1 MKKSRVGK
9 RILAWML
16 VFAMFWQSAGVETLA
31 ASITASDG
39 VETLTEEGE
48 EKASAAEDTNVS
60 EQPADNGAGT
70 DNDTGITDG
79 DTGSSDTAENIGD
92 TGSSDTAGD
101 IGDTGSSDTAGD
113 IGDTGNSDP
122 SEDKQPGSEITADEV
137 ISDLFSVKSV
147 EEVEEPA
154 VILNG
159 IADGTTTQLQTWT
172 ADELN
177 GQNPLEAAESVIAE
191 GKYSSY
197 SVEIEQDLTVPA
209 YTQTEDRSNTT
220 LYLHGHTL
228 TIEAD
233 NRSSFGAYTV
243 NVEGISN
250 DENKTFGTI
259 KFVAKSATA
268 DQNNTVMIG
277 ADFQSSQ
284 DTSDVYLNWQN
295 MNIEVANDGET
306 STSTGSVTVKLGEHN
321 RVTWNE
327 VSYNTSN
334 GIKKKL
340 ETAMNSNLTVND
352 ETEFVTDDVFI
363 TKWSSLTVKNKWKT
377 TNATF
382 DLKQSSVNAK
392 EMEIEN
398 LTMNGDSKLFTQK
411 SCTVNKII
419 SNDADEL
426 LLVAEKTADVTE
438 WPVFHINSEIN
449 NFRIRLQ
456 RDIVDVAGNFE
467 DWGTFSENDQI
478 AILGADLIAQIK
490 SSGKDV
496 NDYFVA
502 DGNAKFALDEAT
514 GSLTVVAKP
523 EDQTKLYWI
532 YQPGEDAESYQTGVD
547 TLAEAKEWIAEQ
559 PENDASYV
567 IRVNTSQV
575 NADKT
580 VSAGKNDLNYRE
592 QGHAVLLDLQEQVLT
607 LTDADTVMTTSA
619 TNGQI
624 RVSKAGSLTVYPD
637 NSAIRWSNLTVN
649 MNNLSE
655 KLIVGEQNVAY
666 SGRLV
671 TENVEWTNTGKLA
684 VTMAANVDLTGQ
696 TLNCASLKVV
706 GESYEV
712 SDGKFEKQEVSIGT
726 LKVIGNLELN
736 GVLTVHFLENVGG
749 TLTAVSGSTMTLT
762 ECGVINNLLVKGSGS
777 ELEATENFELRM
789 VSPDNVSDHTLL
801 INGSVSRSGKMV
813 TPVLCKGMA
822 YNQETGKWEEKPFGW
837 NKSNEIS
844 ERRYEIYMPKVR
856 TALDGFFTSDLYAD
870 SEHKQVITLYAV
882 CEKTGTGYGVR
893 AKEATVLVKH
903 ANMICRFD
911 SFEYAVASIS
921 KLISSGGFGS
931 DKGKYTFVLLT
942 SGQLKNNVTL
952 PSCVTDL
959 EFITYADESK
969 NLETGEAQYLKLDG
983 SGKKVILKTTA
994 STIYIS
1000 PFVDIRN
1007 GTLEAPSA
1015 TGISIDRFSE
1025 YKLEGGYDEQWTGK
1039 GDDLTINA
1047 PNAAFYANA
1056 ITWSEVKHQKTE
1068 NAVFDMS
1075 EATLNVASLVS
1086 RGSTEAGTYISD
1098 DTELEVQFKK
1108 LTLNSGSTTFDG
1120 KVTIPTLVQQGGSVK
1135 VESGAAVDVT
1145 TWNVTKAVAKDAISG
1160 YETIYNDG
1168 GQVKIDTLNMTAG
1181 TLYNGGY
1188 PSEDGMASITVST
1201 VKRLK
1206 KLIND
1211 DQAVFHVH
1219 NYASVNGDAIWLN
1232 DKSLFAVDPQY
1243 MGEGETDQP
1252 GTVVLY
1258 GVRIAGTPVLQ
1269 KSLSDTLT
1277 INGTPVQADE
1287 ESRCTVKINEPDK
1300 TADALLKQVAF
1311 NTSMTSGFPL
1321 EMFNV
1326 IAVLRD
1332 EANPD
1337 AAREYD
1343 EFMLQQNGR
1352 QLLIAKAL
1360 FAVTQIGIKED
1371 PPIGTYANWQQV
1383 VAAINSINDAKN
1395 KYQIQVLDD
1404 TVTIDGTFTIP
1415 SKATSVEFYY
1425 ESAEEHELCTL
1436 TWYGNVSL
1444 PTNVTFQNFWL
1455 MPKATAKE
1463 GAAPASVALN
1473 RNTFYLENSGGVF
1486 TNVTGSANSVWQIA
1500 TGDSTVLPSEASAW
1514 VEARGSVSGIAHL
1527 ILSGKTDNTLTLQ
1540 VTNNVT
1546 ATKLTMNDA
1555 AWLKTVGIR
1564 NTRNHQMTSGKIAVT
1579 NLTTNGE
1586 NNKVSYPGENTA
1598 SMLYVTGKVDSDEKY
1613 GTVEGKYYLS
1623 CAITIDT
1630 EGIYNTKTEDHQL
1643 LSAKNAPASWFVTE
1657 NEKGEKQWT
1666 EKSGEWVI
1674 IAGTAAP
1681 SVALNYGS
1689 YNEDDNEGNIYG
1701 YFGTVKEAFSQ
1712 IQFLNDPTAD
1722 YVISIL
1728 KDSATNVNENLGFP
1742 TKVHRLYV
1750 VNKTESPIKFSFKNL
1765 IELNSNTTFVD
1776 LNLASQVSGGSIK
1789 VKNYELELD
1798 SCYIPTGNKI
1808 TGITGN
1814 GKGQVTVRNSVS
1826 ETGKNED
1833 ETSTI
1838 HNFTVN
1844 GSISGLS
1851 RLKVQGD
1858 YGTGLYVTGNV
1869 TVTNLELA
1877 AKENVQR
1884 DSAVLEVDGK
1894 LTVTDVITEGDCSV
1908 QASVTLT
1915 RNARSTDKE
1924 ITRVTPN
1931 FIINGTVKGDPLKL
1945 SVVEMMKTGT
1955 TLTAQEV
1962 LFKDQPN
1969 KDAPLTGY
1977 VWGSTYKTVN
1987 DNQETVY
1994 KNIPLVLAKKTA
2006 AAKIVLNTTD
2016 SDVQK
2021 GMLYKSGGYINYM
2034 STTDYAIELTYKTT
2048 DSDGTKADQQTS
2060 CLTWADAV
2068 TEINNQAAGNSNAKN
2083 IEYTI
2088 TLKTDL
2094 GSAEAEKTAPISLPL
2109 PGRNAAAN
2117 VIVTSEG
2124 DAKNIYYQGNI
2135 TANTGLTLKNVNL
2148 NSKVRVNGTWT
2159 NVIFDGDPKTFVKP
2173 VTLTVAGAYTLNLGD
2188 NVTFNSPLILKGNNA
2203 ATLKLTAAT
2212 GKTLKTVGNR
2222 SEENTEATEGNL
2234 IYGSVTGFTYV
2245 DLNTDKNTNGEDA
2258 DGKLYV
2264 EKYVTG
2270 KDRKGNWTYTDG
2282 AFTVVKDLTLRN
2294 AQLKAAS
2301 VTVNGNVTMTDSQIE
2316 ADGVFTFNKDLTYTG
2331 SKNALTTIRKS
2342 AADLTPYLTIKGNVA
2357 STGESTIRVKVLNSD
2372 GTIPTLAVMGDTFTA
2387 AQKIACR
2394 RLLVAPKADISLFVP
2409 DSANLKEGNENPYE
2423 TGNEAGYIFFR
2434 DKSGYVNIY
2443 YADEVQ
2449 AAVYVEDEELLG
2461 YYVTWADAV
2470 AAVNAYKSSNLASE
2484 TISIVLCKNLGEA
2497 VQPVN
2502 LTLPSTKATVEI
2514 TACDDDSALIY
2525 YNNNISLRAN
2535 TVFRGIMLAPTAVK
2549 TVKGVKEPYGISRD
2563 IAVGSY
2569 SFTMNDVVVSRV
2581 DDNAS
2586 IGSITGV
2593 GSRTAEYE
2601 FAGENNRYDL
2611 TGKLS
2616 ITNGTIYIDQD
2627 VVVQA
2632 AGAVSV
2638 PTLVLCAGT
2647 NAGAEL
2653 DGKASMKIGDIVYT
2667 TRNGGTNPPTIG
2679 TWRTVEKNGLDNSQF
2694 TLTGGVYAG
2703 FDENG
2708 KPAGADAGTIILTV
2722 HENDSKN
2729 PRLID
2734 ATDYKLIY
2742 NRTDDSNV
2750 KLTVPVT
2757 KKLADIPK
2765 EYLSHFKV
2773 EYADAE
2779 DSTQTYHLVKYAG
2792 GVYLGTKSLDPYE
2805 VELENAYGES
2815 TTCLDLNQ
2823 AATEISNLTAP
2834 TDTYTVEVP
2843 TELTDSCITDAT
2855 AASSLVLPAANKAAK
2870 VIYTNENQTSEVRF
2884 LAAGGVKPAGI
2895 VTFENFV
2902 FDPVV
2907 INNRTNAMNPANPAL
2922 TMSASIM
2929 TVDGKKTS
2937 VSGVT
2942 LENCS
2947 FKNAQTLFASVTG
2960 VRNVS
2965 TLTMDGCKIGV
2976 LGTMQYVNELELF
2989 NGTDLTTL
2997 GTVSVN
3003 AVTME
3008 DTDAKASTWNAWG
3021 TTTISTSLTSE
3032 MQNKG
3037 SYIGTRRVDA
3047 KTGKSAFTV
3056 NGSASTGKDQRIWIK
3071 VMKDTTTQ
3079 ADVLNA
3085 YKTGTLTL
3093 AALYRGGSSADPT
3106 ETYKDISLLAA
3117 PKADAGIFRA
3127 HNYQTASADVLAN
3140 LISYKDLNYNVKNG
3154 DKREMAVEIT
3164 RESDEKSDAT
3174 TYAKTFS
3181 QAVTMINRAGTGVKA
3196 ADYDAYTMTILTAN
3210 AEQENGQPLVKTAQT
3225 SNQAPAYG
3233 ALTLPTYA
3241 KAVTIKS
3248 DSASTIPALK
3258 FTGAVTPRC
3267 DTTFEG
3273 VKLVAGTVSGGKWQT
3288 AKEQAPTISMSNTRW
3303 TLTLPKETD
3312 TYTSIT
3318 APQGQIVIPT
3328 GADVTVN
3335 GAVSAKTLS
3344 LEGELHVKGNLTA
3357 TTLTAA
3363 SNDAAVT
3370 GEKVM
3375 TFTDLTKQADD
3386 AALKLTTYRTARP
3399 ANKISRTQLTING
3412 EITVPTSIQ
3421 MMVYDQKKI
3430 NGKLEDTHA
3439 FGMNDMKDYE
3449 LGVNGKPTE
3458 NVKLAVIPKASLAD
3472 VTLLVEDSDTFYAK
3486 NLPLW
3491 KYEKGMYLA
3500 ESKYAVNNGGLPII
3514 VTAQEDGTSVY
3525 EASFMNW
3532 AQAVKEIDVIAKKAR
3547 TYTITLTENAG
3558 DNGTIGTL
3566 TMPAQAA
3573 KLTVKSN
3580 DDHGRYV
3587 FFTGTA
3593 ITLRCPTEFDRIGLI
3608 GVLRKASGKTVW
3620 YENRA
3625 YTLNAGNYDLTMK
3638 NMLESGNFEYKANQG
3653 NTYAYLS
3660 AIPSRISG
3668 GAKSTLTWEM
3678 TTNWSNRDDFYYVD
3692 NMQTQPAEQITG
3704 FGTVDLKLFDK
3715 FDHKVGSTVVPV
3727 SSKEAILS
3735 VPKGISGISSLKL
3748 NKGVT
3753 LNVTAGN
3760 VAVKDA
3766 QINGCVKTR
3775 NYTSTG
3781 TTTMHLGVIDAGMW
3795 VKNTVTGAVRMNQ
3808 VKLET
3813 MDNQIIGRKNRSNVS
3828 QIVISGAVTKTENFD
3843 KTATSEDVAVHAPI
3857 IICLTEYARN
3867 SKAQLVNGMVLL
3879 QASKVTQEQANEIFA
3894 PKYNRYDDESG
3905 AHISGMG
3912 TVPNGAKVMM
3922 LKPVRTNNLTWNMT
3936 L

>member
-16 VFAMFWQSAGVETLA
+16 VFAMLWQSAGVETLA

-39 VETLTEEGE
+39 VETLTEERE
-48 EKASAAEDTNVS
+48 DKASAAEDTNVS

-79 DTGSSDTAENIGD
+79 DTGSSDTA
-92 TGSSDTAGD
+92 
-101 IGDTGSSDTAGD
+101 GD

-137 ISDLFSVKSV
+137 TSDLFSVKSV

-197 SVEIEQDLTVPA
+197 SVEIEQNLTVHA

-228 TIEAD
+228 TIEGD
-233 NRSSFGAYTV
+233 GYSFGTYTV

-259 KFVAKSATA
+259 KFVAKSVAA
-268 DQNNTVMIG
+268 DQNNTVTIG

-295 MNIEVANDGET
+295 MNIEVANDGNT

-327 VSYNTSN
+327 VSYDTSN

-398 LTMNGDSKLFTQK
+398 LTMNGDSKLFAQK

-426 LLVAEKTADVTE
+426 LLVAEKTADVAE
-438 WPVFHINSEIN
+438 WPVFHINSAIN
-449 NFRIRLQ
+449 GFQIRLQ
-456 RDIVDVAGNFE
+456 RDVVDAAGNFE
-467 DWGTFSENDQI
+467 DWGTFSENDQV
-478 AILGADLIAQIK
+478 AILGAALIAQIK

-502 DGNAKFALDEAT
+502 DGNVAFALDEGT

-532 YQPGEDAESYQTGVD
+532 YQLGEDAESYQTGVD

-726 LKVIGNLELN
+726 LKVTGNLELN

-762 ECGVINNLLVKGSGS
+762 ERGVINNLLVKGSGS

-813 TPVLCKGMA
+813 TPVICKGMA

-844 ERRYEIYMPKVR
+844 ECRYEIYMPKVR

-870 SEHKQVITLYAV
+870 SEYKQVITLYAV

-969 NLETGEAQYLKLDG
+969 NLEMGEAQYLKLDG

-1015 TGISIDRFSE
+1015 TEIHMGRFSE
-1025 YKLEGGYDEQWTGK
+1025 YNMVVDYNKKTGK

-1056 ITWSEVKHQKTE
+1056 ITWSDDQHQKTE

-1181 TLYNGGY
+1181 TLYNGG
-1188 PSEDGMASITVST
+1188 ASITVST

-1206 KLIND
+1206 KLVND

-1219 NYASVNGDAIWLN
+1219 NYASVNGDAVWLN
-1232 DKSLFAVDPQY
+1232 DESLFAVDSQY
-1243 MGEGETDQP
+1243 MGEGETNQP

-1258 GVRIAGTPVLQ
+1258 GVRIAGTPVIQ

-1277 INGTPVQADE
+1277 VNGTPVQADE

-1311 NTSMTSGFPL
+1311 NTNLTSGFPV

-1326 IAVLRD
+1326 TAVLRD
-1332 EANPD
+1332 KDNQD
-1337 AAREYD
+1337 AAIEEN

-1352 QLLIAKAL
+1352 QIQIAKAL
-1360 FAVTQIGIKED
+1360 FAVTQKGIEEGQWIGE
-1371 PPIGTYANWQQV
+1371 YANWQQV
-1383 VAAINSINDAKN
+1383 VAAINNINDVKN
-1395 KYQIQVLDD
+1395 EYEIQVLDD
-1404 TVTIDGTFTIP
+1404 AVTIDGTFTIP
-1415 SKATSVEFYY
+1415 SKAASLDFSY
-1425 ESAEEHELCTL
+1425 EQRSGAELCTL

-1455 MPKATAKE
+1455 TPKATAKE

-1514 VEARGSVSGIAHL
+1514 VEARGSVSGIVHL
-1527 ILSGKTDNTLTLQ
+1527 ILSGKTDNTPTLQ

-1555 AWLKTVGIR
+1555 AWLKTVGVR
-1564 NTRNHQMTSGKIAVT
+1564 NTRNQQMTSGKIAVT

-1586 NNKVSYPGENTA
+1586 NNKISYPGENTA

-1623 CAITIDT
+1623 CAITVDT
-1630 EGIYNTKTEDHQL
+1630 KGIYNTKTADYQL

-1674 IAGTAAP
+1674 IARTAAP

-1689 YNEDDNEGNIYG
+1689 YNEDGNECNIYG

-1728 KDSATNVNENLGFP
+1728 GDSATNVNENLGFP

-1750 VNKTESPIKFSFKNL
+1750 VNETESSIKFSFKNL
-1765 IELNSNTTFVD
+1765 IELNSNTTFVELD
-1776 LNLASQVSGGSIK
+1776 LVPQTSGGSIK

-1851 RLKVQGD
+1851 RLKVQSD

-1869 TVTNLELA
+1869 TATNLELA
-1877 AKENVQR
+1877 NNTEERETAL
-1884 DSAVLEVDGK
+1884 LEVDGK

-1915 RNARSTDKE
+1915 RNTRSTDKE
-1924 ITRVTPN
+1924 ITSVTPN

-1945 SVVEMMKTGT
+1945 SVVEMVKTGT

-1962 LFKDQPN
+1962 LFKDRPN
-1969 KDAPLTGY
+1969 EEAPLTGY

-2048 DSDGTKADQQTS
+2048 DSDGTKADQQTP

-2083 IEYTI
+2083 TEYTI

-2159 NVIFDGDPKTFVKP
+2159 NVIFDGDPKTCVKP

-2270 KDRKGNWTYTDG
+2270 KDRKGNWIYTDG
-2282 AFTVVKDLTLRN
+2282 AFTVVKDLTLKN

-2301 VTVNGNVTMTDSQIE
+2301 VTVSGNVTMTDSQIE
-2316 ADGVFTFNKDLTYTG
+2316 ADGVFTFNKDLAYTG

-2342 AADLTPYLTIKGNVA
+2342 VADLTPYLTIKGNVA
-2357 STGESTIRVKVLNSD
+2357 SKDGSTIRVKVLNSD
-2372 GTIPTLAVMGDTFTA
+2372 GTVPTLAVMGDTFTA
-2387 AQKIACR
+2387 AQKTACR
-2394 RLLVAPKADISLFVP
+2394 RFLVAPKADISLFVP
-2409 DSANLKEGNENPYE
+2409 DSANLKEENTNPYDIDE
-2423 TGNEAGYIFFR
+2423 KTGYIFFR

-2449 AAVYVEDEELLG
+2449 AAVYVEDAASADEELLG

-2470 AAVNAYKSSNLASE
+2470 AAVNAYKSSDLAE
-2484 TISIVLCKNLGEA
+2484 KNISIVLCNNLGSA
-2497 VQPVN
+2497 LQPISM
-2502 LTLPSTKATVEI
+2502 TMPSTKATVEI
-2514 TACDDDSALIY
+2514 TACDGNSDLIY
-2525 YNNNISLRAN
+2525 YNNNISLRSN

-2549 TVKGVKEPYGISRD
+2549 TVKGVKKAYGISRD

-2569 SFTMNDVVVSRV
+2569 SFTMDTVVVSGV
-2581 DDNAS
+2581 DAS
-2586 IGSITGV
+2586 IGSITGA
-2593 GSRTAEYE
+2593 GSKTAEYE
-2601 FAGENNRYDL
+2601 FDGDKNTRYDL
-2611 TGKLS
+2611 TGKLA
-2616 ITNGTIYIDQD
+2616 ITNGTVYIRKN
-2627 VVVQA
+2627 VAVQA
-2632 AGAVSV
+2632 AGALSV
-2638 PTLVLCAGT
+2638 QTLVLH
-2647 NAGAEL
+2647 AGAEL
-2653 DGKASMKIGDIVYT
+2653 DGKAAMKIGDIVYT
-2667 TRNGGTNPPTIG
+2667 DQLTNPPMIG
-2679 TWRTVEKNGLDNSQF
+2679 TWRTVEKKGLDNSQF

-2703 FDENG
+2703 VDENG
-2708 KPAGADAGTIILTV
+2708 KPAGADEGKIILAV
-2722 HENDSKN
+2722 HENDSTEEE

-2734 ATDYKLIY
+2734 ATDYELIY
-2742 NRTDDSNV
+2742 NRTGDSNV
-2750 KLTVPVT
+2750 KLTVPAT

-2765 EYLSHFKV
+2765 EYLSHFEM
-2773 EYADAE
+2773 EYGDAE

-2792 GVYLGTKSLDPYE
+2792 GVYLGTESLDPYE
-2805 VELENAYGES
+2805 VELKNDYGES

-2823 AATEISNLTAP
+2823 AATEISNLAAP

-2870 VIYTNENQTSEVRF
+2870 VVYISEDETSDVRF
-2884 LAAGGVKPAGI
+2884 LAAGGVKPAGT

-2976 LGTMQYVNELELF
+2976 LGTMQYVNDLDLF

-3021 TTTISTSLTSE
+3021 ATTISTSLTSW

-3047 KTGKSAFTV
+3047 KTGKSAFAV
-3056 NGSASTGKDQRIWIK
+3056 NGSASAGEGQRIWIK

-3085 YKTGTLTL
+3085 YKTGTLTS
-3093 AALYRGGSSADPT
+3093 AALYRGGAPGVSTD
-3106 ETYKDISLLAA
+3106 TYKDISLLAA

-3127 HNYQTASADVLAN
+3127 HYYQTASDDVLAN
-3140 LISYKDLNYNVKNG
+3140 LISYKNLNYNVKNG

-3196 ADYDAYTMTILTAN
+3196 ADYEAYTITILTAN

-3248 DSASTIPALK
+3248 DSTSTVPALK

-3267 DTTFEG
+3267 DTTFDG

-3318 APQGQIVIPT
+3318 APQGQIVIPAD
-3328 GADVTVN
+3328 ADVTVN
-3335 GAVSAKTLS
+3335 GAVSAKILNLAGS
-3344 LEGELHVKGNLTA
+3344 LCVKGNLTA
-3357 TTLTAA
+3357 TTLAAA
-3363 SNDAAVT
+3363 SKDAAVT

-3412 EITVPTSIQ
+3412 EIIVPTSIQ

-3439 FGMNDMKDYE
+3439 FGMNDMKNYE

-3472 VTLLVEDSDTFYAK
+3472 VTLLVEDSDTSYAK

-3580 DDHGRYV
+3580 DDYGRYV

-3638 NMLESGNFEYKANQG
+3638 NMLESGSFEYKANQG

-3704 FGTVDLKLFDK
+3704 FGTVDLKLSDK

-3748 NKGVT
+3748 NEGVT

-3766 QINGCVKTR
+3766 QINGYVKTR

-3781 TTTMHLGVIDAGMW
+3781 TTTMHLGVINAGMW

-3843 KTATSEDVAVHAPI
+3843 ETATSENVAVHAPI

-3879 QASKVTQEQANEIFA
+3879 QAPKVTQEQANEIFA
-3894 PKYNRYDDESG
+3894 PKYSRYDDESG
-3905 AHISGMG
+3905 TYISGMG
-3912 TVPNGAKVMM
+3912 TVPDGAKVMM

>member
-1 MKKSRVGK
+1 MKKNRVGK

-16 VFAMFWQSAGVETLA
+16 VFAMLWQSAGVETLA
-31 ASITASDG
+31 ASVTASDG

-48 EKASAAEDTNVS
+48 DKSSAAEDTNVS

-79 DTGSSDTAENIGD
+79 DTGSSDTA
-92 TGSSDTAGD
+92 GD

-122 SEDKQPGSEITADEV
+122 GEDSQPGSEITADEEKQPEPEITQDV
-137 ISDLFSVKSV
+137 TDEVTSDLFSAKSE
-147 EEVEEPA
+147 EEVEKPA
-154 VILNG
+154 VTLNG

-177 GQNPLEAAESVIAE
+177 GQNPLAAAESLIAE

-209 YTQTEDRSNTT
+209 YTQTEDWSNTT

-228 TIEAD
+228 TIEGD
-233 NRSSFGAYTV
+233 GYSFGTYTV

-259 KFVAKSATA
+259 KFVVKSATV
-268 DQNNTVMIG
+268 DQNNTVTIG

-295 MNIEVANDGET
+295 MNIEVANDGDT

-352 ETEFVTDDVFI
+352 ENEFVTDDVFI

-426 LLVAEKTADVTE
+426 LLVAEKTADVAE
-438 WPVFHINSEIN
+438 WPVFYINSEIN
-449 NFRIRLQ
+449 DFQIRLQ
-456 RDIVDVAGNFE
+456 REVVDAAGTFE
-467 DWGTFSENDQI
+467 DWGTFSENDQV

-502 DGNAKFALDEAT
+502 DGNIEFALDEAT
-514 GSLTVVAKP
+514 VSLTVVAKP

-592 QGHAVLLDLQEQVLT
+592 QGHAVLLDLQEHVLT

-637 NSAIRWSNLTVN
+637 NSDIRWSNLTVN

-726 LKVIGNLELN
+726 LKVTGNLELN

-762 ECGVINNLLVKGSGS
+762 ERGVINNLLVKGSGS
-777 ELEATENFELRM
+777 ELEAEENFVLRM
-789 VSPDNVSDHTLL
+789 VSSDNVSDHTLL

-813 TPVLCKGMA
+813 TPVICKGMA
-822 YNQETGKWEEKPFGW
+822 YNHETGKWEEKPFGW
-837 NKSNEIS
+837 NKNNDIS
-844 ERRYEIYMPKVR
+844 ERRYEIYMPKVK

-952 PSCVTDL
+952 PACVTDL
-959 EFITYADESK
+959 SIIAYEDEQK
-969 NLETGEAQYLKLDG
+969 NL
-983 SGKKVILKTTA
+983 GKGYASKFDLGYGGKHTLKTTA

-1007 GTLEAPSA
+1007 GILEAPSA
-1015 TGISIDRFSE
+1015 TEISMDRFSE

-1047 PNAAFYANA
+1047 PNAVFYANA
-1056 ITWSEVKHQKTE
+1056 ITWSEDKHQTTE

-1086 RGSTEAGTYISD
+1086 RGSTEAGTYISG

-1108 LTLNSGSTTFDG
+1108 LTLNSGSTSFDG
-1120 KVTIPTLVQQGGSVK
+1120 KVTIPTLVQQGGSVN

-1181 TLYNGGY
+1181 TLYNGG
-1188 PSEDGMASITVST
+1188 ASITVST

-1206 KLIND
+1206 KLVND

-1219 NYASVNGDAIWLN
+1219 NYASVNGDAVWLN
-1232 DKSLFAVDPQY
+1232 DESLFAVDSQY

-1258 GVRIAGTPVLQ
+1258 GLRIAGTPVIQ

-1326 IAVLRD
+1326 TAVLRD

-1360 FAVTQIGIKED
+1360 FVVTQIGIKED
-1371 PPIGTYANWQQV
+1371 QPIGTYANWQQV
-1383 VAAINSINDAKN
+1383 AAAINSINDAKN

-1415 SKATSVEFYY
+1415 SKATSLEFYY
-1425 ESAEEHELCTL
+1425 GSAEEHELCTL

-1455 MPKATAKE
+1455 TPKATAKE

-1486 TNVTGSANSVWQIA
+1486 TNVTGSANSIWQIA

-1527 ILSGKTDNTLTLQ
+1527 ILSGKMDNTPTLQ
-1540 VTNNVT
+1540 VTNNVI

-1555 AWLKTVGIR
+1555 AWLKTVGVR
-1564 NTRNHQMTSGKIAVT
+1564 NTRNQQMTSGKIAVT

-1586 NNKVSYPGENTA
+1586 NNKISYPGENTA

-1623 CAITIDT
+1623 CAITVDT
-1630 EGIYNTKTEDHQL
+1630 EGIYNTKTADYQL

-1674 IAGTAAP
+1674 IARTDAP

-1689 YNEDDNEGNIYG
+1689 YNEDRNECNIYG

-1750 VNKTESPIKFSFKNL
+1750 VNETESPIKFSFKNL

-1851 RLKVQGD
+1851 RLKIQGD

-1915 RNARSTDKE
+1915 RNARSTDKA

-1945 SVVEMMKTGT
+1945 SVVEMVKTGT

-1969 KDAPLTGY
+1969 EEAPLAGY
-1977 VWGSTYKTVN
+1977 VWGSAYKTVN

-2006 AAKIVLNTTD
+2006 AAKIALNTTD

-2034 STTDYAIELTYKTT
+2034 STKDYAIELTYKTT
-2048 DSDGTKADQQTS
+2048 DSDGTKADQQTP

-2083 IEYTI
+2083 TEYTI
-2088 TLKTDL
+2088 TLKIDL
-2094 GSAEAEKTAPISLPL
+2094 GSAETEKTAPISLPL

-2159 NVIFDGDPKTFVKP
+2159 NVIFDGDPKTCVKP

-2203 ATLKLTAAT
+2203 ATLNLTAVT

-2222 SEENTEATEGNL
+2222 ATKNAGATDVNL
-2234 IYGSVTGFTYV
+2234 IYGSVTGFDYV
-2245 DLNTDKNTNGEDA
+2245 DLNKGAGAN
-2258 DGKLYV
+2258 GKLYV

-2270 KDRKGNWTYTDG
+2270 KDRKGNWIYTDG

-2316 ADGVFTFNKDLTYTG
+2316 AEGVFTFNKDLTYTG

-2357 STGESTIRVKVLNSD
+2357 STDGSTITVKVLNND
-2372 GTIPTLAVMGDTFTA
+2372 GTIPKLATLNDNT
-2387 AQKIACR
+2387 CR

-2409 DSANLKEGNENPYE
+2409 DSANLKEGNKNSYE
-2423 TGNEAGYIFFR
+2423 TGNETGYIFFR

-2449 AAVYVEDEELLG
+2449 AAVYVKDATVADKELLG

-2470 AAVNAYKSSNLASE
+2470 AAVNAYKSSDLAE
-2484 TISIVLCKNLGEA
+2484 KNISIVLCNHLGSA
-2497 VQPVN
+2497 LQPVS

-2514 TACDDDSALIY
+2514 TACDGNSDRIY
-2525 YNNNISLRAN
+2525 YNNNIALRAN

-2569 SFTMNDVVVSRV
+2569 SFTMNDVVVSGV

-2586 IGSITGV
+2586 IGSITGA
-2593 GSRTAEYE
+2593 GSKTAEYE
-2601 FAGENNRYDL
+2601 FSDEYTNRYDL
-2611 TGKLS
+2611 TGRLA
-2616 ITNGTIYIDQD
+2616 ITNGIVRIDEN
-2627 VVVQA
+2627 VAVQA
-2632 AGAVSV
+2632 AGALSV
-2638 PTLVLCAGT
+2638 QTLVLH
-2647 NAGAEL
+2647 AGAEL
-2653 DGKASMKIGDIVYT
+2653 DGKAAMKIGDIVYAT
-2667 TRNGGTNPPTIG
+2667 SNEGTNPPMIG
-2679 TWRTVEKNGLDNSQF
+2679 TWRTVEKKGLDNSQF

-2703 FDENG
+2703 VDENG
-2708 KPAGADAGTIILTV
+2708 KPAGVGEGKIILAV
-2722 HENDSKN
+2722 HENDGTEEDS
-2729 PRLID
+2729 RLID
-2734 ATDYKLIY
+2734 ATDYELIY
-2742 NRTDDSNV
+2742 NRTGDSNV
-2750 KLTVPVT
+2750 KLTVPAT

-2765 EYLSHFKV
+2765 EYLSHFEV
-2773 EYADAE
+2773 EYGDAE

-2805 VELENAYGES
+2805 VELKNDYGES

-2823 AATEISNLTAP
+2823 AAMEISNLAAP

-2843 TELTDSCITDAT
+2843 TELTDTCITDAT

-2870 VIYTNENQTSEVRF
+2870 VVYTSEDETSDVRF

-2922 TMSASIM
+2922 TMSASTM

-2976 LGTMQYVNELELF
+2976 LGTMQYVNDLDLF

-3008 DTDAKASTWNAWG
+3008 DMDAKASIWNAWG
-3021 TTTISTSLTSE
+3021 TTTISTSLASE

-3037 SYIGTRRVDA
+3037 SYIGTHRVDA
-3047 KTGKSAFTV
+3047 KTGKSAFAV
-3056 NGSASTGKDQRIWIK
+3056 NGSASAGEGQRIWIK

-3085 YKTGTLTL
+3085 YKTGTLTS
-3093 AALYRGGSSADPT
+3093 AALYRGGAPSVSTD
-3106 ETYKDISLLAA
+3106 TYKDISLLAA

-3127 HNYQTASADVLAN
+3127 YSYRTASSDELAN

-3181 QAVTMINRAGTGVKA
+3181 QAVTMINRAGTGVKT
-3196 ADYDAYTMTILTAN
+3196 ADYEAYTITILTAN

-3248 DSASTIPALK
+3248 DSTSTIPALK

-3267 DTTFEG
+3267 DTTFDG

-3303 TLTLPKETD
+3303 TLTLPKKND

-3318 APQGQIVIPT
+3318 APQGQIVIPA

-3344 LEGELHVKGNLTA
+3344 LAGELHVKGNLTA

-3363 SNDAAVT
+3363 SKDAAVT

-3412 EITVPTSIQ
+3412 EITVSTSIQ

-3472 VTLLVEDSDTFYAK
+3472 VTLLVEDSDTSYAK

-3547 TYTITLTENAG
+3547 TYTIMLTENAG

-3625 YTLNAGNYDLTMK
+3625 YTLNAGNYDLIMK

-3678 TTNWSNRDDFYYVD
+3678 TTNWSNGDDFYYVD

-3704 FGTVDLKLFDK
+3704 FGTVDLKLSDK

-3727 SSKEAILS
+3727 KSKEAILS

-3748 NKGVT
+3748 NEGVT

-3760 VAVKDA
+3760 VAIKDA
-3766 QINGCVKTR
+3766 QINGYVKTR

-3781 TTTMHLGVIDAGMW
+3781 MTTMHLGVIDAGMW

-3843 KTATSEDVAVHAPI
+3843 KTATSENVAVHAPI

-3879 QASKVTQEQANEIFA
+3879 QAPKVTQEQANEIFA
-3894 PKYNRYDDESG
+3894 PKYSRYDAESSTY
-3905 AHISGMG
+3905 ISGMG

>member
-16 VFAMFWQSAGVETLA
+16 VFAMLWQSAGVETLA

-48 EKASAAEDTNVS
+48 DKASAAEDTNVS

-101 IGDTGSSDTAGD
+101 IGDTE
-113 IGDTGNSDP
+113 NSDP
-122 SEDKQPGSEITADEV
+122 GEDKQPEPEITQDVTDEV
-137 ISDLFSVKSV
+137 TSDLFSAKSE
-147 EEVEEPA
+147 EEVEKPA

-172 ADELN
+172 VDELN
-177 GQNPLEAAESVIAE
+177 GQNPLAAAESLIAE
-191 GKYSSY
+191 GKYSAY

-228 TIEAD
+228 TIEGD
-233 NRSSFGAYTV
+233 GYSFGTYTV

-259 KFVAKSATA
+259 KFVVKSATV
-268 DQNNTVMIG
+268 DQNNTVTIG

-295 MNIEVANDGET
+295 MNIEVANDGDT

-411 SCTVNKII
+411 SCTVNKIT

-426 LLVAEKTADVTE
+426 LLVAEKTADVAE

-449 NFRIRLQ
+449 DFQIRLQ
-456 RDIVDVAGNFE
+456 REVVDAAGTFE
-467 DWGTFSENDQI
+467 DWGTFSENDQV
-478 AILGADLIAQIK
+478 AILGAYLLAQIK

-502 DGNAKFALDEAT
+502 DGNIEFALDEAT

-624 RVSKAGSLTVYPD
+624 RMSKAGSLTVYPD
-637 NSAIRWSNLTVN
+637 NSDIRWSNLTVN

-726 LKVIGNLELN
+726 LKVTGNLELN

-762 ECGVINNLLVKGSGS
+762 ERGVINNLLVKGSGS

-813 TPVLCKGMA
+813 TPVICKGMA

-844 ERRYEIYMPKVR
+844 ERRYEIYMPKVK

-921 KLISSGGFGS
+921 KLISSGGFGN

-1007 GTLEAPSA
+1007 GTLDASNA
-1015 TGISIDRFSE
+1015 TAINMDRFSE
-1025 YKLEGGYDEQWTGK
+1025 YNREGSYDAQWDGK

-1086 RGSTEAGTYISD
+1086 RGSTEAGTYISG

-1120 KVTIPTLVQQGGSVK
+1120 KVTIPTLVQQGGSVN

-1168 GQVKIDTLNMTAG
+1168 GQVKINTLNMTAG

-1188 PSEDGMASITVST
+1188 PSEDGMATITVST

-1206 KLIND
+1206 KLVND

-1219 NYASVNGDAIWLN
+1219 NYASVNGDAVWLN
-1232 DKSLFAVDPQY
+1232 DESLFAVDSQY
-1243 MGEGETDQP
+1243 MGEGETDQS

-1326 IAVLRD
+1326 TAVLRD

-1360 FAVTQIGIKED
+1360 FVVTQKGIEEGQWIGE
-1371 PPIGTYANWQQV
+1371 YANWQQV
-1383 VAAINSINDAKN
+1383 VSAINNINDAKN
-1395 KYQIQVLDD
+1395 EYEIQVLDD
-1404 TVTIDGTFTIP
+1404 AVTIDGTFTIP
-1415 SKATSVEFYY
+1415 SKAASLEFYY

-1436 TWYGNVSL
+1436 TWYGNISL

-1455 MPKATAKE
+1455 TPKATAKE

-1473 RNTFYLENSGGVF
+1473 RNIFHLENSGGVF

-1623 CAITIDT
+1623 CAITINT
-1630 EGIYNTKTEDHQL
+1630 EGIYNTKTADHQL

-1674 IAGTAAP
+1674 IARTAAP

-1689 YNEDDNEGNIYG
+1689 YNEDSNEGNIYG

-1728 KDSATNVNENLGFP
+1728 DDSATNVNENLGFP
-1742 TKVHRLYV
+1742 TKVHQLYV
-1750 VNKTESPIKFSFKNL
+1750 VNETESSIKFSFKNL
-1765 IELNSNTTFVD
+1765 IELNSNTTFVNLD
-1776 LNLASQVSGGSIK
+1776 LASQVSGGSIK

-1869 TVTNLELA
+1869 TAINLELA
-1877 AKENVQR
+1877 NNTEERETAL
-1884 DSAVLEVDGK
+1884 LEVDGK

-1915 RNARSTDKE
+1915 RNTRSTDKE

-1977 VWGSTYKTVN
+1977 VWGSAYKRVN

-2048 DSDGTKADQQTS
+2048 DSDCTKADQQTP

-2083 IEYTI
+2083 TEYTI

-2094 GSAEAEKTAPISLPL
+2094 GSAESEQTVPISLPL

-2148 NSKVRVNGTWT
+2148 NSKVRVNRTWT
-2159 NVIFDGDPKTFVKP
+2159 NVVFDGDPKTCVKP

-2203 ATLKLTAAT
+2203 ATLKLTAVT

-2222 SEENTEATEGNL
+2222 SEENTGATEGNL

-2270 KDRKGNWTYTDG
+2270 KDRKGNWIYTDG

-2301 VTVNGNVTMTDSQIE
+2301 VTVSGNVTMTDSQIE
-2316 ADGVFTFNKDLTYTG
+2316 ADGVFTFNKDLAYTG

-2342 AADLTPYLTIKGNVA
+2342 VADLTPYLTIKGNVA
-2357 STGESTIRVKVLNSD
+2357 SKDGSTIRVKVRNSD
-2372 GTIPTLAVMGDTFTA
+2372 GTVPTLAVMGDTFTA
-2387 AQKIACR
+2387 AQKTACR
-2394 RLLVAPKADISLFVP
+2394 RFLVAPKADISLFVP
-2409 DSANLKEGNENPYE
+2409 DSANLKEENTNPYDIDE
-2423 TGNEAGYIFFR
+2423 KTGYIFFR

-2449 AAVYVEDEELLG
+2449 AAVYVEDATVTDEELIG

-2470 AAVNAYKSSNLASE
+2470 AAVNAYKSSDLAE
-2484 TISIVLCKNLGEA
+2484 KNISIVLCNNLGSA
-2497 VQPVN
+2497 LQPVS
-2502 LTLPSTKATVEI
+2502 LILPSTKATVEI
-2514 TACDDDSALIY
+2514 TACDGNSDLIY
-2525 YNNNISLRAN
+2525 YNNNIALRAN

-2569 SFTMNDVVVSRV
+2569 SFTMNDVVVSGV

-2586 IGSITGV
+2586 IGSITGA
-2593 GSRTAEYE
+2593 GSKTAEYE
-2601 FAGENNRYDL
+2601 FSGEYNNRYSL
-2611 TGKLS
+2611 TGRLA
-2616 ITNGTIYIDQD
+2616 ITNGIVQIDEN
-2627 VVVQA
+2627 VAVQA
-2632 AGAVSV
+2632 AGALSV
-2638 PTLVLCAGT
+2638 QTLVLH
-2647 NAGAEL
+2647 AGAEL
-2653 DGKASMKIGDIVYT
+2653 DGKAAMKIGDIVYT
-2667 TRNGGTNPPTIG
+2667 DQLTNPPMIG
-2679 TWRTVEKNGLDNSQF
+2679 TWRTVEKKGLDNSQF

-2703 FDENG
+2703 VDENG
-2708 KPAGADAGTIILTV
+2708 KPAGADEGKIILAV
-2722 HENDSKN
+2722 HENDSTEEE

-2734 ATDYKLIY
+2734 ATDYELIY
-2742 NRTDDSNV
+2742 NRTGDSNV
-2750 KLTVPVT
+2750 QLPVPDT

-2773 EYADAE
+2773 GYNNTDN
-2779 DSTQTYHLVKYAG
+2779 TKYHLVKYAG
-2792 GVYLGTKSLDPYE
+2792 GVYLGTDSLKSYE
-2805 VELENAYGES
+2805 VELDHADES

-2823 AATEISNLTAP
+2823 AATEIANLAAL
-2834 TDTYTVEVP
+2834 TDTYTVVVP
-2843 TELTDSCITDAT
+2843 TELTDTCITDAT
-2855 AASSLVLPAANKAAK
+2855 AASSLVLPKANKAAS
-2870 VIYTNENQTSEVRF
+2870 VVYTNKIQRSEVRF
-2884 LAAGGVKPAGI
+2884 LAADGMKPAGI

-2907 INNRTNAMNPANPAL
+2907 IKNNKVNVANPEM
-2922 TMSASIM
+2922 TMSAS
-2929 TVDGKKTS
+2929 TVPVNGKKIS

-2942 LENCS
+2942 LKNCS
-2947 FKNAQTLFASVTG
+2947 FKNAQTLFTSVTG
-2960 VRNVS
+2960 VRNVGS
-2965 TLTMDGCKIGV
+2965 TMTMDGCKIGV
-2976 LGTMQYVNELELF
+2976 LGTMQYVNDLDLL

-2997 GTVSVN
+2997 GTVNVN

-3021 TTTISTSLTSE
+3021 ATTINTSLTSW

-3047 KTGKSAFTV
+3047 KPGKSAFTV
-3056 NGSASTGKDQRIWIK
+3056 NGSASTGESQRIWIK

-3079 ADVLNA
+3079 TDVLNA
-3085 YKTGTLTL
+3085 YKGTL
-3093 AALYRGGSSADPT
+3093 ASAKLYRGDSSADPT

-3154 DKREMAVEIT
+3154 YKSEMAVEIT

-3196 ADYDAYTMTILTAN
+3196 ADYEAYTMTILTAN

-3248 DSASTIPALK
+3248 DSTSTVPALK

-3267 DTTFEG
+3267 DTTFDG

-3303 TLTLPKETD
+3303 TLTLPKKND

-3318 APQGQIVIPT
+3318 APQGQIVIPA

-3344 LEGELHVKGNLTA
+3344 LAGELHVKGNLTA

-3421 MMVYDQKKI
+3421 LMVYDQKKI

-3472 VTLLVEDSDTFYAK
+3472 VTLLVEDSDTSYAK

-3678 TTNWSNRDDFYYVD
+3678 TTNWSNGDDFYYVD

-3704 FGTVDLKLFDK
+3704 FGTVDLKLSDK

-3727 SSKEAILS
+3727 SFKEAILS

-3781 TTTMHLGVIDAGMW
+3781 MTTMHLGVIDAGMW

-3843 KTATSEDVAVHAPI
+3843 KTATSENVAVHAPI

-3879 QASKVTQEQANEIFA
+3879 QAPKVTQEQANEIFA
-3894 PKYNRYDDESG
+3894 PKYSRYDAESG
-3905 AHISGMG
+3905 TYISGMG
-3912 TVPNGAKVMM
+3912 TVPNGAKAMM

>member
-122 SEDKQPGSEITADEV
+122 SEDKQPGLEITADEV

-159 IADGTTTQLQTWT
+159 IADGTTTRLQTWT
-172 ADELN
+172 AAELN
-177 GQNPLEAAESVIAE
+177 GQNPLAAAESVIAE

-228 TIEAD
+228 TIEGD
-233 NRSSFGAYTV
+233 GYSFGTYAV

-259 KFVAKSATA
+259 KFVAKSVAA
-268 DQNNTVMIG
+268 DQNNTVTIG
-277 ADFQSSQ
+277 ADVQSSQ

-295 MNIEVANDGET
+295 MNIEVANDGGT

-352 ETEFVTDDVFI
+352 EAEFVTDDVFI

-411 SCTVNKII
+411 SCTVNKIT

-426 LLVAEKTADVTE
+426 LLVAEKTADVVE
-438 WPVFHINSEIN
+438 WPIFHINSEIN

-467 DWGTFSENDQI
+467 DWGTFSENEQI

-502 DGNAKFALDEAT
+502 DGNAKFALNEAT

-547 TLAEAKEWIAEQ
+547 TLAGAKEWIAEQ

-637 NSAIRWSNLTVN
+637 NSDIRWSNLTVN

-671 TENVEWTNTGKLA
+671 TENVKWTNTGKLA

-726 LKVIGNLELN
+726 LKVTGNLELN

-762 ECGVINNLLVKGSGS
+762 ERGVINNLLVKGSGS
-777 ELEATENFELRM
+777 ELEAEETFELRM

-813 TPVLCKGMA
+813 TPVICKGMA

-837 NKSNEIS
+837 NKNNEIS

-870 SEHKQVITLYAV
+870 SEHKQMITLYAV

-903 ANMICRFD
+903 DNMLRRFET
-911 SFEYAVASIS
+911 FEKAAASIS
-921 KLISSGGFGS
+921 KPLTSGGFGN
-931 DKGKYTFVLLT
+931 DKGAYAFVMLGIDELR
-942 SGQLKNNVTL
+942 NNVTL
-952 PSCVTDL
+952 PACVTDL
-959 EFITYADESK
+959 SIIAYEDEQK
-969 NLETGEAQYLKLDG
+969 NLGNGYA
-983 SGKKVILKTTA
+983 GKFDLGYGGKHTLKTTA

-1015 TGISIDRFSE
+1015 TEISIDRFSE

-1056 ITWSEVKHQKTE
+1056 ITWSEDKHQKTE

-1086 RGSTEAGTYISD
+1086 RGSTEAGTYISG

-1108 LTLNSGSTTFDG
+1108 LTLNSGSTSFDG
-1120 KVTIPTLVQQGGSVK
+1120 KVTIPTLVQQGGSVN
-1135 VESGAAVDVT
+1135 VESGATVGVT

-1181 TLYNGGY
+1181 TLYNGG
-1188 PSEDGMASITVST
+1188 ASITVST

-1206 KLIND
+1206 KLVND

-1219 NYASVNGDAIWLN
+1219 NYASVNGDVVWLN
-1232 DKSLFAVDPQY
+1232 DESLFAVDSQY
-1243 MGEGETDQP
+1243 MGEGEIDQP

-1258 GVRIAGTPVLQ
+1258 GLRIAGTPVLQ

-1326 IAVLRD
+1326 TAVLWD

-1343 EFMLQQNGR
+1343 GFMLQQNGR

-1371 PPIGTYANWQQV
+1371 QPIGTYANWQQV
-1383 VAAINSINDAKN
+1383 VAAINNINDSKN

-1404 TVTIDGTFTIP
+1404 TVMIDGTFTIP
-1415 SKATSVEFYY
+1415 SKATSLEFYY
-1425 ESAEEHELCTL
+1425 ESAEGHELCTL

-1455 MPKATAKE
+1455 TPKATAKE

-1555 AWLKTVGIR
+1555 AWLKTVGVR
-1564 NTRNHQMTSGKIAVT
+1564 NTRNQQMTSGKIAVT

-1586 NNKVSYPGENTA
+1586 NNKISYPGENTA

-1623 CAITIDT
+1623 CAITVDT
-1630 EGIYNTKTEDHQL
+1630 EGIYNTKTADYQL
-1643 LSAKNAPASWFVTE
+1643 LSAKNAPTSWFVTE
-1657 NEKGEKQWT
+1657 NEMGEKQWT

-1674 IAGTAAP
+1674 IARTAAP

-1689 YNEDDNEGNIYG
+1689 YNEDGNEGNIYG

-1750 VNKTESPIKFSFKNL
+1750 VNETESPIKFSFKNL

-1776 LNLASQVSGGSIK
+1776 LDLASQVSGGSIK

-1798 SCYIPTGNKI
+1798 SCLIPEGSKI
-1808 TGITGN
+1808 TGISGN

-1826 ETGKNED
+1826 ETGKNENG
-1833 ETSTI
+1833 TNATC
-1838 HNFTVN
+1838 NFTVN
-1844 GSISGLS
+1844 GNISGLS
-1851 RLKVQGD
+1851 VLKVQSD
-1858 YGTGLYVTGNV
+1858 YDDGAGLYVTGNV
-1869 TVTNLELA
+1869 TATTLSLA
-1877 AKENVQR
+1877 SNEKVKRA
-1884 DSAVLEVDGK
+1884 SAVLKVDGK
-1894 LTVTDVITEGDCSV
+1894 LSVTDVVTADKNCSV

-1915 RNARSTDKE
+1915 RNTRSTDKE

-1945 SVVEMMKTGT
+1945 SVVEMVKTGT
-1955 TLTAQEV
+1955 TLTAQKV

-1969 KDAPLTGY
+1969 EEAPLTGY

-2048 DSDGTKADQQTS
+2048 DSDDTKADQQTP

-2083 IEYTI
+2083 TEYTI

-2094 GSAEAEKTAPISLPL
+2094 GSAEAQKTAPISLPL

-2148 NSKVRVNGTWT
+2148 HNKVRVNGIWT
-2159 NVIFDGDPKTFVKP
+2159 NVVFDGDPKTCVKP
-2173 VTLTVAGAYTLNLGD
+2173 VTLTVAGAYTLDLGD
-2188 NVTFNSPLILKGNNA
+2188 NVTFHSPLILKGNNA
-2203 ATLKLTAAT
+2203 ATLKLTAVT

-2222 SEENTEATEGNL
+2222 SEENTGATEGNL

-2245 DLNTDKNTNGEDA
+2245 DLNKDA
-2258 DGKLYV
+2258 GANGKLHV

-2270 KDRKGNWTYTDG
+2270 KDKKGNWIYTDG
-2282 AFTVVKDLTLRN
+2282 AFTVVKDLTLAN

-2301 VTVNGNVTMTDSQIE
+2301 VTVSGNVTMTNSQVE
-2316 ADGVFTFNKDLTYTG
+2316 ADGAFTFNKDLTYTG
-2331 SKNALTTIRKS
+2331 SNALTTIRKS
-2342 AADLTPYLTIKGNVA
+2342 ATELTPYLTIKGNVA
-2357 STGESTIRVKVLNSD
+2357 STDGSTITVKVLSND
-2372 GTIPTLAVMGDTFTA
+2372 GTIPKLATLNDNT
-2387 AQKIACR
+2387 CR

-2409 DSANLKEGNENPYE
+2409 DSANLKEGNENPYK
-2423 TGNEAGYIFFR
+2423 TGNKAGYICFR

-2449 AAVYVEDEELLG
+2449 AAVYVEDAASADEELLG

-2470 AAVNAYKSSNLASE
+2470 AAVNAYKSSDLAE
-2484 TISIVLCKNLGEA
+2484 KNIRIVLCNHLGSA
-2497 VQPVN
+2497 LQPVS

-2514 TACDDDSALIY
+2514 TACDGNSDRIY
-2525 YNNNISLRAN
+2525 YNNNIALRAN
-2535 TVFRGIMLAPTAVK
+2535 TVFRRIILAPTAVK
-2549 TVKGVKEPYGISRD
+2549 TVKGVKESYGISRD

-2569 SFTMNDVVVSRV
+2569 SFTMNDVVVSGV

-2586 IGSITGV
+2586 IGSITGA
-2593 GSRTAEYE
+2593 GSKTAEYE
-2601 FAGENNRYDL
+2601 FTGKNTSYDL
-2611 TGKLS
+2611 TGKLA
-2616 ITNGTIYIDQD
+2616 ITNGTIYIDED
-2627 VVVQA
+2627 VVVQV

-2638 PTLVLCAGT
+2638 PTLVLY
-2647 NAGAEL
+2647 AGAEL
-2653 DGKASMKIGDIVYT
+2653 DGRSAMKIGDIVYAT
-2667 TRNGGTNPPTIG
+2667 SNEGTNPPTIG
-2679 TWRTVEKNGLDNSQF
+2679 TWRTVEKKGLDNSQF

-2703 FDENG
+2703 VDENG
-2708 KPAGADAGTIILTV
+2708 KPAGTGEGKIILAV
-2722 HENDSKN
+2722 HENDSTEEN
-2729 PRLID
+2729 PHLID
-2734 ATDYKLIY
+2734 ASGYELIY
-2742 NRTDDSNV
+2742 NRAGDSNV
-2750 KLTVPVT
+2750 KLTVPAT

-2773 EYADAE
+2773 GYNNTDN
-2779 DSTQTYHLVKYAG
+2779 TKYHLVKYAG

-2805 VELENAYGES
+2805 VELKNGYGEF

-2823 AATEISNLTAP
+2823 AATEIANLAAP
-2834 TDTYTVEVP
+2834 TDVYTVVVP
-2843 TELTDSCITDAT
+2843 TELTDTCITDTT

-2870 VIYTNENQTSEVRF
+2870 VVYTSEDETSDVRF
-2884 LAAGGVKPAGI
+2884 LSAGGVKPAGI

-2942 LENCS
+2942 LKNCS

-3003 AVTME
+3003 AVTVE
-3008 DTDAKASTWNAWG
+3008 DTNAKASIWNAWG
-3021 TTTISTSLTSE
+3021 TTTISTGLASE

-3037 SYIGTRRVDA
+3037 SYIGTRRDA

-3056 NGSASTGKDQRIWIK
+3056 NGSASAGESQRIWIK

-3085 YKTGTLTL
+3085 YKTGTLTS

-3106 ETYKDISLLAA
+3106 DPETYKDISLLAA

-3127 HNYQTASADVLAN
+3127 YSYRTASSDVLAN

-3164 RESDEKSDAT
+3164 RESDGKSDAT

-3196 ADYDAYTMTILTAN
+3196 ADYEAYTITILTAN

-3248 DSASTIPALK
+3248 DSTSTIPALK

-3267 DTTFEG
+3267 DTTFDG

-3288 AKEQAPTISMSNTRW
+3288 AKEQAPTISMGNTRW
-3303 TLTLPKETD
+3303 TLTLPKKND

-3318 APQGQIVIPT
+3318 APQGQIVIPA

-3344 LEGELHVKGNLTA
+3344 LAGELHVKGNLTA

-3375 TFTDLTKQADD
+3375 TFTDLTKQAD
-3386 AALKLTTYRTARP
+3386 AAVLKLTTYRTARP

-3472 VTLLVEDSDTFYAK
+3472 VTLLVEDSETSYAK

-3828 QIVISGAVTKTENFD
+3828 QIVITGAVTKTDAFANA
-3843 KTATSEDVAVHAPI
+3843 ATSEDVAVHAPI
-3857 IICLTEYARN
+3857 VICLTEYARN

-3879 QASKVTQEQANEIFA
+3879 QAPKVTQEQANEIFA
-3894 PKYNRYDDESG
+3894 PKYSRYDAESG
-3905 AHISGMG
+3905 THISGMG
-3912 TVPNGAKVMM
+3912 TVPNGAKVMI

>member
-16 VFAMFWQSAGVETLA
+16 VFAMLWQSAGVETLA

-79 DTGSSDTAENIGD
+79 DTGSSDTAGN
-92 TGSSDTAGD
+92 

-113 IGDTGNSDP
+113 IGDTGNSD
-122 SEDKQPGSEITADEV
+122 SGEDKQPGSEITADEV
-137 ISDLFSVKSV
+137 TSDLFSAKSE
-147 EEVEEPA
+147 EEVKEPA

-177 GQNPLEAAESVIAE
+177 GQNPLAAAESLIAE

-228 TIEAD
+228 TIEGD
-233 NRSSFGAYTV
+233 GYSFGTYTV

-259 KFVAKSATA
+259 KFVVKSATV
-268 DQNNTVMIG
+268 DQNNTVTIG

-295 MNIEVANDGET
+295 MNIEVANDGDT

-340 ETAMNSNLTVND
+340 ETAMNSDLTVNN
-352 ETEFVTDDVFI
+352 EAEFITDDVFI

-411 SCTVNKII
+411 SCTVNKIT
-419 SNDADEL
+419 SNDENEL
-426 LLVAEKTADVTE
+426 LLVAEKTADVAE

-449 NFRIRLQ
+449 EFQIRLQ

-467 DWGTFSENDQI
+467 DWGTFSENDQV

-502 DGNAKFALDEAT
+502 DGNVEFALDEAT
-514 GSLTVVAKP
+514 CSLTVVAKP

-592 QGHAVLLDLQEQVLT
+592 QGHAVLLDLQKQVLT

-696 TLNCASLKVV
+696 TLNCASLKAV

-726 LKVIGNLELN
+726 LKVTGNLELN

-762 ECGVINNLLVKGSGS
+762 ERGVINNLLVKGSGS
-777 ELEATENFELRM
+777 ELEAEENFELRM

-921 KLISSGGFGS
+921 KLLSSGGFGN

-994 STIYIS
+994 SAIYIS

-1015 TGISIDRFSE
+1015 TEISIDRFSE
-1025 YKLEGGYDEQWTGK
+1025 YKLEGGYDEQWTAK

-1056 ITWSEVKHQKTE
+1056 ITWSEDKHQKTE

-1086 RGSTEAGTYISD
+1086 RGSTEAGTYISGD
-1098 DTELEVQFKK
+1098 KLEVQFKK
-1108 LTLNSGSTTFDG
+1108 LTLNSGRTTFDG

-1135 VESGAAVDVT
+1135 VEPDTVVDVT
-1145 TWNVTKAVAKDAISG
+1145 TWNVTKAGAKDAISG
-1160 YETIYNDG
+1160 YETIYNDDS
-1168 GQVKIDTLNMTAG
+1168 QVKIDTLNMTAG
-1181 TLYNGGY
+1181 TLYNGG
-1188 PSEDGMASITVST
+1188 SASVTIST

-1206 KLIND
+1206 KLVNN
-1211 DQAVFHVH
+1211 DQAAFHVH
-1219 NYASVNGDAIWLN
+1219 NYTSVNGDAVWLN
-1232 DKSLFAVDPQY
+1232 DTSVFAIDSQY
-1243 MGEGETDQP
+1243 MSEGENDQP

-1258 GVRIAGTPVLQ
+1258 GLRVAGTPVIR

-1277 INGTPVQADE
+1277 VNGTPIQADD

-1300 TADALLKQVAF
+1300 TADALLKRVAF

-1326 IAVLRD
+1326 TAELRD
-1332 EANPD
+1332 GDNSD
-1337 AAREYD
+1337 AAREEYD
-1343 EFMLQQNGR
+1343 FMLQQNGK

-1360 FAVTQIGIKED
+1360 FAVTQKGIKEGSR
-1371 PPIGTYANWQQV
+1371 IGEYANWQQV
-1383 VAAINSINDAKN
+1383 VAAINNINDAKN
-1395 KYQIQVLDD
+1395 EYEIQVLDD

-1415 SKATSVEFYY
+1415 SKAASLEFCY
-1425 ESAEEHELCTL
+1425 ERRSGAELCTL
-1436 TWYGNVSL
+1436 IWYGNISL
-1444 PTNVTFQNFWL
+1444 PTNVTFRNFWL
-1455 MPKATAKE
+1455 TPKATAKVD
-1463 GAAPASVALN
+1463 AAPANVALN
-1473 RNTFYLENSGGVF
+1473 RNTFHLENSGGVF
-1486 TNVTGSANSVWQIA
+1486 TNVTGSSNSEWQI
-1500 TGDSTVLPSEASAW
+1500 TSGDSEALPSDDSAW

-1527 ILSGKTDNTLTLQ
+1527 ILSGKPKDTPTLR
-1540 VTNNVT
+1540 VTSNVT

-1555 AWLKTVGIR
+1555 AWLKTVGVR
-1564 NTRNHQMTSGKIAVT
+1564 NNNNQMTSGKITLANVI
-1579 NLTTNGE
+1579 TNGE
-1586 NNKVSYPGENTA
+1586 DNKVSYPGENTD
-1598 SMLYVTGKVDSDEKY
+1598 SMLYVTEKVDSDGDYHEAEGEKA
-1613 GTVEGKYYLS
+1613 YYLS
-1623 CAITIDT
+1623 CAITVDT
-1630 EGIYNTKTEDHQL
+1630 TGTYDTKTANHQL

-1674 IAGTAAP
+1674 IARTAAP

-1689 YNEDDNEGNIYG
+1689 YNEEGNIYG

-1728 KDSATNVNENLGFP
+1728 GDSATNVNESLTFP

-1750 VNKTESPIKFSFKNL
+1750 VNDTNQHQKLSSKNS
-1765 IELNSNTTFVD
+1765 IELNSNTSFVGLD
-1776 LNLASQVSGGSIK
+1776 LVSQTSGGSIK

-1798 SCYIPTGNKI
+1798 SCLIPEGSKI

-1814 GKGQVTVRNSVS
+1814 GKGQVTVQNSAS
-1826 ETGKNED
+1826 ENGKNENG
-1833 ETSTI
+1833 TNATC
-1838 HNFTVN
+1838 NFTVN
-1844 GSISGLS
+1844 GNISGLS
-1851 RLKVQGD
+1851 VLKVQSD
-1858 YGTGLYVTGNV
+1858 YGDGAGLYVTGNV
-1869 TVTNLELA
+1869 TATNLELA
-1877 AKENVQR
+1877 NNAEER
-1884 DSAVLEVDGK
+1884 ETALLEVDGK
-1894 LTVTDVITEGDCSV
+1894 LTVTDVVTADKNCSV

-1915 RNARSTDKE
+1915 RANTENKE

-1945 SVVEMMKTGT
+1945 SVVEMVKTGT

-1969 KDAPLTGY
+1969 KDAPLAGY
-1977 VWGSTYKTVN
+1977 VWGTAYKTVN

-2034 STTDYAIELTYKTT
+2034 STKDYAIELTYKTT
-2048 DSDGTKADQQTS
+2048 DGTKADQQTP

-2083 IEYTI
+2083 TEYTI

-2094 GSAEAEKTAPISLPL
+2094 GSAEAEQTAPISLPL
-2109 PGRNAAAN
+2109 PKKNAAAN
-2117 VIVTSEG
+2117 VIVTSKG
-2124 DAKNIYYQGNI
+2124 DATKNIYYQGNI

-2148 NSKVRVNGTWT
+2148 NSKVKVNGSWT
-2159 NVIFDGDPKTFVKP
+2159 NVVFDKEQNTYTKP
-2173 VTLTVAGAYTLNLGD
+2173 VTLTVAGAYILNLGD
-2188 NVTFNSPLILKGNNA
+2188 NVTFNTPLILKGNNA

-2222 SEENTEATEGNL
+2222 ATENAGATDVNL
-2234 IYGSVTGFTYV
+2234 IYGSVTGFAYV
-2245 DLNTDKNTNGEDA
+2245 DLNTDADA
-2258 DGKLYV
+2258 NGKLYV
-2264 EKYVTG
+2264 EKYVT
-2270 KDRKGNWTYTDG
+2270 KDKKENWVYTDG

-2301 VTVNGNVTMTDSQIE
+2301 ITVSGNVTMTDSQVE
-2316 ADGVFTFNKDLTYTG
+2316 ADGTFTFNKDLTYTG
-2331 SKNALTTIRKS
+2331 TKNALTTIRKS
-2342 AADLTPYLTIKGNVA
+2342 ATDLTPYLTVKGNVA
-2357 STGESTIRVKVLNSD
+2357 STDGSTITVKVLENN
-2372 GTIPTLAVMGDTFTA
+2372 GINVPKLATLKDNNT
-2387 AQKIACR
+2387 CR

-2409 DSANLKEGNENPYE
+2409 DSENLKAGNENPYE
-2423 TGNEAGYIFFR
+2423 TGKKTGYIFFR

-2449 AAVYVEDEELLG
+2449 AAVYADYDLLG

-2470 AAVNAYKSSNLASE
+2470 AAVNAYKSNNLASE
-2484 TISIVLCKNLGEA
+2484 TIRIVLCKDLGEA
-2497 VQPVN
+2497 LQPAN
-2502 LTLPSTKATVEI
+2502 LTLPSTKATVEV
-2514 TACDDDSALIY
+2514 AAYGDSTQIY

-2535 TVFRGIMLAPTAVK
+2535 TVFRGITLAPTVVK
-2549 TVKGVKEPYGISRD
+2549 TVNSTKEKVAYGISKD

-2569 SFTMNDVVVSRV
+2569 SLTMNDVVVSGV

-2586 IGSITGV
+2586 IGSITGA
-2593 GSRTAEYE
+2593 GSKTAEYE
-2601 FAGENNRYDL
+2601 FTGKNTSYDL
-2611 TGKLS
+2611 TGKLT
-2616 ITNGTIYIDQD
+2616 ITNGTIYIDED

-2647 NAGAEL
+2647 DAGAEL
-2653 DGKASMKIGDIVYT
+2653 DGKSAMKIGDIVYAT
-2667 TRNGGTNPPTIG
+2667 SNEGTNPPTIG
-2679 TWRTVEKNGLDNSQF
+2679 TWRTVEQEGRDQSQF

-2703 FDENG
+2703 FDETG
-2708 KPAGADAGTIILTV
+2708 KPAGTTKGTITLAV

-2729 PRLID
+2729 PRLIN
-2734 ATDYKLIY
+2734 AGDYELIY
-2742 NRTDDSNV
+2742 ERTGDSNV
-2750 KLTVPVT
+2750 QLPVPDT

-2773 EYADAE
+2773 GYNNTDN
-2779 DSTQTYHLVKYAG
+2779 TKYHLVKYAG
-2792 GVYLGTKSLDPYE
+2792 GVYLGTDSLRSYE
-2805 VELENAYGES
+2805 VELDHADES

-2823 AATEISNLTAP
+2823 AATEIANLAAL
-2834 TDTYTVEVP
+2834 TDTYTVVVP
-2843 TELTDSCITDAT
+2843 TELTDTCITDAT
-2855 AASSLVLPAANKAAK
+2855 AASSLVLPKANKAAS
-2870 VIYTNENQTSEVRF
+2870 VVYTNKIQRSEVRF
-2884 LAAGGVKPAGI
+2884 LAADGMKPAGI

-2907 INNRTNAMNPANPAL
+2907 IKNNKVNVANPEM
-2922 TMSASIM
+2922 TMSAS
-2929 TVDGKKTS
+2929 TVPVNGKKTS

-2976 LGTMQYVNELELF
+2976 LGTMQYVNDLDLF

-3021 TTTISTSLTSE
+3021 ATTISTSLASE

-3037 SYIGTRRVDA
+3037 SYIGTRRDA
-3047 KTGKSAFTV
+3047 KTGKSIFTV
-3056 NGSASTGKDQRIWIK
+3056 NGSASTGEGQRIWIK
-3071 VMKDTTTQ
+3071 VMRDTTTQ

-3085 YKTGTLTL
+3085 YKTGTLTS
-3093 AALYRGGSSADPT
+3093 AALYRGGAPSVSTD
-3106 ETYKDISLLAA
+3106 TYKDISLLAA

-3127 HNYQTASADVLAN
+3127 HYYQTASDDVLAN

-3164 RESDEKSDAT
+3164 RESNEKFDAT

-3210 AEQENGQPLVKTAQT
+3210 AERENGQPLVKTAQDG
-3225 SNQAPAYG
+3225 NQAPAYG
-3233 ALTLPTYA
+3233 SLTLPTYA

-3248 DSASTIPALK
+3248 DSTSAVPTLK

-3267 DTTFEG
+3267 DTTFDG

-3288 AKEQAPTISMSNTRW
+3288 AKEQAPTISMSSTRW

-3318 APQGQIVIPT
+3318 APQGQIVIPAD
-3328 GADVTVN
+3328 ADVTVN
-3335 GAVSAKTLS
+3335 GAVSAKILNLAGS
-3344 LEGELHVKGNLTA
+3344 LCVKGNLTA
-3357 TTLTAA
+3357 TTLAAA
-3363 SNDAAVT
+3363 SKDAAVT
-3370 GEKVM
+3370 CEKVM
-3375 TFTDLTKQADD
+3375 TFTDLTKQAED

-3421 MMVYDQKKI
+3421 MMVYDPSKI
-3430 NGKLEDTHA
+3430 NGKLEDTHK
-3439 FGMNDMKDYE
+3439 FGWGDVWTYA
-3449 LGVNGKPTE
+3449 LGVDDKPSE
-3458 NVKLAVIPKASLAD
+3458 DAKLAVIPKASLAD
-3472 VTLLVEDSDTFYAK
+3472 VTLLMDGHDSG
-3486 NLPLW
+3486 LSLW

-3500 ESKYAVNNGGLPII
+3500 SERYASYRGGLPIT
-3514 VTAQEDGTSVY
+3514 VTAQEDGTTVY
-3525 EASFMNW
+3525 ETSFMNW
-3532 AQAVKEIDVIAKKAR
+3532 AQAVKEINAIAKKTR

-3566 TMPAQAA
+3566 DMPTQAA
-3573 KLTVKSN
+3573 KLTVQSN
-3580 DDHGRYV
+3580 DDHGRYI
-3587 FFTGTA
+3587 FFTGTT
-3593 ITLRCPTEFDRIGLI
+3593 ITLRCPTEFNRIGLI
-3608 GVLRKASGKTVW
+3608 GVVKKTSGKTVW
-3620 YENRA
+3620 YEKMA

-3668 GAKSTLTWEM
+3668 GAKSTLIWEM
-3678 TTNWSNRDDFYYVD
+3678 TTNWSSKDDSYYVD

-3704 FGTVDLKLFDK
+3704 FGNVALKLSDNFDYTDK
-3715 FDHKVGSTVVPV
+3715 KVVA
-3727 SSKEAILS
+3727 KEAILA
-3735 VPKGISGISSLKL
+3735 VPKGISGVSSLKL
-3748 NKGVT
+3748 NEGVT
-3753 LNVTAGN
+3753 LNATAGD

-3766 QINGCVKTR
+3766 QINGYMKTR

-3843 KTATSEDVAVHAPI
+3843 KTATSENVAVHAPI

-3879 QASKVTQEQANEIFA
+3879 QAPKVTQDQANKIFA
-3894 PKYNRYDDESG
+3894 PKYSRYDDESG
-3905 AHISGMG
+3905 THISGMG
-3912 TVPNGAKVMM
+3912 TVPDGAKVVI

>member
-16 VFAMFWQSAGVETLA
+16 VFAMLWQSAGVETLA

-79 DTGSSDTAENIGD
+79 DTGSSDTAGN
-92 TGSSDTAGD
+92 

-113 IGDTGNSDP
+113 IGDTGNSD
-122 SEDKQPGSEITADEV
+122 SGEDKQPGSEITADEV
-137 ISDLFSVKSV
+137 TSDLFSAKSE
-147 EEVEEPA
+147 EEVKEPA

-177 GQNPLEAAESVIAE
+177 GQNPLAAAESLIAE

-228 TIEAD
+228 TIEGD
-233 NRSSFGAYTV
+233 GYSFGTYTV

-259 KFVAKSATA
+259 KFVVKSATV
-268 DQNNTVMIG
+268 DQNNTVTIG

-295 MNIEVANDGET
+295 MNIEVANDGDT

-340 ETAMNSNLTVND
+340 ETAMNSDLTVNN
-352 ETEFVTDDVFI
+352 EAEFITDDVFI

-411 SCTVNKII
+411 SCTVNKIT
-419 SNDADEL
+419 SNDENEL
-426 LLVAEKTADVTE
+426 LLVAEKTADVAE

-449 NFRIRLQ
+449 EFQIRLQ

-467 DWGTFSENDQI
+467 DWGTFSENDQV

-502 DGNAKFALDEAT
+502 DGNVEFALDEAT
-514 GSLTVVAKP
+514 CSLTVVAKP

-559 PENDASYV
+559 LENDASYV

-671 TENVEWTNTGKLA
+671 TENVKWTNTGKLA

-726 LKVIGNLELN
+726 LKVTGNLELN

-762 ECGVINNLLVKGSGS
+762 ERGVINNLLVKGSGS
-777 ELEATENFELRM
+777 ELEAEENFELRM

-921 KLISSGGFGS
+921 KLLSSGGFGS
-931 DKGKYTFVLLT
+931 DKGKYTFVLLA

-952 PSCVTDL
+952 PSCVMDL

-1015 TGISIDRFSE
+1015 TEISMDRFSK
-1025 YKLEGGYDEQWTGK
+1025 YKLEGGYDEQWTRK

-1056 ITWSEVKHQKTE
+1056 ITWSEVEHQKTE
-1068 NAVFDMS
+1068 NAVFDMP

-1086 RGSTEAGTYISD
+1086 RGSTEAGTYISG

-1120 KVTIPTLVQQGGSVK
+1120 KVTIPTLVQQGGSVN

-1145 TWNVTKAVAKDAISG
+1145 TWNVTKAAAKDAISG

-1168 GQVKIDTLNMTAG
+1168 GQVKINTLNMTAG

-1188 PSEDGMASITVST
+1188 PSEDGMATITIST

-1206 KLIND
+1206 KLVND

-1219 NYASVNGDAIWLN
+1219 NYASVNGDAVWLN
-1232 DKSLFAVDPQY
+1232 DESLFAVDSQY

-1287 ESRCTVKINEPDK
+1287 ESRCTMKINEPDK

-1326 IAVLRD
+1326 TAVLRD

-1337 AAREYD
+1337 AAREYN

-1371 PPIGTYANWQQV
+1371 QPIGTYANWQQV
-1383 VAAINSINDAKN
+1383 ATAINNINDSKN

-1415 SKATSVEFYY
+1415 SKATSLEFYY
-1425 ESAEEHELCTL
+1425 ESAKEQNLCTL
-1436 TWYGNVSL
+1436 TWYGNISL

-1473 RNTFYLENSGGVF
+1473 RNTFHLENSGGVF
-1486 TNVTGSANSVWQIA
+1486 TNVTGSTNSEWQIA
-1500 TGDSTVLPSEASAW
+1500 TGDSTALPSDASAW
-1514 VEARGSVSGIAHL
+1514 VDVRGSVSGIAHL
-1527 ILSGKTDNTLTLQ
+1527 ILSGKTNNTPTLQ

-1546 ATKLTMNDA
+1546 ATKLTMNAA
-1555 AWLKTVGIR
+1555 AWLKTVGVR

-1586 NNKVSYPGENTA
+1586 NNKISYPGENTA
-1598 SMLYVTGKVDSDEKY
+1598 SMLYVTGKVDSDQQY
-1613 GTVEGKYYLS
+1613 GNGEGNYYLS
-1623 CAITIDT
+1623 CAIIVDT
-1630 EGIYNTKTEDHQL
+1630 EGIYNTKTADHQL

-1657 NEKGEKQWT
+1657 NEVGKKQWT

-1674 IAGTAAP
+1674 IARTAAP

-1689 YNEDDNEGNIYG
+1689 YNEEGNIYG

-1728 KDSATNVNENLGFP
+1728 GDSATNVNENLGFP

-1750 VNKTESPIKFSFKNL
+1750 VNKTESSIKFSFKNL
-1765 IELNSNTTFVD
+1765 IELNSNTSFVGLD
-1776 LNLASQVSGGSIK
+1776 LVSQTSGGSIK
-1789 VKNYELELD
+1789 VKNYDLELD
-1798 SCYIPTGNKI
+1798 RCLIPEGSKI
-1808 TGITGN
+1808 TGISGN
-1814 GKGQVTVRNSVS
+1814 GKGQVTVQNTAS
-1826 ETGKNED
+1826 EIGKNENG
-1833 ETSTI
+1833 TNATCS
-1838 HNFTVN
+1838 FTVN
-1844 GSISGLS
+1844 GNISGLS
-1851 RLKVQGD
+1851 VLKVQSD
-1858 YGTGLYVTGNV
+1858 YGDGAGLYVTGNV
-1869 TVTNLELA
+1869 TATTLSLA
-1877 AKENVQR
+1877 SNEKVKRA
-1884 DSAVLEVDGK
+1884 SAVLKVDGK
-1894 LTVTDVITEGDCSV
+1894 LSVTDVVTADKNCSV

-1915 RNARSTDKE
+1915 RNTRSTDKE

-1945 SVVEMMKTGT
+1945 SVVEMVKTGT

-1977 VWGSTYKTVN
+1977 VWGTAYKTVN

-2006 AAKIVLNTTD
+2006 ADKIVLNTAD
-2016 SDVQK
+2016 NENQK

-2034 STTDYAIELTYKTT
+2034 STKDYAIELTYKTT
-2048 DSDGTKADQQTS
+2048 DSDGTKADQQTP

-2083 IEYTI
+2083 TEYTI

-2094 GSAEAEKTAPISLPL
+2094 GSAEAEQTAPISLPL
-2109 PGRNAAAN
+2109 PKKNAAAN
-2117 VIVTSEG
+2117 VIVTSKG
-2124 DAKNIYYQGNI
+2124 DATKNIYYQGNI

-2148 NSKVRVNGTWT
+2148 NSKVKVNGSWT
-2159 NVIFDGDPKTFVKP
+2159 NVVFDKEQNTYTKP
-2173 VTLTVAGAYTLNLGD
+2173 VTLTVAGAYILNLGD
-2188 NVTFNSPLILKGNNA
+2188 NVTFNTPLILKGNNA

-2222 SEENTEATEGNL
+2222 ATENAGATDVNL
-2234 IYGSVTGFTYV
+2234 IYGSVTGFAYV
-2245 DLNTDKNTNGEDA
+2245 DLNTDADA
-2258 DGKLYV
+2258 NGKLYV
-2264 EKYVTG
+2264 EKYVT
-2270 KDRKGNWTYTDG
+2270 KDKKENWVYTDG
-2282 AFTVVKDLTLRN
+2282 AFTVVKDLTLAN

-2301 VTVNGNVTMTDSQIE
+2301 ITVSGNVTMTDSQVE
-2316 ADGVFTFNKDLTYTG
+2316 ADGTFTFNKDLTYTG
-2331 SKNALTTIRKS
+2331 TKNALTTIRKS
-2342 AADLTPYLTIKGNVA
+2342 ATDLTPYLTVKGNVA
-2357 STGESTIRVKVLNSD
+2357 STDGSTITVKVLENN
-2372 GTIPTLAVMGDTFTA
+2372 GINVPKLATLKDNNT
-2387 AQKIACR
+2387 CR

-2409 DSANLKEGNENPYE
+2409 DSENLKAGNENPYE
-2423 TGNEAGYIFFR
+2423 TGKKTGYIFFR

-2449 AAVYVEDEELLG
+2449 AAVYVEDAASADEELLG

-2470 AAVNAYKSSNLASE
+2470 AAVNAYKSSDLAE
-2484 TISIVLCKNLGEA
+2484 KNIRIVLCNHLGSA
-2497 VQPVN
+2497 LQPVS

-2514 TACDDDSALIY
+2514 TACDGNSDRIY
-2525 YNNNISLRAN
+2525 YNNNIALRAN
-2535 TVFRGIMLAPTAVK
+2535 TVFRRIILAPTAVK
-2549 TVKGVKEPYGISRD
+2549 TVKGVKESYGISRD

-2569 SFTMNDVVVSRV
+2569 SFTMNDVVVSGV

-2586 IGSITGV
+2586 IGSITGA
-2593 GSRTAEYE
+2593 GSKTAEYE
-2601 FAGENNRYDL
+2601 FTGKNTSYDL
-2611 TGKLS
+2611 TGRLA
-2616 ITNGTIYIDQD
+2616 ITNGIVQIDED
-2627 VVVQA
+2627 VVVQV

-2638 PTLVLCAGT
+2638 PTLVLY
-2647 NAGAEL
+2647 AGAEL
-2653 DGKASMKIGDIVYT
+2653 DGRSAMKIGDIVYAT
-2667 TRNGGTNPPTIG
+2667 SNEGTNLPTIG
-2679 TWRTVEKNGLDNSQF
+2679 TWRTVEKKGLDNSQF

-2703 FDENG
+2703 VDENG
-2708 KPAGADAGTIILTV
+2708 KPAGTGEGKIILAV
-2722 HENDSKN
+2722 HENDSTEEN
-2729 PRLID
+2729 PHLID
-2734 ATDYKLIY
+2734 ASGYELIY
-2742 NRTDDSNV
+2742 NRAGDSNV
-2750 KLTVPVT
+2750 KLTVPAT

-2773 EYADAE
+2773 GYNNTDN
-2779 DSTQTYHLVKYAG
+2779 TKYHLVKYAG

-2805 VELENAYGES
+2805 VELKNGYGES

-2855 AASSLVLPAANKAAK
+2855 AASSLVLPAANKAEK
-2870 VIYTNENQTSEVRF
+2870 VVYTSEDETSDVRF
-2884 LAAGGVKPAGI
+2884 LAAGGVKAAGI

-2922 TMSASIM
+2922 TMSASTM

-2976 LGTMQYVNELELF
+2976 LGTMQYVNDLDLF

-3008 DTDAKASTWNAWG
+3008 DTDAKASIWNAWG
-3021 TTTISTSLTSE
+3021 TTTISTSLASE

-3037 SYIGTRRVDA
+3037 SYIGTRRDA
-3047 KTGKSAFTV
+3047 KTGKSIFTV
-3056 NGSASTGKDQRIWIK
+3056 NGSASTGEGQRIWIK
-3071 VMKDTTTQ
+3071 VMKDTTMQ

-3085 YKTGTLTL
+3085 YKGTLVVSN
-3093 AALYRGGSSADPT
+3093 LYRGGASSVSTD
-3106 ETYKDISLLAA
+3106 TYKDISLLAA

-3127 HNYQTASADVLAN
+3127 HSYQTASSDELAN

-3164 RESDEKSDAT
+3164 RESDGKSDAT

-3196 ADYDAYTMTILTAN
+3196 ADYEAYTMTILTAN

-3248 DSASTIPALK
+3248 DSTSTIPALK

-3267 DTTFEG
+3267 DTTFDG

-3318 APQGQIVIPT
+3318 APQGQIVIPA

-3344 LEGELHVKGNLTA
+3344 LAGELHVKGNLTA

-3363 SNDAAVT
+3363 SNDAAVA

-3375 TFTDLTKQADD
+3375 TFTDLTKQAD
-3386 AALKLTTYRTARP
+3386 AAVLKLTTYRTARP

-3472 VTLLVEDSDTFYAK
+3472 VTLLVEDSYTSYAK

-3638 NMLESGNFEYKANQG
+3638 NMLKSGNFEYKANQG

-3678 TTNWSNRDDFYYVD
+3678 TTNWSNGDDFYYVD

-3715 FDHKVGSTVVPV
+3715 FDHKVGSTFVPV

-3748 NKGVT
+3748 NEGVT

-3766 QINGCVKTR
+3766 QINGYVKTR

-3828 QIVISGAVTKTENFD
+3828 QIVISGAVTKTDAFD
-3843 KTATSEDVAVHAPI
+3843 ETATSEDVAVHVPI

-3879 QASKVTQEQANEIFA
+3879 QAPKVTQEQANEIFA
-3894 PKYNRYDDESG
+3894 PKYSRYDDESDI
-3905 AHISGMG
+3905 HISGMG

>member
-16 VFAMFWQSAGVETLA
+16 VFAMLWQSAGVETLA

-79 DTGSSDTAENIGD
+79 DTGSSDTAGN
-92 TGSSDTAGD
+92 

-113 IGDTGNSDP
+113 IGDTGNSD
-122 SEDKQPGSEITADEV
+122 SGEDKQPGSEITADEV
-137 ISDLFSVKSV
+137 TSDLFSAKSE
-147 EEVEEPA
+147 EEVKEPA

-172 ADELN
+172 KADMA
-177 GQNPLEAAESVIAE
+177 GRNPLEAAEKEIKKGE
-191 GKYSSY
+191 YSSY

-220 LYLHGHTL
+220 LYLHGHML
-228 TIEAD
+228 TIEED
-233 NRSSFGAYTV
+233 GYSFGTYTV

-259 KFVAKSATA
+259 KFVVKSATV
-268 DQNNTVMIG
+268 DQNNTVTIG

-295 MNIEVANDGET
+295 MNIEVANDGGT

-411 SCTVNKII
+411 NCKVNKIT

-426 LLVAEKTADVTE
+426 LLVAEKTADVAK

-449 NFRIRLQ
+449 EFQIRLQ

-502 DGNAKFALDEAT
+502 DGNIEFALDEET

-559 PENDASYV
+559 PENNASYV

-592 QGHAVLLDLQEQVLT
+592 QGHAVLLDLQKQVLT

-726 LKVIGNLELN
+726 LKVTGNLELN

-762 ECGVINNLLVKGSGS
+762 ARGVINNLLVKGSGS
-777 ELEATENFELRM
+777 ELEAEENFELRM

-921 KLISSGGFGS
+921 KLISSGGFGN

-1015 TGISIDRFSE
+1015 AEISIDRFSE
-1025 YKLEGGYDEQWTGK
+1025 YKLEGGYDEQWTRK

-1086 RGSTEAGTYISD
+1086 RGSTEAGTYISGD
-1098 DTELEVQFKK
+1098 KLEVQFKK
-1108 LTLNSGSTTFDG
+1108 LTLNSGSTSFDG
-1120 KVTIPTLVQQGGSVK
+1120 KVTIPTLVQQGGSVN
-1135 VESGAAVDVT
+1135 VESGATVGVT

-1181 TLYNGGY
+1181 TLYNGG
-1188 PSEDGMASITVST
+1188 ASITVST

-1206 KLIND
+1206 KLVND

-1219 NYASVNGDAIWLN
+1219 NYASVNGDAVWLN
-1232 DKSLFAVDPQY
+1232 DESLFAVDSQY

-1258 GVRIAGTPVLQ
+1258 GVRIAGTPVIQ

-1326 IAVLRD
+1326 TAVLRD

-1371 PPIGTYANWQQV
+1371 QPIGTYANWQQV
-1383 VAAINSINDAKN
+1383 VAAINNINDSKN

-1415 SKATSVEFYY
+1415 SKATSLEFYY
-1425 ESAEEHELCTL
+1425 ESAEEHKLCTL
-1436 TWYGNVSL
+1436 TWYGNISL

-1455 MPKATAKE
+1455 TPKAAAKE

-1486 TNVTGSANSVWQIA
+1486 TNVTGSANSVWQIV

-1527 ILSGKTDNTLTLQ
+1527 ELSGKPNEAPTMQ
-1540 VTNNVT
+1540 VTNNVI

-1586 NNKVSYPGENTA
+1586 NNKISYPGENTA

-1623 CAITIDT
+1623 CAITINT
-1630 EGIYNTKTEDHQL
+1630 EGIYNTKTADHQL

-1657 NEKGEKQWT
+1657 NEMGEKQWT

-1674 IAGTAAP
+1674 IARTAAP
-1681 SVALNYGS
+1681 SVALKYGS
-1689 YNEDDNEGNIYG
+1689 YNEDGNEGNIYG
-1701 YFGTVKEAFSQ
+1701 YFGTVKEAFGQ

-1728 KDSATNVNENLGFP
+1728 GDSATNVNENLGFP

-1750 VNKTESPIKFSFKNL
+1750 VNETESSIKFSFKNL

-1776 LNLASQVSGGSIK
+1776 LDLASQVSGGSIK

-1798 SCYIPTGNKI
+1798 SCLIPEGSKI
-1808 TGITGN
+1808 TGISGN

-1826 ETGKNED
+1826 ETGKNENG
-1833 ETSTI
+1833 TNATC
-1838 HNFTVN
+1838 NFTVN
-1844 GSISGLS
+1844 GNISGLS
-1851 RLKVQGD
+1851 VLKVQSD
-1858 YGTGLYVTGNV
+1858 YDDGAGLYVTGNV
-1869 TVTNLELA
+1869 TATTLSLA
-1877 AKENVQR
+1877 SNEKVKRA
-1884 DSAVLEVDGK
+1884 SAVLKVDGK
-1894 LTVTDVITEGDCSV
+1894 LSVTDVVTADKNCSV

-1915 RNARSTDKE
+1915 RNTRSTDKE

-1945 SVVEMMKTGT
+1945 SVVEMVKTGT

-1969 KDAPLTGY
+1969 EEAPLAGY
-1977 VWGSTYKTVN
+1977 VWGSAYKTVN

-2006 AAKIVLNTTD
+2006 AAKIALNTTD

-2034 STTDYAIELTYKTT
+2034 STKDYAIELTYKTT
-2048 DSDGTKADQQTS
+2048 DSDVTKADQQTP

-2083 IEYTI
+2083 TEYTI

-2094 GSAEAEKTAPISLPL
+2094 GSAKAEKTTPISLPL
-2109 PGRNAAAN
+2109 PKKNAAAN

-2159 NVIFDGDPKTFVKP
+2159 NVVFDGDPKTCVKP
-2173 VTLTVAGAYTLNLGD
+2173 VTLTVAGEYTLNLGD
-2188 NVTFNSPLILKGNNA
+2188 NVTFNSPLLLKGNNA

-2222 SEENTEATEGNL
+2222 NEENTGATDDGNL
-2234 IYGSVTGFTYV
+2234 IYGSVTGFASV

-2258 DGKLYV
+2258 NGEDANGKLYV

-2270 KDRKGNWTYTDG
+2270 KDRKGNWIYTDG
-2282 AFTVVKDLTLRN
+2282 AFTVVKDLTLAN

-2301 VTVNGNVTMTDSQIE
+2301 VTVSGNVTMTNSQVE
-2316 ADGVFTFNKDLTYTG
+2316 ADGAFTFNKDLTYTG
-2331 SKNALTTIRKS
+2331 SNALTTIRKS

-2357 STGESTIRVKVLNSD
+2357 STDESTITVKVLNSD
-2372 GTIPTLAVMGDTFTA
+2372 GTIPMLAVMGDTFTA
-2387 AQKIACR
+2387 TQKIACR

-2409 DSANLKEGNENPYE
+2409 DSANLKEGNKNSYE
-2423 TGNEAGYIFFR
+2423 TGNETGYIFFR

-2449 AAVYVEDEELLG
+2449 AAVYVEDAASADEELLG

-2470 AAVNAYKSSNLASE
+2470 AAVNAYKSSDLAE
-2484 TISIVLCKNLGEA
+2484 KNIRIVLCNHLGSA
-2497 VQPVN
+2497 LQPVS

-2514 TACDDDSALIY
+2514 TACDGNSDRIY
-2525 YNNNISLRAN
+2525 YNNNIALRAN
-2535 TVFRGIMLAPTAVK
+2535 TVFRRIILAPTAVK
-2549 TVKGVKEPYGISRD
+2549 TVKGVKESYGISRD

-2569 SFTMNDVVVSRV
+2569 SFTMNDVVVSGV

-2586 IGSITGV
+2586 IGSITGA
-2593 GSRTAEYE
+2593 GSKTAEYE
-2601 FAGENNRYDL
+2601 FTGKNTSYDL
-2611 TGKLS
+2611 TGRLA
-2616 ITNGTIYIDQD
+2616 ITNGIVQIDED
-2627 VVVQA
+2627 VVVQV

-2638 PTLVLCAGT
+2638 PTLVLY
-2647 NAGAEL
+2647 AGAEL
-2653 DGKASMKIGDIVYT
+2653 DGRSAMKIGDIVYAT
-2667 TRNGGTNPPTIG
+2667 SNEGTNLPTIG
-2679 TWRTVEKNGLDNSQF
+2679 TWRTVEKKGLDNSQF

-2703 FDENG
+2703 VDENG
-2708 KPAGADAGTIILTV
+2708 KPAGTGEGKIILAV
-2722 HENDSKN
+2722 HENDSTEEN
-2729 PRLID
+2729 PHLID
-2734 ATDYKLIY
+2734 ASGYELIY
-2742 NRTDDSNV
+2742 NRAGDSNV
-2750 KLTVPVT
+2750 KLTVPAT

-2773 EYADAE
+2773 GYNNTDN
-2779 DSTQTYHLVKYAG
+2779 TKYHLVKYAG

-2805 VELENAYGES
+2805 VELKNGYGES

-2855 AASSLVLPAANKAAK
+2855 AASSLVLPAANKAEK
-2870 VIYTNENQTSEVRF
+2870 VVYTSEDETSDVRF
-2884 LAAGGVKPAGI
+2884 LAAGGVKAAGI

-2922 TMSASIM
+2922 TMSASTM

-2976 LGTMQYVNELELF
+2976 LGTMQYVNDLDLF

-3008 DTDAKASTWNAWG
+3008 DTDAKASIWNAWG
-3021 TTTISTSLTSE
+3021 TTTISTSLASE

-3037 SYIGTRRVDA
+3037 SYIGTRRDA
-3047 KTGKSAFTV
+3047 KTGKSIFTV
-3056 NGSASTGKDQRIWIK
+3056 NGSASTGEGQRIWIK
-3071 VMKDTTTQ
+3071 VMKDTTMQ

-3085 YKTGTLTL
+3085 YKGTLVVSN
-3093 AALYRGGSSADPT
+3093 LYRGGASSVSTD
-3106 ETYKDISLLAA
+3106 TYKDISLLAA

-3127 HNYQTASADVLAN
+3127 HSYQTASSDELAN

-3164 RESDEKSDAT
+3164 RESDGKSDAT

-3196 ADYDAYTMTILTAN
+3196 ADYEAYTMTILTAN

-3248 DSASTIPALK
+3248 DSTSTIPALK

-3267 DTTFEG
+3267 DTTFDG

-3318 APQGQIVIPT
+3318 APQGQIVIPA

-3344 LEGELHVKGNLTA
+3344 LAGELHVKGNLTA

-3363 SNDAAVT
+3363 SNDAAVA

-3375 TFTDLTKQADD
+3375 TFTDLTKQAD
-3386 AALKLTTYRTARP
+3386 AAVLKLTTYRTARP

-3472 VTLLVEDSDTFYAK
+3472 VTLLVEDSYTSYAK

-3638 NMLESGNFEYKANQG
+3638 NMLKSGNFEYKANQG

-3678 TTNWSNRDDFYYVD
+3678 TTNWSNGDDFYYVD

-3715 FDHKVGSTVVPV
+3715 FDHKVGSTFVPV

-3766 QINGCVKTR
+3766 QINGYVKTR

-3828 QIVISGAVTKTENFD
+3828 QIVITGAVSKTDSFD
-3843 KTATSEDVAVHAPI
+3843 KTATSENVAVHAPI

-3879 QASKVTQEQANEIFA
+3879 QAPKVTQEQANEIFA
-3894 PKYNRYDDESG
+3894 PKYSRYDAESG

-3912 TVPNGAKVMM
+3912 TVPDGAKVMM

>member
-16 VFAMFWQSAGVETLA
+16 VFAMLWQSAGVETLA

-48 EKASAAEDTNVS
+48 DKASAAEDTNVS

-101 IGDTGSSDTAGD
+101 IGDTE
-113 IGDTGNSDP
+113 NSDP
-122 SEDKQPGSEITADEV
+122 GEDKQPEPEITQDVTDEV
-137 ISDLFSVKSV
+137 TSDLFSAKSE
-147 EEVEEPA
+147 EEVEKPA

-172 ADELN
+172 VDELN
-177 GQNPLEAAESVIAE
+177 GQNPLAAAESLIAE
-191 GKYSSY
+191 GKYSAY

-228 TIEAD
+228 TIEGHGY
-233 NRSSFGAYTV
+233 SFGTYTV

-259 KFVAKSATA
+259 KFVVKSATV
-268 DQNNTVMIG
+268 DQNNTVTIG

-295 MNIEVANDGET
+295 MNIEVANDGDT

-352 ETEFVTDDVFI
+352 ENEFVTDDVFI

-411 SCTVNKII
+411 SCTVNKIT

-426 LLVAEKTADVTE
+426 LLVAEKTADVAE

-449 NFRIRLQ
+449 DFQIRLQ
-456 RDIVDVAGNFE
+456 REVVDVAGNFE
-467 DWGTFSENDQI
+467 DWGTFSENDQV
-478 AILGADLIAQIK
+478 AILDADLIAQIK

-502 DGNAKFALDEAT
+502 DGNVEFALDEAA

-637 NSAIRWSNLTVN
+637 NSDIRWSNLTVN

-671 TENVEWTNTGKLA
+671 TENVEWINTGKLA
-684 VTMAANVDLTGQ
+684 VTMAANVNLTGQ
-696 TLNCASLKVV
+696 TLSCASLKVV

-726 LKVIGNLELN
+726 LKVTGNLELN

-762 ECGVINNLLVKGSGS
+762 ERGVINNLLVKGSGS
-777 ELEATENFELRM
+777 ELEESETFYLQLATPKDISFYA
-789 VSPDNVSDHTLL
+789 LL
-801 INGSVSRSGKMV
+801 INGTVSRSGKMISPV
-813 TPVLCKGMA
+813 TWRNVK
-822 YNQETGKWEEKPFGW
+822 YTEETGEWSLKPFGW
-837 NKSNEIS
+837 ENTGSS
-844 ERRYEIYMPKVR
+844 YQIYMPKVKS
-856 TALDGFFTSDLYAD
+856 ALDGFFTSDLYDD
-870 SEHKQVITLYAV
+870 SYDTYMCIV
-882 CEKTGTGYGVR
+882 CDKVKSGTGYGV
-893 AKEATVLVKH
+893 AATMSCVWVEH
-903 ANMICRFD
+903 DNMLRRFE
-911 SFEYAVASIS
+911 SFEKAAASIS
-921 KLISSGGFGS
+921 KPLTSGGFGN
-931 DKGKYTFVLLT
+931 DKGAYTFVMLRAEWLW
-942 SGQLKNNVTL
+942 NNVTL
-952 PSCVTDL
+952 PACVTDL
-959 EFITYADESK
+959 SIIAYEDEQK
-969 NLETGEAQYLKLDG
+969 NL
-983 SGKKVILKTTA
+983 GKGTASLFNLGYGGKHTLKTTA

-1007 GTLEAPSA
+1007 GILEAPSA
-1015 TGISIDRFSE
+1015 TEISMDRFSE

-1056 ITWSEVKHQKTE
+1056 ITWSEDKHQKTE

-1086 RGSTEAGTYISD
+1086 RGSTEAGTYISGA
-1098 DTELEVQFKK
+1098 ELEVQFKK
-1108 LTLNSGSTTFDG
+1108 LTLNSGSTSFDG
-1120 KVTIPTLVQQGGSVK
+1120 KVTIPTLVQQGGSVN

-1181 TLYNGGY
+1181 TLYNGG
-1188 PSEDGMASITVST
+1188 ASITVST

-1206 KLIND
+1206 KLVND

-1219 NYASVNGDAIWLN
+1219 NYASVNGDAVWLN
-1232 DKSLFAVDPQY
+1232 DESLFAVDSQY

-1258 GVRIAGTPVLQ
+1258 GLRITGTPVIQ

-1300 TADALLKQVAF
+1300 TADALLKQVAV

-1326 IAVLRD
+1326 TAVLRD

-1360 FAVTQIGIKED
+1360 FVVTQKGIEEGQWIGE
-1371 PPIGTYANWQQV
+1371 YANWQQV
-1383 VAAINSINDAKN
+1383 VSAINNINDAKN
-1395 KYQIQVLDD
+1395 EYEIQVLDD
-1404 TVTIDGTFTIP
+1404 TVTIDGIFTIP
-1415 SKATSVEFYY
+1415 SKAASLEFYY

-1436 TWYGNVSL
+1436 TWYGNISL

-1455 MPKATAKE
+1455 TPKATAKE

-1473 RNTFYLENSGGVF
+1473 RNIFHLENSGGVF
-1486 TNVTGSANSVWQIA
+1486 TNVTGSANSVWQITA
-1500 TGDSTVLPSEASAW
+1500 DGAALPSETSAW
-1514 VEARGSVSGIAHL
+1514 VEARGSVSGITHL
-1527 ILSGKTDNTLTLQ
+1527 ILSGKPDHTPTLQ

-1555 AWLKTVGIR
+1555 WLKTVGVR
-1564 NTRNHQMTSGKIAVT
+1564 NTSKKMTSGKITVT
-1579 NLTTNGE
+1579 NAITNGE
-1586 NNKVSYPGENTA
+1586 NNKISYPGENA
-1598 SMLYVTGKVDSDEKY
+1598 DSMLYVTGKVNSDEDY
-1613 GTVEGKYYLS
+1613 YDVEEEYYLS
-1623 CAITIDT
+1623 CAIIVDT
-1630 EGIYNTKTEDHQL
+1630 TGIYNTKTANHQL

-1657 NEKGEKQWT
+1657 NEMGEKQWT

-1674 IAGTAAP
+1674 IARTAAP

-1689 YNEDDNEGNIYG
+1689 YNEDGNEGNIYG

-1722 YVISIL
+1722 YVIFIL
-1728 KDSATNVNENLGFP
+1728 DDSATNVNENLGFP

-1750 VNKTESPIKFSFKNL
+1750 VNETESSIKFSFKNQ

-1776 LNLASQVSGGSIK
+1776 LDLASQISGGSIK

-1833 ETSTI
+1833 ETSATR
-1838 HNFTVN
+1838 NFTVN

-1851 RLKVQGD
+1851 VLKVQSD
-1858 YGTGLYVTGNV
+1858 HGTGLYVTGNV
-1869 TVTNLELA
+1869 TATNLELA
-1877 AKENVQR
+1877 NNAEER
-1884 DSAVLEVDGK
+1884 ETALLEVDGK

-1915 RNARSTDKE
+1915 RNTRSTDKE

-1945 SVVEMMKTGT
+1945 SVVEMVKTGT

-1962 LFKDQPN
+1962 LFKDRLN
-1969 KDAPLTGY
+1969 EEAPLAGY

-2034 STTDYAIELTYKTT
+2034 STKDYAIELTYKTA
-2048 DSDGTKADQQTS
+2048 DSDGTKADQQTP

-2083 IEYTI
+2083 TEYTI

-2094 GSAEAEKTAPISLPL
+2094 GSAEAEKTAPISLTF

-2117 VIVTSEG
+2117 VIVTSKG

-2135 TANTGLTLKNVNL
+2135 TVNTGFTLKNINL
-2148 NSKVRVNGTWT
+2148 NNKVRVNGIWT
-2159 NVIFDGDPKTFVKP
+2159 NVVFGGDPKTCVKP

-2203 ATLKLTAAT
+2203 ATLKLTAVT

-2222 SEENTEATEGNL
+2222 SAENTGAIDDGNL
-2234 IYGSVTGFTYV
+2234 IYGSVTGFAYV

-2258 DGKLYV
+2258 NGKLYV

-2270 KDRKGNWTYTDG
+2270 KDRKGNWIYTDG
-2282 AFTVVKDLTLRN
+2282 AFTVVKDVTLRN

-2342 AADLTPYLTIKGNVA
+2342 AADLTPYLTIKGNAA
-2357 STGESTIRVKVLNSD
+2357 STDESTITVKVLNSD
-2372 GTIPTLAVMGDTFTA
+2372 GTIPMLAVMGDTFTA
-2387 AQKIACR
+2387 AQKTTCR

-2409 DSANLKEGNENPYE
+2409 DSANLKEENTNPYDIDE
-2423 TGNEAGYIFFR
+2423 KTGYIFFR

-2449 AAVYVEDEELLG
+2449 AAVYVEDAASADEELLG

-2470 AAVNAYKSSNLASE
+2470 AAVNAYKSSDLAE
-2484 TISIVLCKNLGEA
+2484 KNISIVLCNNLGSA
-2497 VQPVN
+2497 LQPIS
-2502 LTLPSTKATVEI
+2502 LTMPSTKATVEI
-2514 TACDDDSALIY
+2514 TACDGNSDLIY
-2525 YNNNISLRAN
+2525 YNNNISLRSN

-2549 TVKGVKEPYGISRD
+2549 TVKGVKKAYGISRD

-2569 SFTMNDVVVSRV
+2569 SFTMDTVVVSGV
-2581 DDNAS
+2581 DAS
-2586 IGSITGV
+2586 IGSITGA
-2593 GSRTAEYE
+2593 GSKTAEYE
-2601 FAGENNRYDL
+2601 FDGDKNTRYDL
-2611 TGKLS
+2611 TGKLA
-2616 ITNGTIYIDQD
+2616 ITNGTVYIRKN
-2627 VVVQA
+2627 VAVQA
-2632 AGAVSV
+2632 AGALSV
-2638 PTLVLCAGT
+2638 QTLVLH
-2647 NAGAEL
+2647 AGAEL
-2653 DGKASMKIGDIVYT
+2653 DGKAAMKIGDIVYT
-2667 TRNGGTNPPTIG
+2667 DQLTNPPMIG
-2679 TWRTVEKNGLDNSQF
+2679 TWRTVEKKGLDNSQF

-2708 KPAGADAGTIILTV
+2708 KPAGAGEGKIILAV
-2722 HENDSKN
+2722 HENNSTEEN
-2729 PRLID
+2729 PHLID
-2734 ATDYKLIY
+2734 ASGYELIY
-2742 NRTDDSNV
+2742 NRAGDSNV
-2750 KLTVPVT
+2750 KLTVPAT

-2765 EYLSHFKV
+2765 EYLSHFEV
-2773 EYADAE
+2773 EYGDAE
-2779 DSTQTYHLVKYAG
+2779 DPTQTYHLVKYAG
-2792 GVYLGTKSLDPYE
+2792 GVYLGTDSLDPYE

-2823 AATEISNLTAP
+2823 VATEIANLAAP
-2834 TDTYTVEVP
+2834 TEEYTVVVP
-2843 TELTDSCITDAT
+2843 TELTDTCITDAT
-2855 AASSLVLPAANKAAK
+2855 AASSLVLPAANKAEK
-2870 VIYTNENQTSEVRF
+2870 VVYTNEKQNSEVRF

-2922 TMSASIM
+2922 TMSASTM

-2965 TLTMDGCKIGV
+2965 ALTMDGCKIGV
-2976 LGTMQYVNELELF
+2976 LGTMQYVNDLDLF

-2997 GTVSVN
+2997 GTVNVN

-3021 TTTISTSLTSE
+3021 ATTISTSLTSW

-3047 KTGKSAFTV
+3047 KTGKSAFAV
-3056 NGSASTGKDQRIWIK
+3056 NGSASAGEGQRIWIK

-3085 YKTGTLTL
+3085 YKTGTLTS
-3093 AALYRGGSSADPT
+3093 AKLYRGGSSADLTDPT

-3196 ADYDAYTMTILTAN
+3196 ADYDAYTITILTAN
-3210 AEQENGQPLVKTAQT
+3210 AEQENGQLLVKTAQT
-3225 SNQAPAYG
+3225 SKQAPAYG

-3248 DSASTIPALK
+3248 DSTSTVPALK

-3267 DTTFEG
+3267 DTTFDG

-3318 APQGQIVIPT
+3318 APQGQIVIPA

-3344 LEGELHVKGNLTA
+3344 LAGELHVKGNLTA

-3430 NGKLEDTHA
+3430 NGKLEDTHV

-3472 VTLLVEDSDTFYAK
+3472 VTLLVEDSDTSYAK

-3625 YTLNAGNYDLTMK
+3625 YTLNAGNYDLIMK

-3678 TTNWSNRDDFYYVD
+3678 TTNWSNGDDFYYVD

-3704 FGTVDLKLFDK
+3704 FGTVDLKLSDK

-3727 SSKEAILS
+3727 KSKEAILS

-3828 QIVISGAVTKTENFD
+3828 QIVITGAVTKTENFD

-3879 QASKVTQEQANEIFA
+3879 QAPKVTQEQANEIFA
-3894 PKYNRYDDESG
+3894 PKYSRYDDESG

-3912 TVPNGAKVMM
+3912 TVPDGAKVMI

>member
-16 VFAMFWQSAGVETLA
+16 VFAMLWQSAGVETLA

-101 IGDTGSSDTAGD
+101 IGDTG
-113 IGDTGNSDP
+113 NSD
-122 SEDKQPGSEITADEV
+122 SGEDKQPGSEITADEV
-137 ISDLFSVKSV
+137 TSDLFSAKSE
-147 EEVEEPA
+147 EEVKEPA

-172 ADELN
+172 AADIE
-177 GQNPLEAAESVIAE
+177 GRNPLEAAEEEIKKGE
-191 GKYSSY
+191 YSSY

-228 TIEAD
+228 TIEGD
-233 NRSSFGAYTV
+233 GYSFGTYTV

-259 KFVAKSATA
+259 KFVVKSATV
-268 DQNNTVMIG
+268 DQNNTVTIG

-295 MNIEVANDGET
+295 MNIEVANDGDT
-306 STSTGSVTVKLGEHN
+306 STSTDSVTVKLGEHN

-398 LTMNGDSKLFTQK
+398 LTMKGDSKLFTQK

-419 SNDADEL
+419 SNDANEL
-426 LLVAEKTADVTE
+426 LLVAEKTADVVE
-438 WPVFHINSEIN
+438 WPIFHINSEIN
-449 NFRIRLQ
+449 DFQIRLQ
-456 RDIVDVAGNFE
+456 RDVVDVAGTFE
-467 DWGTFSENDQI
+467 DWGTFSENDQV

-502 DGNAKFALDEAT
+502 DGNVEFALDEAT
-514 GSLTVVAKP
+514 CSLTVVAKP

-559 PENDASYV
+559 PENDVSYV

-637 NSAIRWSNLTVN
+637 NSDIRWSNLTVN

-762 ECGVINNLLVKGSGS
+762 ERGVINNLLVKGSGS
-777 ELEATENFELRM
+777 ELEAEENFELRM

-921 KLISSGGFGS
+921 KLISSGGFGN
-931 DKGKYTFVLLT
+931 DKGKYTFVLLA

-959 EFITYADESK
+959 EFITYADEPK
-969 NLETGEAQYLKLDG
+969 NLETGKVQYLKLDG

-1015 TGISIDRFSE
+1015 TEIHMGRFSE
-1025 YKLEGGYDEQWTGK
+1025 YKLEGGYDEQWTAK

-1056 ITWSEVKHQKTE
+1056 ITWSEDKHQKTE

-1086 RGSTEAGTYISD
+1086 RGSTEAGTYISGD
-1098 DTELEVQFKK
+1098 KLEVQFKK
-1108 LTLNSGSTTFDG
+1108 LTLNSGSTSFDG

-1188 PSEDGMASITVST
+1188 PTKDGTASVTIST

-1206 KLIND
+1206 KLVND

-1219 NYASVNGDAIWLN
+1219 NYASVNGDAVWLN
-1232 DKSLFAVDPQY
+1232 DESLFVVDSQY

-1258 GVRIAGTPVLQ
+1258 GLRIAGTPVIQ

-1287 ESRCTVKINEPDK
+1287 ESRCTVKIHEPDK

-1326 IAVLRD
+1326 TAELRD
-1332 EANPD
+1332 GDNSD
-1337 AAREYD
+1337 AAREEYD
-1343 EFMLQQNGR
+1343 FMLQQNGK

-1360 FAVTQIGIKED
+1360 FAVTQKGIKEGSR
-1371 PPIGTYANWQQV
+1371 IGEYANWQQV
-1383 VAAINSINDAKN
+1383 VAAINNINDAKN
-1395 KYQIQVLDD
+1395 EYEIQVLDD

-1415 SKATSVEFYY
+1415 SKAASLDFSY
-1425 ESAEEHELCTL
+1425 EQRSGAELCTL

-1455 MPKATAKE
+1455 TPKATAKE

-1486 TNVTGSANSVWQIA
+1486 TNVTGSANSVWQIV

-1527 ILSGKTDNTLTLQ
+1527 ILSGKPDHTPTLQ
-1540 VTNNVT
+1540 VTSNVT

-1555 AWLKTVGIR
+1555 AWLKTVGVR
-1564 NTRNHQMTSGKIAVT
+1564 NNNNQMTSGKITLANVI
-1579 NLTTNGE
+1579 TNGE
-1586 NNKVSYPGENTA
+1586 DNKVSYPGENTD
-1598 SMLYVTGKVDSDEKY
+1598 SMLYVTEKVDSDGDYHEAEGEKA
-1613 GTVEGKYYLS
+1613 YYLS
-1623 CAITIDT
+1623 CAITVDT
-1630 EGIYNTKTEDHQL
+1630 EGIYNTKTADHQL

-1674 IAGTAAP
+1674 IARTAAP

-1689 YNEDDNEGNIYG
+1689 YNEKGNIYG
-1701 YFGTVKEAFSQ
+1701 YFGTVKEAFGQ

-1750 VNKTESPIKFSFKNL
+1750 VNETESSIKFSFKNL
-1765 IELNSNTTFVD
+1765 IELNSNTTFVELD
-1776 LNLASQVSGGSIK
+1776 LVPQTSGGSIK

-1826 ETGKNED
+1826 KTGKNED
-1833 ETSTI
+1833 ETSTTC
-1838 HNFTVN
+1838 NFTVN

-1851 RLKVQGD
+1851 VLKVQSD
-1858 YGTGLYVTGNV
+1858 HSAGLYVTGNV
-1869 TVTNLELA
+1869 TATNLELA
-1877 AKENVQR
+1877 NNVKER
-1884 DSAVLEVDGK
+1884 ETALLEVDGK
-1894 LTVTDVITEGDCSV
+1894 LTVTDVITKGDCSV

-1915 RNARSTDKE
+1915 RNTRSTDKE

-1945 SVVEMMKTGT
+1945 SVVEMVKTGT

-1962 LFKDQPN
+1962 LFKDRSN
-1969 KDAPLTGY
+1969 EEAPLAGY

-2048 DSDGTKADQQTS
+2048 DSDGTKADQQTP

-2083 IEYTI
+2083 TEYTI

-2094 GSAEAEKTAPISLPL
+2094 GSAKAEKTAPISLLL

-2159 NVIFDGDPKTFVKP
+2159 NVIFDGDPKTCVKP
-2173 VTLTVAGAYTLNLGD
+2173 ITLTVAGAYTLNLGD

-2203 ATLKLTAAT
+2203 ATLKLTAVT

-2222 SEENTEATEGNL
+2222 SEENTGATEGNL

-2245 DLNTDKNTNGEDA
+2245 DLNTDKNTNDEDA
-2258 DGKLYV
+2258 NGKLYV

-2270 KDRKGNWTYTDG
+2270 KDRKGNWIYTDG

-2301 VTVNGNVTMTDSQIE
+2301 VTVNGNVTMTDSQVE
-2316 ADGVFTFNKDLTYTG
+2316 ADGVFTFNKDLAYTG

-2357 STGESTIRVKVLNSD
+2357 SKDGSTIRVKVLNSD
-2372 GTIPTLAVMGDTFTA
+2372 GTVPTLAVMGDTFTA
-2387 AQKIACR
+2387 AQKTACR
-2394 RLLVAPKADISLFVP
+2394 RFLVAPKADISLFVP
-2409 DSANLKEGNENPYE
+2409 DSENLKAGNENPYE
-2423 TGNEAGYIFFR
+2423 TGKKTGYIFFR

-2514 TACDDDSALIY
+2514 TACDVNSDRIY
-2525 YNNNISLRAN
+2525 YNNNISLRSN

-2549 TVKGVKEPYGISRD
+2549 TVKGVKKAYGISRD

-2569 SFTMNDVVVSRV
+2569 SFTMDTVVVSGV
-2581 DDNAS
+2581 DAS
-2586 IGSITGV
+2586 IGSITGA
-2593 GSRTAEYE
+2593 GSKTAEYE
-2601 FAGENNRYDL
+2601 FDGDENTRYDL
-2611 TGKLS
+2611 TGKLA
-2616 ITNGTIYIDQD
+2616 ITNGTVYIRKN
-2627 VVVQA
+2627 VAVQA
-2632 AGAVSV
+2632 AGALSV
-2638 PTLVLCAGT
+2638 QTLVLH
-2647 NAGAEL
+2647 AGAEL
-2653 DGKASMKIGDIVYT
+2653 YGKAAMKIGDIVYT
-2667 TRNGGTNPPTIG
+2667 NQLTNPPMIG
-2679 TWRTVEKNGLDNSQF
+2679 TWRTVEKKGLDNSQF

-2703 FDENG
+2703 VDENG
-2708 KPAGADAGTIILTV
+2708 KPAGADEGKIILAV
-2722 HENDSKN
+2722 HENDSTEED

-2734 ATDYKLIY
+2734 ATDYELIY
-2742 NRTDDSNV
+2742 NRTGDSNV
-2750 KLTVPVT
+2750 KLTVPAT

-2773 EYADAE
+2773 GYNNTDN
-2779 DSTQTYHLVKYAG
+2779 TKYHLVKYAG
-2792 GVYLGTKSLDPYE
+2792 GVYLGTDSLKSYE
-2805 VELENAYGES
+2805 VELDHADES

-2823 AATEISNLTAP
+2823 AATEIANLAAL
-2834 TDTYTVEVP
+2834 TDTYTVKVP
-2843 TELTDSCITDAT
+2843 TELTDTCITDAT
-2855 AASSLVLPAANKAAK
+2855 AASSLVLPKANKAAS
-2870 VIYTNENQTSEVRF
+2870 VVYTNKIQRSEVRF
-2884 LAAGGVKPAGI
+2884 LAADGMKPAGI

-2907 INNRTNAMNPANPAL
+2907 IKNNKVNVANPAL
-2922 TMSASIM
+2922 TMSASTM

-2937 VSGVT
+2937 VSRVT

-2976 LGTMQYVNELELF
+2976 LGTMQYVNDLDLL
-2989 NGTDLTTL
+2989 NGTDLATL

-3003 AVTME
+3003 AVTMK

-3021 TTTISTSLTSE
+3021 ATTISTSLTSW
-3032 MQNKG
+3032 MKNKG

-3056 NGSASTGKDQRIWIK
+3056 NGSASTGKDRRIWIK

-3085 YKTGTLTL
+3085 YKIGTLTS

-3127 HNYQTASADVLAN
+3127 HYYQTASDDVLAN

-3210 AEQENGQPLVKTAQT
+3210 AERENGQPLVKTAQDG
-3225 SNQAPAYG
+3225 NQAPAYG
-3233 ALTLPTYA
+3233 SLTLPTYA

-3248 DSASTIPALK
+3248 DSTSAVPTLK

-3267 DTTFEG
+3267 DTTFDG

-3303 TLTLPKETD
+3303 TLTLPKKSD

-3318 APQGQIVIPT
+3318 APQGQIVIPA

-3344 LEGELHVKGNLTA
+3344 LAGELHVKGNLTA

-3375 TFTDLTKQADD
+3375 TFTDLTKHADD

-3399 ANKISRTQLTING
+3399 ANKISRTQLVING

-3472 VTLLVEDSDTFYAK
+3472 VTLLVEDSDTSYAK

-3547 TYTITLTENAG
+3547 TYTIMLTENAG

-3668 GAKSTLTWEM
+3668 GTKSILTWEM
-3678 TTNWSNRDDFYYVD
+3678 TTNWSNGDNFYYVN

-3704 FGTVDLKLFDK
+3704 FGTVDLKLSDK
-3715 FDHKVGSTVVPV
+3715 FDHKVGSTVVQV
-3727 SSKEAILS
+3727 RSKEAILS

-3748 NKGVT
+3748 NEGVT

-3766 QINGCVKTR
+3766 QINGYVKTR

-3828 QIVISGAVTKTENFD
+3828 QIVITGAVSKTDSFD
-3843 KTATSEDVAVHAPI
+3843 KTATSENVAVHAPI

-3879 QASKVTQEQANEIFA
+3879 QAPKVTQEQANEIFA
-3894 PKYNRYDDESG
+3894 PKYSRYDAESG

-3912 TVPNGAKVMM
+3912 TVPDGAKVMM
-3922 LKPVRTNNLTWNMT
+3922 LKPARTNNLTWNMI

>member
-16 VFAMFWQSAGVETLA
+16 VFAMLWQSAGVETLA
-31 ASITASDG
+31 ASITVSDG

-48 EKASAAEDTNVS
+48 DKASAAEDTNVS

-92 TGSSDTAGD
+92 TG
-101 IGDTGSSDTAGD
+101 
-113 IGDTGNSDP
+113 NSDP
-122 SEDKQPGSEITADEV
+122 GEASQPGSEITADEEKQPEPEITQDV
-137 ISDLFSVKSV
+137 TDEVTSDLFSAKSE
-147 EEVEEPA
+147 EEVEKPA

-177 GQNPLEAAESVIAE
+177 GQNPLAAAESLIAE

-250 DENKTFGTI
+250 DEKRTPGTL
-259 KFVAKSATA
+259 KFVP
-268 DQNNTVMIG
+268 G
-277 ADFQSSQ
+277 AS
-284 DTSDVYLNWQN
+284 
-295 MNIEVANDGET
+295 EC
-306 STSTGSVTVKLGEHN
+306 SVTVGYYSPDSEVLSWNDVNIAVVKSDSSSSRGTTFTVTTERN
-321 RVTWNE
+321 YNVTWNTVQF
-327 VSYNTSN
+327 VSSENV
-334 GIKKKL
+334 K
-340 ETAMNSNLTVND
+340 TAIRVMGSSTLTVNNELLVVD
-352 ETEFVTDDVFI
+352 SAFVG
-363 TKWSSLTVKNKWKT
+363 KYGQLTVHGRLQASDVEVGT
-377 TNATF
+377 
-382 DLKQSSVNAK
+382 QGCSV
-392 EMEIEN
+392 
-398 LTMNGDSKLFTQK
+398 
-411 SCTVNKII
+411 
-419 SNDADEL
+419 DADEL
-426 LLVAEKTADVTE
+426 VITDQLITSCDNLDWLTSGVSVHKDATIPNIIGSPRDDGEALYLRAVKTEEETS
-438 WPVFHINSEIN
+438 WPVYTIEKMASYMQVKF
-449 NFRIRLQ
+449 Q
-456 RDIVDVAGNFE
+456 RHIVDADGNKVSDGEYKAG
-467 DWGTFSENDQI
+467 DQV
-478 AILGADLIAQIK
+478 AILGTELIAQIK

-502 DGNAKFALDEAT
+502 DGNVEFALNEAT
-514 GSLTVVAKP
+514 GGLTVVAKP

-592 QGHAVLLDLQEQVLT
+592 QEHAVLLDLQEQVLT

-637 NSAIRWSNLTVN
+637 NSDIRWSNLTVN

-726 LKVIGNLELN
+726 LKVTGNLELN

-762 ECGVINNLLVKGSGS
+762 ERGVINNLLVKGSGS
-777 ELEATENFELRM
+777 ELEAEETFYLQLATPYWEGTP
-789 VSPDNVSDHTLL
+789 VHALL
-801 INGSVSRSGKMV
+801 INGTVSRSGKMISPV
-813 TPVLCKGMA
+813 TWRNVK
-822 YNQETGKWEEKPFGW
+822 YTEKTGEWTLKPFGGE
-837 NKSNEIS
+837 NSGGF
-844 ERRYEIYMPKVR
+844 YEIYMPNVKS
-856 TALDGFFTSDLYAD
+856 ALDGFFTSDLYDD
-870 SEHKQVITLYAV
+870 SFNAV
-882 CEKTGTGYGVR
+882 CIVCDKVKSGTGYGV
-893 AKEATVLVKH
+893 AAAISHVWVEH
-903 ANMICRFD
+903 DNMLRRFE
-911 SFEYAVASIS
+911 SFEKAAASIS
-921 KLISSGGFGS
+921 KPLTSGGFGNA
-931 DKGKYTFVLLT
+931 KGAYTFVILGIDRLW
-942 SGQLKNNVTL
+942 NNVTL
-952 PSCVTDL
+952 PACVTDL
-959 EFITYADESK
+959 SIITYEDEQE
-969 NLETGEAQYLKLDG
+969 NLQEGTASLFDLGYG
-983 SGKKVILKTTA
+983 GKHTLKTTA

-1015 TGISIDRFSE
+1015 TEIHMGRFSE
-1025 YKLEGGYDEQWTGK
+1025 YNMVVDYNKKTGK
-1039 GDDLTINA
+1039 GDNLTINA

-1056 ITWSEVKHQKTE
+1056 ITWSEDKHQKTE

-1086 RGSTEAGTYISD
+1086 RGSTEAGTYISG

-1120 KVTIPTLVQQGGSVK
+1120 KVTIPTLVQQGGSVN

-1188 PSEDGMASITVST
+1188 SSEDGTATITIST

-1206 KLIND
+1206 KLVND

-1219 NYASVNGDAIWLN
+1219 NYASANGDAVWLN
-1232 DKSLFAVDPQY
+1232 DESLFAVDSQY

-1326 IAVLRD
+1326 IAVLRN

-1473 RNTFYLENSGGVF
+1473 RNTFHLENSGGVF
-1486 TNVTGSANSVWQIA
+1486 TNVTGSTNSEWQIA
-1500 TGDSTVLPSEASAW
+1500 TGDSTVLSSDDSAW
-1514 VEARGSVSGIAHL
+1514 VEVRGSVSGIAHL
-1527 ILSGKTDNTLTLQ
+1527 ELSGKTDNTPTLQ

-1630 EGIYNTKTEDHQL
+1630 EGIYNTKTADHQL

-1674 IAGTAAP
+1674 IARTAAP

-1689 YNEDDNEGNIYG
+1689 YNEDDNECNIYG

-1750 VNKTESPIKFSFKNL
+1750 VNETESSIKFSFKNL
-1765 IELNSNTTFVD
+1765 IELNSNTTFVELD
-1776 LNLASQVSGGSIK
+1776 LVPQTSGGSIK

-1962 LFKDQPN
+1962 FFKDQPN

-1977 VWGSTYKTVN
+1977 VWGSAYKTVN

-2034 STTDYAIELTYKTT
+2034 STKDYAIELTYKTT
-2048 DSDGTKADQQTS
+2048 DSDGTKADQQTP

-2083 IEYTI
+2083 TEYTI

-2094 GSAEAEKTAPISLPL
+2094 GSAAAQKTAPISLPL
-2109 PGRNAAAN
+2109 PKKNAAAN

-2148 NSKVRVNGTWT
+2148 NNKVRVNRTWT
-2159 NVIFDGDPKTFVKP
+2159 NVVFDGDPKTCVKP

-2203 ATLKLTAAT
+2203 ATLKLTAVT

-2222 SEENTEATEGNL
+2222 SEENAGATEGNL

-2245 DLNTDKNTNGEDA
+2245 DLNTDKNTNSEDA
-2258 DGKLYV
+2258 NGKLYV

-2270 KDRKGNWTYTDG
+2270 KDRKGNWIYTDG
-2282 AFTVVKDLTLRN
+2282 TFTVVKNLTLSN

-2301 VTVNGNVTMTDSQIE
+2301 VTVNGNVIMTDSQIE
-2316 ADGVFTFNKDLTYTG
+2316 ADGAFTFNKDLTYTG

-2357 STGESTIRVKVLNSD
+2357 RTDQSTITVKVLNSD

-2387 AQKIACR
+2387 TQKIACR

-2409 DSANLKEGNENPYE
+2409 DSANLKEENTNPYDIDKK
-2423 TGNEAGYIFFR
+2423 TGYIFFR

-2449 AAVYVEDEELLG
+2449 AAVYVEDAASADEELLG

-2470 AAVNAYKSSNLASE
+2470 AAVNAYKSSDLAE
-2484 TISIVLCKNLGEA
+2484 KNISIVLCNNLGSA
-2497 VQPVN
+2497 LQPVS

-2514 TACDDDSALIY
+2514 TACDGNSDLIY
-2525 YNNNISLRAN
+2525 YNNNIALRAN
-2535 TVFRGIMLAPTAVK
+2535 TVFRGIMLAPTVVK
-2549 TVKGVKEPYGISRD
+2549 TVKGVKKSYGISRD

-2569 SFTMNDVVVSRV
+2569 SFTMDTVVVSGV
-2581 DDNAS
+2581 DAS
-2586 IGSITGV
+2586 IGSITGA
-2593 GSRTAEYE
+2593 GSKTAEYE
-2601 FAGENNRYDL
+2601 FDGDKNTSYDL
-2611 TGKLS
+2611 TGKLA
-2616 ITNGTIYIDQD
+2616 ITNGTVYIRKN
-2627 VVVQA
+2627 VAVQA
-2632 AGAVSV
+2632 AGALSV
-2638 PTLVLCAGT
+2638 QTLVLH
-2647 NAGAEL
+2647 AGAEL
-2653 DGKASMKIGDIVYT
+2653 YGKAAMKIGDIVYT
-2667 TRNGGTNPPTIG
+2667 DRLTKPPMIG
-2679 TWRTVEKNGLDNSQF
+2679 TWRTVEKKGLDNSQF
-2694 TLTGGVYAG
+2694 TLTGGVYSG

-2722 HENDSKN
+2722 HENDSTEEE

-2734 ATDYKLIY
+2734 ATDYELIY
-2742 NRTDDSNV
+2742 NRTGDSNV
-2750 KLTVPVT
+2750 KLTVPAT

-2765 EYLSHFKV
+2765 EYLSHFEV
-2773 EYADAE
+2773 EYGDAE

-2805 VELENAYGES
+2805 VELKNDYGES

-2823 AATEISNLTAP
+2823 AATEISNLAAP

-2870 VIYTNENQTSEVRF
+2870 VVYISEDETSDVRF
-2884 LAAGGVKPAGI
+2884 LAAGGVKPAGT
-2895 VTFENFV
+2895 VTFEHVV

-2976 LGTMQYVNELELF
+2976 LGTMQYVNDLDLF

-3008 DTDAKASTWNAWG
+3008 DTDAKASIWNAWG
-3021 TTTISTSLTSE
+3021 ATTISTSLTSW

-3047 KTGKSAFTV
+3047 KTGKSAFAV
-3056 NGSASTGKDQRIWIK
+3056 NGSASAGEGQRIWIK

-3085 YKTGTLTL
+3085 YKIGTLTS

-3127 HNYQTASADVLAN
+3127 HYYQTASADVLAN

-3164 RESDEKSDAT
+3164 RESDGKSDAT

-3196 ADYDAYTMTILTAN
+3196 ADYDAYTITILTAN

-3248 DSASTIPALK
+3248 DSTSTIPALK

-3267 DTTFEG
+3267 DTTFDG

-3318 APQGQIVIPT
+3318 APQGQIVIPA

-3344 LEGELHVKGNLTA
+3344 LAGELHVKGNLTA

-3375 TFTDLTKQADD
+3375 TFIDLTKQADD

-3421 MMVYDQKKI
+3421 LMVYDQKKI

-3472 VTLLVEDSDTFYAK
+3472 VTLLVEDSDTSYAK

-3525 EASFMNW
+3525 KASFMNW
-3532 AQAVKEIDVIAKKAR
+3532 VQAVKEIDVIAKKAR

-3558 DNGTIGTL
+3558 DNGTIGIL

-3678 TTNWSNRDDFYYVD
+3678 TTNWSNGDDFYYVD

-3704 FGTVDLKLFDK
+3704 FGTVDLKLSYK

-3748 NKGVT
+3748 NEGVT

-3766 QINGCVKTR
+3766 QINGYVKTR

-3828 QIVISGAVTKTENFD
+3828 QIVITGAVTKTDAFANA
-3843 KTATSEDVAVHAPI
+3843 ATSEDVAVHAPI
-3857 IICLTEYARN
+3857 VICLTEYARN

-3879 QASKVTQEQANEIFA
+3879 QAPKVTQEQANEIFA
-3894 PKYNRYDDESG
+3894 PKYSRYDAESG
-3905 AHISGMG
+3905 THISGMG
-3912 TVPNGAKVMM
+3912 TVPNGAKVMI

>member
-16 VFAMFWQSAGVETLA
+16 VFAMLWQSAGMETLA

-79 DTGSSDTAENIGD
+79 DTGSSDTAGNIGD

-137 ISDLFSVKSV
+137 TSDLFSAKSE
-147 EEVEEPA
+147 EEVKEPA

-172 ADELN
+172 AAELN
-177 GQNPLEAAESVIAE
+177 GQNPLEAAENVIAE

-438 WPVFHINSEIN
+438 WPVFHINSAIN
-449 NFRIRLQ
+449 DFQIRLQ
-456 RDIVDVAGNFE
+456 RDVVDAAGNFE
-467 DWGTFSENDQI
+467 DWGTFSENDQV
-478 AILGADLIAQIK
+478 AILGAALIAQIK

-502 DGNAKFALDEAT
+502 DGNIAFALDEGT

-607 LTDADTVMTTSA
+607 LADADTVMTTSA

-637 NSAIRWSNLTVN
+637 NSDIQWSNLTVN

-696 TLNCASLKVV
+696 TMNCASLKVV

-726 LKVIGNLELN
+726 LKVTGNLELN

-762 ECGVINNLLVKGSGS
+762 ERGVINNLLVKGSGS
-777 ELEATENFELRM
+777 ELEAEETFELRM

-813 TPVLCKGMA
+813 TPVICKGMA

-837 NKSNEIS
+837 NKNNEIS
-844 ERRYEIYMPKVR
+844 EHRYEIYMPKVR

-870 SEHKQVITLYAV
+870 SEHKQMITLYAV

-903 ANMICRFD
+903 DNMLRRFET
-911 SFEYAVASIS
+911 FEKAAASIS
-921 KLISSGGFGS
+921 KPLTSGGFGN
-931 DKGKYTFVLLT
+931 DKGAYAFVMLGIDELR
-942 SGQLKNNVTL
+942 NNVTL
-952 PSCVTDL
+952 PACVTDL
-959 EFITYADESK
+959 SIIAYEDEQK
-969 NLETGEAQYLKLDG
+969 NLGNGYA
-983 SGKKVILKTTA
+983 GKFDLGYGGKHTLKTTA

-1015 TGISIDRFSE
+1015 TEISIDRFSE

-1056 ITWSEVKHQKTE
+1056 IIWSEVKHQKTE

-1086 RGSTEAGTYISD
+1086 RGSTEAGTYISG

-1120 KVTIPTLVQQGGSVK
+1120 KVTIPTLVQQGGSVN

-1181 TLYNGGY
+1181 TLYNGG
-1188 PSEDGMASITVST
+1188 ASITVST

-1206 KLIND
+1206 KLVND

-1219 NYASVNGDAIWLN
+1219 NYASVNGDAVWLN
-1232 DKSLFAVDPQY
+1232 DESLFAVDSQY
-1243 MGEGETDQP
+1243 MGEGETDQS

-1311 NTSMTSGFPL
+1311 NTSMISGFPL

-1326 IAVLRD
+1326 TAVLLD

-1360 FAVTQIGIKED
+1360 FVVTQIGIKED
-1371 PPIGTYANWQQV
+1371 QPIGTYANWQQV

-1404 TVTIDGTFTIP
+1404 TVTIDGTFTVP
-1415 SKATSVEFYY
+1415 SKATSLEFYY

-1455 MPKATAKE
+1455 TPKATAKE

-1514 VEARGSVSGIAHL
+1514 VEARGSVSGIVHL
-1527 ILSGKTDNTLTLQ
+1527 ILSGKTDNTPTLQ

-1555 AWLKTVGIR
+1555 AWLKTVGVR
-1564 NTRNHQMTSGKIAVT
+1564 NTRNQQMTSGKIAVT

-1586 NNKVSYPGENTA
+1586 NNKISYPGENTA
-1598 SMLYVTGKVDSDEKY
+1598 SMLYVTGKVDSDERY
-1613 GTVEGKYYLS
+1613 GTVEDKYYLS
-1623 CAITIDT
+1623 CAITVDT
-1630 EGIYNTKTEDHQL
+1630 KGIYNTKTADHQL

-1674 IAGTAAP
+1674 IARTAAP

-1689 YNEDDNEGNIYG
+1689 YNEDGNECNIYG

-1722 YVISIL
+1722 YVIYIL
-1728 KDSATNVNENLGFP
+1728 DDSATNVNENLGFP

-1750 VNKTESPIKFSFKNL
+1750 VNETESSIKFSFKNL

-1776 LNLASQVSGGSIK
+1776 LELVPQTSGGSIK
-1789 VKNYELELD
+1789 VKNYDLGLD
-1798 SCYIPTGNKI
+1798 SCLIPEGSKI
-1808 TGITGN
+1808 TGISGN
-1814 GKGQVTVRNSVS
+1814 GKGQVTVQNSVS

-1833 ETSTI
+1833 ETSATR
-1838 HNFTVN
+1838 NFTVN

-1977 VWGSTYKTVN
+1977 VWGSAYKRVN

-2006 AAKIVLNTTD
+2006 AAKIILNTTD
-2016 SDVQK
+2016 SDVQN

-2048 DSDGTKADQQTS
+2048 DSDGTKADQQTP

-2083 IEYTI
+2083 TEYTI

-2094 GSAEAEKTAPISLPL
+2094 GSAKAEKTTPISLPL
-2109 PGRNAAAN
+2109 PKKNAAAN

-2148 NSKVRVNGTWT
+2148 NNKVRVNRTWT
-2159 NVIFDGDPKTFVKP
+2159 NVVFDGDPKTCVKP

-2203 ATLKLTAAT
+2203 ATLKLTAVT

-2222 SEENTEATEGNL
+2222 SEENAGATEGNL

-2245 DLNTDKNTNGEDA
+2245 DLNTDKNKNGEDA
-2258 DGKLYV
+2258 NGKLYV

-2270 KDRKGNWTYTDG
+2270 KDRKGNWIYTDG
-2282 AFTVVKDLTLRN
+2282 TFTVVKNLTLSN

-2301 VTVNGNVTMTDSQIE
+2301 VTVNGNVIMTDSQIE
-2316 ADGVFTFNKDLTYTG
+2316 ADGAFTFNKDLTYTG

-2357 STGESTIRVKVLNSD
+2357 RTDQSTITVKVLNSD

-2387 AQKIACR
+2387 TQKIACR

-2409 DSANLKEGNENPYE
+2409 DSANLKEENTNPYDIDKK
-2423 TGNEAGYIFFR
+2423 TGYIFFR

-2638 PTLVLCAGT
+2638 PILVLCAGT

-2779 DSTQTYHLVKYAG
+2779 DSTQPYHLVKYAG

-2805 VELENAYGES
+2805 VELKNDYGES

-2823 AATEISNLTAP
+2823 AATEISNLAAP

-2843 TELTDSCITDAT
+2843 TELTDTCITDAT

-2870 VIYTNENQTSEVRF
+2870 VAYTNENKNRTSEVRF
-2884 LAAGGVKPAGI
+2884 LAAGRVKPAGI

-2907 INNRTNAMNPANPAL
+2907 IKDSKTNAMNPANPAL

-2976 LGTMQYVNELELF
+2976 LGTMQYVNDLDLL

-3003 AVTME
+3003 AVTMK

-3021 TTTISTSLTSE
+3021 ATTISTSLTSW

-3047 KTGKSAFTV
+3047 KTGKSAFAV
-3056 NGSASTGKDQRIWIK
+3056 NGSASAGEGQRIWIK
-3071 VMKDTTTQ
+3071 VMRDTTTQ
-3079 ADVLNA
+3079 ADVLNV
-3085 YKTGTLTL
+3085 YKTGILTS
-3093 AALYRGGSSADPT
+3093 AALYRGGAPSVSTD
-3106 ETYKDISLLAA
+3106 TYKDISLLAA

-3127 HNYQTASADVLAN
+3127 HYYQTASDDVLAN

-3248 DSASTIPALK
+3248 DSTSTVPALK
-3258 FTGAVTPRC
+3258 FIGAVTPRC
-3267 DTTFEG
+3267 DTTFDG
-3273 VKLVAGTVSGGKWQT
+3273 VKLVAGTVRGGKWQT

-3318 APQGQIVIPT
+3318 APQGQIVIPAD
-3328 GADVTVN
+3328 ADVTVN
-3335 GAVSAKTLS
+3335 GAVSAKILNLAGS
-3344 LEGELHVKGNLTA
+3344 LCVKGNLTA
-3357 TTLTAA
+3357 TTLAAA
-3363 SNDAAVT
+3363 SKDAAVT

-3525 EASFMNW
+3525 KASFMNW

-3678 TTNWSNRDDFYYVD
+3678 TTNWSNGDDFYYVD

-3704 FGTVDLKLFDK
+3704 FGTVDLKLSAK
-3715 FDHKVGSTVVPV
+3715 FDHKVGSTIVSV

-3748 NKGVT
+3748 NEGVT

-3766 QINGCVKTR
+3766 QINGYVKTR

-3813 MDNQIIGRKNRSNVS
+3813 MDNQIICRKNRSNVS
-3828 QIVISGAVTKTENFD
+3828 QIVITGAVTKTENFD
-3843 KTATSEDVAVHAPI
+3843 KNATSEDVAVHAPI

-3879 QASKVTQEQANEIFA
+3879 QAPKVTQEQANEIFA
-3894 PKYNRYDDESG
+3894 PKYSRYDAESG

-3912 TVPNGAKVMM
+3912 TVPDGAKVMM

>member
-16 VFAMFWQSAGVETLA
+16 VFAMLWQSAGVETLA

-70 DNDTGITDG
+70 DNDTDITD
-79 DTGSSDTAENIGD
+79 
-92 TGSSDTAGD
+92 
-101 IGDTGSSDTAGD
+101 GDTGSSDTAGD

-122 SEDKQPGSEITADEV
+122 SEDKQPGSEVTADEEKQPEPEITQDV
-137 ISDLFSVKSV
+137 TDEVTSDLFSAKSE

-172 ADELN
+172 AADIE
-177 GQNPLEAAESVIAE
+177 GRNPLEAAEEEIKKGE
-191 GKYSSY
+191 YSSY

-250 DENKTFGTI
+250 DDKRTPGTLR
-259 KFVAKSATA
+259 FVPGAFEYSL
-268 DQNNTVMIG
+268 TVG
-277 ADFQSSQ
+277 YYSS
-284 DTSDVYLNWQN
+284 DSEVLSWNDV
-295 MNIEVANDGET
+295 NIEVAKSDSSS
-306 STSTGSVTVKLGEHN
+306 STEPTFNVTTARN
-321 RVTWNE
+321 YNVTWNTVQF
-327 VSYNTSN
+327 VSSEDV
-334 GIKKKL
+334 K
-340 ETAMNSNLTVND
+340 TAIRVMGGSTLTVND
-352 ETEFVTDDVFI
+352 ELLVVDTA
-363 TKWSSLTVKNKWKT
+363 L
-377 TNATF
+377 A
-382 DLKQSSVNAK
+382 AK
-392 EMEIEN
+392 EGQ
-398 LTMNGDSKLFTQK
+398 LTIHGRLQASDVEVGMQASRV
-411 SCTVNKII
+411 S
-419 SNDADEL
+419 ADEL
-426 LLVAEKTADVTE
+426 VITDQLVTSGDQSWWNSGVSVHKDATIPNIIGSPRDDGEALYLRAVKTGEETS
-438 WPVFHINSEIN
+438 WPVYTIEKMASYMNVKF
-449 NFRIRLQ
+449 Q
-456 RDIVDVAGNFE
+456 RHIVDADGNKVSDGEYKAG
-467 DWGTFSENDQI
+467 DQV
-478 AILGADLIAQIK
+478 AILGTDLIAQIK

-502 DGNAKFALDEAT
+502 DGNIEFALDEGT

-559 PENDASYV
+559 PENEASYV

-580 VSAGKNDLNYRE
+580 VSAGKNDLNYWE

-637 NSAIRWSNLTVN
+637 NSDIRWSNLTVN

-726 LKVIGNLELN
+726 LKVTGNLELN

-762 ECGVINNLLVKGSGS
+762 ERGVINNLLVKGSGS
-777 ELEATENFELRM
+777 ELEAEETFYLQLA
-789 VSPDNVSDHTLL
+789 SPDWWGTPVYALL
-801 INGSVSRSGKMV
+801 INGTVSRSGKMISPV
-813 TPVLCKGMA
+813 TWRNVK
-822 YNQETGKWEEKPFGW
+822 YTEKTGEWSLKPFGW
-837 NKSNEIS
+837 ENTGSS
-844 ERRYEIYMPKVR
+844 YQIYMPKVKS
-856 TALDGFFTSDLYAD
+856 ALDGFFTSDLYDD
-870 SEHKQVITLYAV
+870 SYDTYMCIV
-882 CEKTGTGYGVR
+882 CDKVKSGTGYGV
-893 AKEATVLVKH
+893 AATMSCVWVEH
-903 ANMICRFD
+903 DNMLRRFET
-911 SFEYAVASIS
+911 FEKAAASIS
-921 KLISSGGFGS
+921 KPLTSGGFGN
-931 DKGKYTFVLLT
+931 DKGAYTFVMLSVDKLW
-942 SGQLKNNVTL
+942 NNVTL
-952 PSCVTDL
+952 PACVTDL
-959 EFITYADESK
+959 SIIAYEDEQK
-969 NLETGEAQYLKLDG
+969 NLGNGYA
-983 SGKKVILKTTA
+983 GKFDLGYGGKHTLKTTA

-1015 TGISIDRFSE
+1015 TEISIDRFSE

-1086 RGSTEAGTYISD
+1086 RGSTEAGTYISGD
-1098 DTELEVQFKK
+1098 KLEVQFKK
-1108 LTLNSGSTTFDG
+1108 LTLNSGSTSFDG
-1120 KVTIPTLVQQGGSVK
+1120 KVTIPTLVQQGGSVN
-1135 VESGAAVDVT
+1135 VESGATVDVT

-1181 TLYNGGY
+1181 TLYNGGV
-1188 PSEDGMASITVST
+1188 SITVST

-1206 KLIND
+1206 KLVND

-1219 NYASVNGDAIWLN
+1219 NYASVNGDAVWLN
-1232 DKSLFAVDPQY
+1232 DESLFAVDSQY

-1258 GVRIAGTPVLQ
+1258 GMRIAGTPVLQ

-1287 ESRCTVKINEPDK
+1287 ESCCTVKIHEPDK

-1326 IAVLRD
+1326 TAVLRD

-1360 FAVTQIGIKED
+1360 FVVTQIGIKED

-1404 TVTIDGTFTIP
+1404 AVTIDGTFTIP
-1415 SKATSVEFYY
+1415 SKAASLDFSY
-1425 ESAEEHELCTL
+1425 EQRSGAELCTL

-1455 MPKATAKE
+1455 TPKAAAKE

-1486 TNVTGSANSVWQIA
+1486 TNVTGSANSVWQIV

-1527 ILSGKTDNTLTLQ
+1527 ILSGKTDNTPTLQ

-1555 AWLKTVGIR
+1555 AWLKTVGVR
-1564 NTRNHQMTSGKIAVT
+1564 NTRNQQMTSGKIAVT

-1586 NNKVSYPGENTA
+1586 NNKISYPGENTA
-1598 SMLYVTGKVDSDEKY
+1598 SMLYATGKVDSDEKY

-1623 CAITIDT
+1623 CAITVDT
-1630 EGIYNTKTEDHQL
+1630 KGIYNTKTADYQL

-1657 NEKGEKQWT
+1657 NEMGEKQWT

-1674 IAGTAAP
+1674 IARTAAP

-1689 YNEDDNEGNIYG
+1689 YNEDGNEGNIYG

-1728 KDSATNVNENLGFP
+1728 GGSATNVNENLGFP

-1750 VNKTESPIKFSFKNL
+1750 VNETESSIKFSFKNL

-1776 LNLASQVSGGSIK
+1776 LDFASQVSGGSIK

-1798 SCYIPTGNKI
+1798 SCLIPEGSKI
-1808 TGITGN
+1808 TGISGN

-1826 ETGKNED
+1826 ETGKNENG
-1833 ETSTI
+1833 TNATC
-1838 HNFTVN
+1838 NFTVN
-1844 GSISGLS
+1844 GNISGLS
-1851 RLKVQGD
+1851 VLKVQSD
-1858 YGTGLYVTGNV
+1858 YDDGAGLYVTGNV
-1869 TVTNLELA
+1869 TATTLSLA
-1877 AKENVQR
+1877 SNEKVKRA
-1884 DSAVLEVDGK
+1884 SAVLKVDGK
-1894 LTVTDVITEGDCSV
+1894 LSVTDVVTADKNCSV

-1915 RNARSTDKE
+1915 RNTRSTDKE

-1945 SVVEMMKTGT
+1945 SVVEMVKTGT

-1962 LFKDQPN
+1962 LFKDQLN
-1969 KDAPLTGY
+1969 EEAPLTGY

-2048 DSDGTKADQQTS
+2048 DSDGTKADQQTP

-2083 IEYTI
+2083 TEYTI
-2088 TLKTDL
+2088 ILKTDL
-2094 GSAEAEKTAPISLPL
+2094 GSAEAEKTAPISLLL

-2148 NSKVRVNGTWT
+2148 NSKVRVNGIWT
-2159 NVIFDGDPKTFVKP
+2159 NVVFDGDPKTCVKP
-2173 VTLTVAGAYTLNLGD
+2173 VTLTVAGAYTLDLGD
-2188 NVTFNSPLILKGNNA
+2188 NVTFHSPLILKGNNA
-2203 ATLKLTAAT
+2203 ATLKLTAVT

-2222 SEENTEATEGNL
+2222 SEENTGATEGNL
-2234 IYGSVTGFTYV
+2234 IYGSVTGFTSV
-2245 DLNTDKNTNGEDA
+2245 DLNTDKNKNGENA

-2270 KDRKGNWTYTDG
+2270 KDRKGNWIYTDG
-2282 AFTVVKDLTLRN
+2282 AFTVVKDLTLSN

-2316 ADGVFTFNKDLTYTG
+2316 ADGAFTFNKDLTYTG

-2342 AADLTPYLTIKGNVA
+2342 AADLTPYLTIKGNVVND
-2357 STGESTIRVKVLNSD
+2357 TNTTITVKVLNSD

-2394 RLLVAPKADISLFVP
+2394 RLLVAPKTDISLFVP

-2449 AAVYVEDEELLG
+2449 VAVYVEDAASADEELLG

-2470 AAVNAYKSSNLASE
+2470 AAVNAYKSSDLAE
-2484 TISIVLCKNLGEA
+2484 KNISIVLCNNLGSA
-2497 VQPVN
+2497 LQPVS

-2514 TACDDDSALIY
+2514 TACDGNSGLIY
-2525 YNNNISLRAN
+2525 YNNNIALRAN

-2569 SFTMNDVVVSRV
+2569 SFTMDTVVVSRV

-2586 IGSITGV
+2586 IGSITGA
-2593 GSRTAEYE
+2593 GSKTAEYE
-2601 FAGENNRYDL
+2601 FSGEYNNRYDL
-2611 TGKLS
+2611 TGRLA
-2616 ITNGTIYIDQD
+2616 ITNGIVQIDEN
-2627 VVVQA
+2627 VAVQA
-2632 AGAVSV
+2632 AGALSV
-2638 PTLVLCAGT
+2638 QTLVLH
-2647 NAGAEL
+2647 AGAEL
-2653 DGKASMKIGDIVYT
+2653 DGKAAMKIGDIVYT
-2667 TRNGGTNPPTIG
+2667 DQLTNPPMIG
-2679 TWRTVEKNGLDNSQF
+2679 TWRTVEKKGLDNSQF

-2703 FDENG
+2703 VDENG
-2708 KPAGADAGTIILTV
+2708 KPAGAGEGKIILAV
-2722 HENDSKN
+2722 HENDSTEKN
-2729 PRLID
+2729 PHLID
-2734 ATDYKLIY
+2734 ASDYELIY
-2742 NRTDDSNV
+2742 NRAGDSNV
-2750 KLTVPVT
+2750 KLTVPAT

-2773 EYADAE
+2773 GYNNTDN
-2779 DSTQTYHLVKYAG
+2779 TKYHLVKYAG

-2805 VELENAYGES
+2805 VELKNDYGES

-2823 AATEISNLTAP
+2823 VATEIANLAAP
-2834 TDTYTVEVP
+2834 TDVYTVVVP
-2843 TELTDSCITDAT
+2843 AELTDTCVTDTT
-2855 AASSLVLPAANKAAK
+2855 AASSLVLPAANKAAS
-2870 VIYTNENQTSEVRF
+2870 VVYTNKNQRSEVRF

-2976 LGTMQYVNELELF
+2976 LGTMQYVNDLDLF

-3032 MQNKG
+3032 MQNMG

-3085 YKTGTLTL
+3085 YKTGTLTS
-3093 AALYRGGSSADPT
+3093 AELYRRGASSVSTD
-3106 ETYKDISLLAA
+3106 TYKDISLLAA

-3127 HNYQTASADVLAN
+3127 HYYQTAPTDVLAN

-3164 RESDEKSDAT
+3164 RESGGESDAT

-3196 ADYDAYTMTILTAN
+3196 ADYDAYTITILTAN

-3267 DTTFEG
+3267 DTTFDG
-3273 VKLVAGTVSGGKWQT
+3273 VKLVAGTVRGGKWQT

-3318 APQGQIVIPT
+3318 APQGQIVIPA

-3344 LEGELHVKGNLTA
+3344 LAGDLHVKSNLAAA
-3357 TTLTAA
+3357 TLAAA
-3363 SNDAAVT
+3363 SNEAAVT

-3386 AALKLTTYRTARP
+3386 AALKLTTYRTTRP

-3472 VTLLVEDSDTFYAK
+3472 VTLLVEDSDTSYAK

-3514 VTAQEDGTSVY
+3514 MTAQEDGTLVY
-3525 EASFMNW
+3525 KASFMNW

-3704 FGTVDLKLFDK
+3704 FGTVDLKLSDK

-3748 NKGVT
+3748 NEGVT

-3766 QINGCVKTR
+3766 QINGYVKTR

-3795 VKNTVTGAVRMNQ
+3795 VKNTVAGAVRMNQ

-3828 QIVISGAVTKTENFD
+3828 QIVISGAVTKTDAFD
-3843 KTATSEDVAVHAPI
+3843 ETATSEDVAVHSPI
-3857 IICLTEYARN
+3857 VICLTEYARN

-3879 QASKVTQEQANEIFA
+3879 QALKVTQEQANEIFA
-3894 PKYNRYDDESG
+3894 PKYSRYDAESG
-3905 AHISGMG
+3905 TNISGMG
-3912 TVPNGAKVMM
+3912 TVPDGAKVMM
-3922 LKPVRTNNLTWNMT
+3922 LKPVRTNNLTWNMS

>member
-1 MKKSRVGK
+1 MKKNRVGK

-16 VFAMFWQSAGVETLA
+16 VFAMLWQSAGVETLA
-31 ASITASDG
+31 ASVTASDG

-48 EKASAAEDTNVS
+48 DKSSVAEDTKVS

-70 DNDTGITDG
+70 DNDTGITD
-79 DTGSSDTAENIGD
+79 
-92 TGSSDTAGD
+92 
-101 IGDTGSSDTAGD
+101 GDTGSSDTAGD

-137 ISDLFSVKSV
+137 TSDLFSVKSV

-159 IADGTTTQLQTWT
+159 IADGTTTRLKTWT

-197 SVEIEQDLTVPA
+197 SVEIEQNLTVHA

-228 TIEAD
+228 TIEGD
-233 NRSSFGAYTV
+233 GYSFGTYTV
-243 NVEGISN
+243 NMEGISN

-259 KFVAKSATA
+259 KFVAKSVAA
-268 DQNNTVMIG
+268 DQNNTVTIG

-295 MNIEVANDGET
+295 MNIEVANDGDT

-398 LTMNGDSKLFTQK
+398 LTMNGDSKLFAQK

-426 LLVAEKTADVTE
+426 LLVAEKTADVAE
-438 WPVFHINSEIN
+438 WPAFHINSAIN
-449 NFRIRLQ
+449 DFQIRLQ
-456 RDIVDVAGNFE
+456 RDVVDAAGNFE
-467 DWGTFSENDQI
+467 DWGTFSENDQV
-478 AILGADLIAQIK
+478 AILGAALIAQIK

-502 DGNAKFALDEAT
+502 DGNVAFALDEAT
-514 GSLTVVAKP
+514 GSLTVVANP

-712 SDGKFEKQEVSIGT
+712 SDGKFEKQEVSIET
-726 LKVIGNLELN
+726 LKVTGNLELN

-762 ECGVINNLLVKGSGS
+762 ERGVINNLLVKGSGS
-777 ELEATENFELRM
+777 ELEAEENFELRM

-813 TPVLCKGMA
+813 TPVICKGMA

-969 NLETGEAQYLKLDG
+969 SLETGEAQYLKLDG

-1015 TGISIDRFSE
+1015 AEISIDRFSE

-1056 ITWSEVKHQKTE
+1056 ITWSEDKHQKTE

-1086 RGSTEAGTYISD
+1086 RGSTEAGTYISGD
-1098 DTELEVQFKK
+1098 KLEVQFKK
-1108 LTLNSGSTTFDG
+1108 LTLNSGSTSFDG
-1120 KVTIPTLVQQGGSVK
+1120 KVTIPTLVQQGGSVN
-1135 VESGAAVDVT
+1135 VESGATVDVT
-1145 TWNVTKAVAKDAISG
+1145 TWNVTKAFAKDAISG
-1160 YETIYNDG
+1160 YETVYNDG

-1188 PSEDGMASITVST
+1188 PSEDGMATITVST

-1206 KLIND
+1206 KLVND

-1219 NYASVNGDAIWLN
+1219 NYASVNGDAVWLN
-1232 DKSLFAVDPQY
+1232 DESLFAIDSQY
-1243 MGEGETDQP
+1243 MGEGENDQP

-1258 GVRIAGTPVLQ
+1258 GVRISGTPVLQ

-1287 ESRCTVKINEPDK
+1287 ESRCTVKIHEPDK
-1300 TADALLKQVAF
+1300 TADALLKKVAF

-1326 IAVLRD
+1326 TAVLRD

-1352 QLLIAKAL
+1352 QLQIAKAL
-1360 FAVTQIGIKED
+1360 FVVTQIGIKED
-1371 PPIGTYANWQQV
+1371 QPIGTYANWQQV
-1383 VAAINSINDAKN
+1383 AAAINSINDAKN

-1415 SKATSVEFYY
+1415 SKATSLEFYY

-1455 MPKATAKE
+1455 TPKATAKE

-1486 TNVTGSANSVWQIA
+1486 TNVTGSANSVWQIV

-1527 ILSGKTDNTLTLQ
+1527 ILSGKTDNTPTLQ

-1623 CAITIDT
+1623 CAITVDT
-1630 EGIYNTKTEDHQL
+1630 KGIYNTKTADYQL

-1674 IAGTAAP
+1674 IARTAAP

-1689 YNEDDNEGNIYG
+1689 YNEDGNEGNIYG

-1728 KDSATNVNENLGFP
+1728 GDSATNVNENLGFP

-1750 VNKTESPIKFSFKNL
+1750 VKETESSIKFSFKNL

-1776 LNLASQVSGGSIK
+1776 LDLASQVSGGSIK

-1798 SCYIPTGNKI
+1798 SCLIPEGSKI
-1808 TGITGN
+1808 TGISGN

-1826 ETGKNED
+1826 ETGKNENG
-1833 ETSTI
+1833 TNATC
-1838 HNFTVN
+1838 NFTVN
-1844 GSISGLS
+1844 GNISGLS
-1851 RLKVQGD
+1851 VLKVQSD
-1858 YGTGLYVTGNV
+1858 YDDGAGLYVTGNV
-1869 TVTNLELA
+1869 TATTLSLA
-1877 AKENVQR
+1877 SNEKVKRA
-1884 DSAVLEVDGK
+1884 SAVLKVDGK
-1894 LTVTDVITEGDCSV
+1894 LSVTDVVTADKNCSV

-1955 TLTAQEV
+1955 TLTAQKV

-1977 VWGSTYKTVN
+1977 VWGSAYKTVN

-2006 AAKIVLNTTD
+2006 AAKIILNTTD

-2048 DSDGTKADQQTS
+2048 DSDGTKADQQTP

-2083 IEYTI
+2083 TEYTI

-2094 GSAEAEKTAPISLPL
+2094 GNSEAQKTAPISLPL
-2109 PGRNAAAN
+2109 PRRNAAAN

-2159 NVIFDGDPKTFVKP
+2159 NVIFDGDPKTCVKP

-2270 KDRKGNWTYTDG
+2270 KDRKGNWIYTDG

-2301 VTVNGNVTMTDSQIE
+2301 VTVNGNVTMTDSQVE

-2342 AADLTPYLTIKGNVA
+2342 VTDLTPYLTIKGNVVNN
-2357 STGESTIRVKVLNSD
+2357 TNTTITVKVLNSD

-2387 AQKIACR
+2387 AQKTTCR
-2394 RLLVAPKADISLFVP
+2394 RLLVAPKADTSLFVP

-2449 AAVYVEDEELLG
+2449 AAVYVEDAASADEELLG
-2461 YYVTWADAV
+2461 YYVTWTDAV
-2470 AAVNAYKSSNLASE
+2470 AAVNAYKSSDLAE
-2484 TISIVLCKNLGEA
+2484 KNISIVLCNNLGSA
-2497 VQPVN
+2497 LQPVS
-2502 LTLPSTKATVEI
+2502 LTMPSTKATVEI
-2514 TACDDDSALIY
+2514 TACDGNSDLIY
-2525 YNNNISLRAN
+2525 YNNNISLRSN

-2549 TVKGVKEPYGISRD
+2549 TVKGVKKAYGISRD

-2569 SFTMNDVVVSRV
+2569 SFTMDTVVVSGV
-2581 DDNAS
+2581 DAS
-2586 IGSITGV
+2586 IGSITGA
-2593 GSRTAEYE
+2593 GSKTAEYE
-2601 FAGENNRYDL
+2601 FDGDKNTRYDL
-2611 TGKLS
+2611 TGKLA
-2616 ITNGTIYIDQD
+2616 ITNGTVYIRKN
-2627 VVVQA
+2627 VAVQA
-2632 AGAVSV
+2632 AGALSV
-2638 PTLVLCAGT
+2638 QTLVLH
-2647 NAGAEL
+2647 AGAEL
-2653 DGKASMKIGDIVYT
+2653 DGKAAMKIGDIVYT
-2667 TRNGGTNPPTIG
+2667 DQLTNPPMIG
-2679 TWRTVEKNGLDNSQF
+2679 TWRTVEKKGLDNSQF
-2694 TLTGGVYAG
+2694 TLTGGVYSG
-2703 FDENG
+2703 FDKNG
-2708 KPAGADAGTIILTV
+2708 KPAGTDAGKIILAV
-2722 HENDSKN
+2722 HETEEDS
-2729 PRLID
+2729 RLID
-2734 ATDYKLIY
+2734 ATDYELIY
-2742 NRTDDSNV
+2742 NRTGDSNV
-2750 KLTVPVT
+2750 KLTVPAT

-2765 EYLSHFKV
+2765 EYLSHFEV
-2773 EYADAE
+2773 EYGDAE

-2792 GVYLGTKSLDPYE
+2792 GVYLGTDNLALYE
-2805 VELENAYGES
+2805 VELANADGES

-2823 AATEISNLTAP
+2823 AATEIANLAAP
-2834 TDTYTVEVP
+2834 TDTYTVVVP
-2843 TELTDSCITDAT
+2843 TELTDTCVTDTT
-2855 AASSLVLPAANKAAK
+2855 AASSLVLPKANKAAS
-2870 VIYTNENQTSEVRF
+2870 VVYTNKTQRSEVRF
-2884 LAAGGVKPAGI
+2884 LAADGVKPAGI

-2907 INNRTNAMNPANPAL
+2907 IKNNKVNVANPAL
-2922 TMSASIM
+2922 TMSASTM

-2947 FKNAQTLFASVTG
+2947 LKNAQTLFASVTG

-2965 TLTMDGCKIGV
+2965 ALTMDGCKIGV
-2976 LGTMQYVNELELF
+2976 LGTMQYVNDLDLF
-2989 NGTDLTTL
+2989 KGTDLTTL
-2997 GTVSVN
+2997 GTVNVN

-3021 TTTISTSLTSE
+3021 ATTINTSLASD
-3032 MQNKG
+3032 MRNKD

-3047 KTGKSAFTV
+3047 KTGKSAFAV
-3056 NGSASTGKDQRIWIK
+3056 NGSASAGEGQRIWIK

-3085 YKTGTLTL
+3085 YKTGTLTS

-3164 RESDEKSDAT
+3164 HESDGKSDAT

-3196 ADYDAYTMTILTAN
+3196 ADYEAYTMTILTAN
-3210 AEQENGQPLVKTAQT
+3210 AEQENGQPLVKTAQDG
-3225 SNQAPAYG
+3225 NQAPAYG

-3248 DSASTIPALK
+3248 DSTSTVPALK

-3267 DTTFEG
+3267 DTTFDG
-3273 VKLVAGTVSGGKWQT
+3273 VKLVAGTVRGGKWQT

-3318 APQGQIVIPT
+3318 APQGQIVIPA

-3344 LEGELHVKGNLTA
+3344 LAGELHVKGNLTA

-3363 SNDAAVT
+3363 SNDAAVA

-3375 TFTDLTKQADD
+3375 TFTDLTKQADA

-3704 FGTVDLKLFDK
+3704 FGTVDLKLSDK

-3727 SSKEAILS
+3727 SFKEAILS

-3766 QINGCVKTR
+3766 QINGYVKTR

-3828 QIVISGAVTKTENFD
+3828 QIVITGAVSKTDSFD
-3843 KTATSEDVAVHAPI
+3843 KTATSENVAVHAPI

-3879 QASKVTQEQANEIFA
+3879 QAPKVTQEQANEIFA
-3894 PKYNRYDDESG
+3894 PKYSRYDAESG

-3912 TVPNGAKVMM
+3912 TVPDGAKVMM

>member
-1 MKKSRVGK
+1 
-9 RILAWML
+9 
-16 VFAMFWQSAGVETLA
+16 
-31 ASITASDG
+31 
-39 VETLTEEGE
+39 
-48 EKASAAEDTNVS
+48 
-60 EQPADNGAGT
+60 
-70 DNDTGITDG
+70 
-79 DTGSSDTAENIGD
+79 
-92 TGSSDTAGD
+92 
-101 IGDTGSSDTAGD
+101 
-113 IGDTGNSDP
+113 
-122 SEDKQPGSEITADEV
+122 
-137 ISDLFSVKSV
+137 
-147 EEVEEPA
+147 
-154 VILNG
+154 
-159 IADGTTTQLQTWT
+159 
-172 ADELN
+172 
-177 GQNPLEAAESVIAE
+177 
-191 GKYSSY
+191 
-197 SVEIEQDLTVPA
+197 
-209 YTQTEDRSNTT
+209 
-220 LYLHGHTL
+220 
-228 TIEAD
+228 
-233 NRSSFGAYTV
+233 
-243 NVEGISN
+243 
-250 DENKTFGTI
+250 
-259 KFVAKSATA
+259 
-268 DQNNTVMIG
+268 
-277 ADFQSSQ
+277 
-284 DTSDVYLNWQN
+284 
-295 MNIEVANDGET
+295 
-306 STSTGSVTVKLGEHN
+306 
-321 RVTWNE
+321 
-327 VSYNTSN
+327 
-334 GIKKKL
+334 
-340 ETAMNSNLTVND
+340 
-352 ETEFVTDDVFI
+352 
-363 TKWSSLTVKNKWKT
+363 
-377 TNATF
+377 
-382 DLKQSSVNAK
+382 
-392 EMEIEN
+392 
-398 LTMNGDSKLFTQK
+398 
-411 SCTVNKII
+411 
-419 SNDADEL
+419 
-426 LLVAEKTADVTE
+426 
-438 WPVFHINSEIN
+438 
-449 NFRIRLQ
+449 
-456 RDIVDVAGNFE
+456 
-467 DWGTFSENDQI
+467 
-478 AILGADLIAQIK
+478 
-490 SSGKDV
+490 
-496 NDYFVA
+496 
-502 DGNAKFALDEAT
+502 
-514 GSLTVVAKP
+514 
-523 EDQTKLYWI
+523 
-532 YQPGEDAESYQTGVD
+532 
-547 TLAEAKEWIAEQ
+547 
-559 PENDASYV
+559 
-567 IRVNTSQV
+567 
-575 NADKT
+575 
-580 VSAGKNDLNYRE
+580 
-592 QGHAVLLDLQEQVLT
+592 
-607 LTDADTVMTTSA
+607 
-619 TNGQI
+619 
-624 RVSKAGSLTVYPD
+624 
-637 NSAIRWSNLTVN
+637 
-649 MNNLSE
+649 
-655 KLIVGEQNVAY
+655 
-666 SGRLV
+666 
-671 TENVEWTNTGKLA
+671 
-684 VTMAANVDLTGQ
+684 
-696 TLNCASLKVV
+696 
-706 GESYEV
+706 
-712 SDGKFEKQEVSIGT
+712 
-726 LKVIGNLELN
+726 
-736 GVLTVHFLENVGG
+736 
-749 TLTAVSGSTMTLT
+749 
-762 ECGVINNLLVKGSGS
+762 
-777 ELEATENFELRM
+777 
-789 VSPDNVSDHTLL
+789 
-801 INGSVSRSGKMV
+801 
-813 TPVLCKGMA
+813 
-822 YNQETGKWEEKPFGW
+822 
-837 NKSNEIS
+837 
-844 ERRYEIYMPKVR
+844 
-856 TALDGFFTSDLYAD
+856 
-870 SEHKQVITLYAV
+870 
-882 CEKTGTGYGVR
+882 
-893 AKEATVLVKH
+893 
-903 ANMICRFD
+903 
-911 SFEYAVASIS
+911 
-921 KLISSGGFGS
+921 
-931 DKGKYTFVLLT
+931 
-942 SGQLKNNVTL
+942 
-952 PSCVTDL
+952 
-959 EFITYADESK
+959 
-969 NLETGEAQYLKLDG
+969 
-983 SGKKVILKTTA
+983 
-994 STIYIS
+994 
-1000 PFVDIRN
+1000 
-1007 GTLEAPSA
+1007 
-1015 TGISIDRFSE
+1015 
-1025 YKLEGGYDEQWTGK
+1025 
-1039 GDDLTINA
+1039 
-1047 PNAAFYANA
+1047 
-1056 ITWSEVKHQKTE
+1056 
-1068 NAVFDMS
+1068 
-1075 EATLNVASLVS
+1075 
-1086 RGSTEAGTYISD
+1086 
-1098 DTELEVQFKK
+1098 
-1108 LTLNSGSTTFDG
+1108 
-1120 KVTIPTLVQQGGSVK
+1120 
-1135 VESGAAVDVT
+1135 
-1145 TWNVTKAVAKDAISG
+1145 
-1160 YETIYNDG
+1160 
-1168 GQVKIDTLNMTAG
+1168 MTA
-1181 TLYNGGY
+1181 
-1188 PSEDGMASITVST
+1188 I
-1201 VKRLK
+1201 
-1206 KLIND
+1206 
-1211 DQAVFHVH
+1211 
-1219 NYASVNGDAIWLN
+1219 
-1232 DKSLFAVDPQY
+1232 
-1243 MGEGETDQP
+1243 
-1252 GTVVLY
+1252 
-1258 GVRIAGTPVLQ
+1258 
-1269 KSLSDTLT
+1269 
-1277 INGTPVQADE
+1277 
-1287 ESRCTVKINEPDK
+1287 
-1300 TADALLKQVAF
+1300 
-1311 NTSMTSGFPL
+1311 
-1321 EMFNV
+1321 
-1326 IAVLRD
+1326 
-1332 EANPD
+1332 
-1337 AAREYD
+1337 
-1343 EFMLQQNGR
+1343 
-1352 QLLIAKAL
+1352 
-1360 FAVTQIGIKED
+1360 
-1371 PPIGTYANWQQV
+1371 
-1383 VAAINSINDAKN
+1383 
-1395 KYQIQVLDD
+1395 
-1404 TVTIDGTFTIP
+1404 
-1415 SKATSVEFYY
+1415 
-1425 ESAEEHELCTL
+1425 
-1436 TWYGNVSL
+1436 
-1444 PTNVTFQNFWL
+1444 
-1455 MPKATAKE
+1455 
-1463 GAAPASVALN
+1463 
-1473 RNTFYLENSGGVF
+1473 
-1486 TNVTGSANSVWQIA
+1486 
-1500 TGDSTVLPSEASAW
+1500 
-1514 VEARGSVSGIAHL
+1514 
-1527 ILSGKTDNTLTLQ
+1527 
-1540 VTNNVT
+1540 
-1546 ATKLTMNDA
+1546 
-1555 AWLKTVGIR
+1555 
-1564 NTRNHQMTSGKIAVT
+1564 
-1579 NLTTNGE
+1579 
-1586 NNKVSYPGENTA
+1586 
-1598 SMLYVTGKVDSDEKY
+1598 
-1613 GTVEGKYYLS
+1613 
-1623 CAITIDT
+1623 
-1630 EGIYNTKTEDHQL
+1630 
-1643 LSAKNAPASWFVTE
+1643 
-1657 NEKGEKQWT
+1657 
-1666 EKSGEWVI
+1666 
-1674 IAGTAAP
+1674 
-1681 SVALNYGS
+1681 
-1689 YNEDDNEGNIYG
+1689 
-1701 YFGTVKEAFSQ
+1701 
-1712 IQFLNDPTAD
+1712 
-1722 YVISIL
+1722 
-1728 KDSATNVNENLGFP
+1728 
-1742 TKVHRLYV
+1742 
-1750 VNKTESPIKFSFKNL
+1750 
-1765 IELNSNTTFVD
+1765 
-1776 LNLASQVSGGSIK
+1776 
-1789 VKNYELELD
+1789 
-1798 SCYIPTGNKI
+1798 
-1808 TGITGN
+1808 
-1814 GKGQVTVRNSVS
+1814 
-1826 ETGKNED
+1826 
-1833 ETSTI
+1833 
-1838 HNFTVN
+1838 
-1844 GSISGLS
+1844 
-1851 RLKVQGD
+1851 
-1858 YGTGLYVTGNV
+1858 
-1869 TVTNLELA
+1869 NLELA
-1877 AKENVQR
+1877 NNTEERETAL
-1884 DSAVLEVDGK
+1884 LEVDGK

-1915 RNARSTDKE
+1915 RNTRSTDKE

-1969 KDAPLTGY
+1969 EEAPLTGY
-1977 VWGSTYKTVN
+1977 VWGSAYKRVN

-2048 DSDGTKADQQTS
+2048 DSDCTKADQQTP

-2083 IEYTI
+2083 TEYTI

-2094 GSAEAEKTAPISLPL
+2094 GSAESEQTVPISLPL

-2135 TANTGLTLKNVNL
+2135 TANTGLTLENVNL

-2159 NVIFDGDPKTFVKP
+2159 NVIFDGDPKTCVKP

-2188 NVTFNSPLILKGNNA
+2188 NVTFNSSLILKGNNA

-2270 KDRKGNWTYTDG
+2270 KDRKGNWIYTDG

-2409 DSANLKEGNENPYE
+2409 DSANLKEENTNPYDIDE
-2423 TGNEAGYIFFR
+2423 KTGYIFFR

-2449 AAVYVEDEELLG
+2449 AAVYVEDATVTDEELIG

-2470 AAVNAYKSSNLASE
+2470 AAVNAYKSSDLVEKN
-2484 TISIVLCKNLGEA
+2484 ISIVLCNNLGSA
-2497 VQPVN
+2497 LQPVS
-2502 LTLPSTKATVEI
+2502 LILPSTKATVEI
-2514 TACDDDSALIY
+2514 TACDGNSDLIY
-2525 YNNNISLRAN
+2525 YNNNIALRAN

-2569 SFTMNDVVVSRV
+2569 SFTMNDVVVSGV

-2586 IGSITGV
+2586 IGSITGA
-2593 GSRTAEYE
+2593 GSKTAEYE
-2601 FAGENNRYDL
+2601 FSGEYNNRYDL
-2611 TGKLS
+2611 TGRLA
-2616 ITNGTIYIDQD
+2616 ITNGIVQIDEN
-2627 VVVQA
+2627 VAVQA
-2632 AGAVSV
+2632 AGALSV
-2638 PTLVLCAGT
+2638 QTLVLH
-2647 NAGAEL
+2647 AGAEL
-2653 DGKASMKIGDIVYT
+2653 DGKAAMKIGDIVYT
-2667 TRNGGTNPPTIG
+2667 DQLTNPPMIG
-2679 TWRTVEKNGLDNSQF
+2679 TWRTVEKKGLDNSQF

-2703 FDENG
+2703 VDENG
-2708 KPAGADAGTIILTV
+2708 KPAGADEGKIILAV
-2722 HENDSKN
+2722 HENDSTEEE

-2734 ATDYKLIY
+2734 ATDYELIY
-2742 NRTDDSNV
+2742 NRTGDSNV
-2750 KLTVPVT
+2750 KLTVPAT

-2765 EYLSHFKV
+2765 EYLSHFEV
-2773 EYADAE
+2773 EYGDAE

-2805 VELENAYGES
+2805 VELKNDYGES

-2823 AATEISNLTAP
+2823 VATEIANLAAP
-2834 TDTYTVEVP
+2834 TDVYTVVVP
-2843 TELTDSCITDAT
+2843 AELTDTCVTDTT

-2870 VIYTNENQTSEVRF
+2870 VVYTSEDETSDVRF

-2922 TMSASIM
+2922 TMSASTM

-2942 LENCS
+2942 LDNCS
-2947 FKNAQTLFASVTG
+2947 FENAQTLFASVTG

-2965 TLTMDGCKIGV
+2965 TLTMDECKIGI
-2976 LGTMQYVNELELF
+2976 LGTMQYVNDLDLL

-3021 TTTISTSLTSE
+3021 ATTISTSLTSW

-3047 KTGKSAFTV
+3047 KTGKSAFAV
-3056 NGSASTGKDQRIWIK
+3056 NGSASAGEGQRIWIK

-3085 YKTGTLTL
+3085 YKTGTLTS
-3093 AALYRGGSSADPT
+3093 AALYRGGAPGVSTD
-3106 ETYKDISLLAA
+3106 TYKDISLLAA

-3127 HNYQTASADVLAN
+3127 HYYQTASADVLAN

-3225 SNQAPAYG
+3225 SKQAPAYG

-3267 DTTFEG
+3267 DTTFDG
-3273 VKLVAGTVSGGKWQT
+3273 VKLVTGTVSGGKWQT

-3335 GAVSAKTLS
+3335 GAVSAKTLNLAGS
-3344 LEGELHVKGNLTA
+3344 LCVKGNLTA

-3430 NGKLEDTHA
+3430 NGKLEDTHT

-3472 VTLLVEDSDTFYAK
+3472 VILLVEDSDTSYAK

-3580 DDHGRYV
+3580 DDYGRYV

-3704 FGTVDLKLFDK
+3704 FGTVDLKLSDK

-3766 QINGCVKTR
+3766 QINGYVKTR

-3828 QIVISGAVTKTENFD
+3828 QIVITGAVSKTDSFD
-3843 KTATSEDVAVHAPI
+3843 KTATSENVAVHAPI

-3879 QASKVTQEQANEIFA
+3879 QAPKVTQEQANEIFA
-3894 PKYNRYDDESG
+3894 PKYSRYDAESG

-3912 TVPNGAKVMM
+3912 TVPDGAKVMM

>member
-16 VFAMFWQSAGVETLA
+16 VFAMLWQSAGVETLA

-48 EKASAAEDTNVS
+48 DKASAAEDKNVS

-79 DTGSSDTAENIGD
+79 DTGSSDTAGNIGD
-92 TGSSDTAGD
+92 IGSSDTAGD

-137 ISDLFSVKSV
+137 TSDLFSVKSV

-197 SVEIEQDLTVPA
+197 SVEIEQNLTVPA

-228 TIEAD
+228 TIEGD
-233 NRSSFGAYTV
+233 GYSFGTYTV

-259 KFVAKSATA
+259 KFVVKSATV
-268 DQNNTVMIG
+268 DQNNTVTIG

-295 MNIEVANDGET
+295 MNIEVANDGDT

-352 ETEFVTDDVFI
+352 ENEFVTDDVFI

-411 SCTVNKII
+411 SCTVNKIT

-426 LLVAEKTADVTE
+426 LLVAEKTADVAE

-449 NFRIRLQ
+449 DFQIRLQ
-456 RDIVDVAGNFE
+456 REVVDVAGNFE
-467 DWGTFSENDQI
+467 DWGTFSENDQV
-478 AILGADLIAQIK
+478 AILDADLIAQIK

-502 DGNAKFALDEAT
+502 DGNVEFALDEAA

-607 LTDADTVMTTSA
+607 LTDVDTVMTTSA

-637 NSAIRWSNLTVN
+637 NSDIRWSNLTVN

-726 LKVIGNLELN
+726 LKVTGNLELN

-762 ECGVINNLLVKGSGS
+762 ARGVINNLLVKGSGS

-801 INGSVSRSGKMV
+801 INGSVSRSGNMV
-813 TPVLCKGMA
+813 TPVICKGMA

-837 NKSNEIS
+837 NKNNEIS

-870 SEHKQVITLYAV
+870 SEHKQMITLYAV

-903 ANMICRFD
+903 DNMLRRFET
-911 SFEYAVASIS
+911 FEKAAASIS
-921 KLISSGGFGS
+921 KPLTSGGFGN
-931 DKGKYTFVLLT
+931 DKGAYAFVMLGIDELR
-942 SGQLKNNVTL
+942 NNVTL
-952 PSCVTDL
+952 PACVTDL
-959 EFITYADESK
+959 SIIAYEDEQK
-969 NLETGEAQYLKLDG
+969 NLGNGYA
-983 SGKKVILKTTA
+983 GKFDLGYGGKHTLKTTA

-1015 TGISIDRFSE
+1015 TEISIDRFSE

-1086 RGSTEAGTYISD
+1086 RGSTEAGTYISG

-1120 KVTIPTLVQQGGSVK
+1120 KVTIPTLVQQGGSVN

-1188 PSEDGMASITVST
+1188 PSKDGMASITVST

-1206 KLIND
+1206 KLVND

-1219 NYASVNGDAIWLN
+1219 NYASVNGDAVWLN
-1232 DKSLFAVDPQY
+1232 DESLFAVDSQY
-1243 MGEGETDQP
+1243 KGEGETDQS

-1258 GVRIAGTPVLQ
+1258 GVRIAGTPVIQ

-1287 ESRCTVKINEPDK
+1287 ESRCTVKIHEPDK
-1300 TADALLKQVAF
+1300 TADALLKKVAF

-1326 IAVLRD
+1326 TAVLRD

-1343 EFMLQQNGR
+1343 EFMLRQNGR
-1352 QLLIAKAL
+1352 QLQIAKAL
-1360 FAVTQIGIKED
+1360 FVVTQIGIKED
-1371 PPIGTYANWQQV
+1371 QPIGTYANWQQV
-1383 VAAINSINDAKN
+1383 AAAINSINDAKN

-1404 TVTIDGTFTIP
+1404 TVTIDGIFTIP
-1415 SKATSVEFYY
+1415 SKATSLEFYY
-1425 ESAEEHELCTL
+1425 ESAEGHELCTL

-1455 MPKATAKE
+1455 TPKATAKE

-1555 AWLKTVGIR
+1555 AWLKTVGVR
-1564 NTRNHQMTSGKIAVT
+1564 NTRNQQMTSGKIAVT

-1586 NNKVSYPGENTA
+1586 NNKISYPGENTA

-1623 CAITIDT
+1623 CAITVDT
-1630 EGIYNTKTEDHQL
+1630 KGIYNTKTADYQL
-1643 LSAKNAPASWFVTE
+1643 LSAKNAPTSWFVTE
-1657 NEKGEKQWT
+1657 NEMGEKQWT

-1674 IAGTAAP
+1674 IARTAAP

-1689 YNEDDNEGNIYG
+1689 YNENGNEGNIYG

-1728 KDSATNVNENLGFP
+1728 GDSATNVNENLGFP

-1750 VNKTESPIKFSFKNL
+1750 VNETESSIKFSFKNL

-1776 LNLASQVSGGSIK
+1776 LDLASQVSGGSIK

-1798 SCYIPTGNKI
+1798 SCLIPESSKI
-1808 TGITGN
+1808 TGISGN
-1814 GKGQVTVRNSVS
+1814 GKGQVTVRNSAS
-1826 ETGKNED
+1826 ETGKNENG
-1833 ETSTI
+1833 TNATC
-1838 HNFTVN
+1838 NFTVN
-1844 GSISGLS
+1844 GNISGLS
-1851 RLKVQGD
+1851 VLKVQSD
-1858 YGTGLYVTGNV
+1858 YDDGAGLYVTGNV
-1869 TVTNLELA
+1869 TATTLSLA
-1877 AKENVQR
+1877 SNEKVKRA
-1884 DSAVLEVDGK
+1884 SAVLKVDGK
-1894 LTVTDVITEGDCSV
+1894 LSVTDVVTADKNCSV

-1915 RNARSTDKE
+1915 RNTRSTDKE

-1962 LFKDQPN
+1962 LFKDKPN
-1969 KDAPLTGY
+1969 EEAPLTGY

-1987 DNQETVY
+1987 NNQETVY

-2006 AAKIVLNTTD
+2006 ANKIVLNTAD
-2016 SDVQK
+2016 NENQK

-2048 DSDGTKADQQTS
+2048 DSDGTKADQQTP

-2068 TEINNQAAGNSNAKN
+2068 TEIDNQAVGNSNAKN
-2083 IEYTI
+2083 TVYTI
-2088 TLKTDL
+2088 ALKTDL
-2094 GSAEAEKTAPISLPL
+2094 GSAEAEQTAPISLPL
-2109 PGRNAAAN
+2109 PKKNAAAN
-2117 VIVTSEG
+2117 VIVTSKG
-2124 DAKNIYYQGNI
+2124 DATKNIYYQGNI

-2148 NSKVRVNGTWT
+2148 NSKVRVNETWT
-2159 NVIFDGDPKTFVKP
+2159 NVVFDGDPKTCVKP

-2203 ATLKLTAAT
+2203 ATLKLTAVT

-2222 SEENTEATEGNL
+2222 SEENTGATEGNL

-2245 DLNTDKNTNGEDA
+2245 DLNTDKNKNGEDA

-2270 KDRKGNWTYTDG
+2270 KDRKGNWIYTDG

-2301 VTVNGNVTMTDSQIE
+2301 VTVNGNVTMTDSQVE

-2342 AADLTPYLTIKGNVA
+2342 AADLTPYLTIKGNVVNN
-2357 STGESTIRVKVLNSD
+2357 TNTTITVKVLNSD
-2372 GTIPTLAVMGDTFTA
+2372 GTIIPELAVMGDTFTA
-2387 AQKIACR
+2387 TQKTACR

-2409 DSANLKEGNENPYE
+2409 DSANLKEGNKNSYE

-2449 AAVYVEDEELLG
+2449 AAVYVEDAASVDEELLG
-2461 YYVTWADAV
+2461 YYVTWTDAV
-2470 AAVNAYKSSNLASE
+2470 AAVNAYKSSDLAE
-2484 TISIVLCKNLGEA
+2484 KNISIVLCNNLGSA
-2497 VQPVN
+2497 LQPVS
-2502 LTLPSTKATVEI
+2502 LTMPSTKATVEI
-2514 TACDDDSALIY
+2514 TACDVNSDRIY
-2525 YNNNISLRAN
+2525 YNNNISLRSN

-2549 TVKGVKEPYGISRD
+2549 TVKGVKKAYGISRD

-2569 SFTMNDVVVSRV
+2569 SFTMDTVVVSGV
-2581 DDNAS
+2581 DAS
-2586 IGSITGV
+2586 IGSITGA
-2593 GSRTAEYE
+2593 GSKTAEYE
-2601 FAGENNRYDL
+2601 FDGYKNTRYDL
-2611 TGKLS
+2611 TGKLA
-2616 ITNGTIYIDQD
+2616 ITNGTVYIRKN
-2627 VVVQA
+2627 VAVQA
-2632 AGAVSV
+2632 AGALSV
-2638 PTLVLCAGT
+2638 QTLVLYE
-2647 NAGAEL
+2647 GAEL
-2653 DGKASMKIGDIVYT
+2653 DGKAAMKIDDIVYT
-2667 TRNGGTNPPTIG
+2667 DQLTHPPMIG
-2679 TWRTVEKNGLDNSQF
+2679 TWRTVEKKGLDNSQF
-2694 TLTGGVYAG
+2694 TLTGGVYSG
-2703 FDENG
+2703 FDKNG
-2708 KPAGADAGTIILTV
+2708 KPAGTDAGKIILAV
-2722 HENDSKN
+2722 HETEEDS
-2729 PRLID
+2729 RLID
-2734 ATDYKLIY
+2734 ATDYELIY
-2742 NRTDDSNV
+2742 NRTGDSNV
-2750 KLTVPVT
+2750 KLTVPAT

-2765 EYLSHFKV
+2765 EYLSHFEV
-2773 EYADAE
+2773 EYGDAE

-2805 VELENAYGES
+2805 VELTNADGES

-2823 AATEISNLTAP
+2823 AATEISNLAAP

-2870 VIYTNENQTSEVRF
+2870 VVYTSEDETSEVRF

-2907 INNRTNAMNPANPAL
+2907 IKNNKVNVANPEM
-2922 TMSASIM
+2922 TMSAS
-2929 TVDGKKTS
+2929 TVPVNGKKTS
-2937 VSGVT
+2937 VSRVT

-2976 LGTMQYVNELELF
+2976 LGTMQYVNDLDLF

-3003 AVTME
+3003 AVTVE
-3008 DTDAKASTWNAWG
+3008 DTNAKASIWNAWG
-3021 TTTISTSLTSE
+3021 TTTISTSLASE

-3047 KTGKSAFTV
+3047 KTGKSAFAV
-3056 NGSASTGKDQRIWIK
+3056 NGSASAGEGQRIWIK
-3071 VMKDTTTQ
+3071 VMRDTTTQ

-3085 YKTGTLTL
+3085 YKTGTLTS
-3093 AALYRGGSSADPT
+3093 AALYRGGAPSVSTD
-3106 ETYKDISLLAA
+3106 TYKDISLLAA

-3127 HNYQTASADVLAN
+3127 HYYQTASDDVLAN

-3210 AEQENGQPLVKTAQT
+3210 AERENGQPLVKTAQDG
-3225 SNQAPAYG
+3225 NQAPAYG
-3233 ALTLPTYA
+3233 SLTLPTYA

-3248 DSASTIPALK
+3248 DSTSAVPTLK

-3267 DTTFEG
+3267 DTTFDG

-3318 APQGQIVIPT
+3318 ASQGQIVIPA

-3344 LEGELHVKGNLTA
+3344 LAGELHVKGNLTA

-3363 SNDAAVT
+3363 SNDAAVA

-3375 TFTDLTKQADD
+3375 TFTDLTKQAD
-3386 AALKLTTYRTARP
+3386 AAVLKLTTYRTARP

-3458 NVKLAVIPKASLAD
+3458 NVKMAVIPKASLAD
-3472 VTLLVEDSDTFYAK
+3472 VTLLVEDSETSYAK

-3525 EASFMNW
+3525 EVSFMNW
-3532 AQAVKEIDVIAKKAR
+3532 AQAVKEINAIAKKTR

-3566 TMPAQAA
+3566 DMPTQAA
-3573 KLTVKSN
+3573 KLTVQSN
-3580 DDHGRYV
+3580 DDHGRYI
-3587 FFTGTA
+3587 FFTGTT
-3593 ITLRCPTEFDRIGLI
+3593 ITLRCPTEFNRIGLI
-3608 GVLRKASGKTVW
+3608 GVVKKTSGKTVW
-3620 YENRA
+3620 YEKMA

-3668 GAKSTLTWEM
+3668 GAKSTLIWEM
-3678 TTNWSNRDDFYYVD
+3678 TTNWSSKDDSYYVD

-3704 FGTVDLKLFDK
+3704 FGNVALKLSDN
-3715 FDHKVGSTVVPV
+3715 FDHTDKKVVA
-3727 SSKEAILS
+3727 KEAILA
-3735 VPKGISGISSLKL
+3735 VPKGISGVSSLKL
-3748 NKGVT
+3748 NEGVT
-3753 LNVTAGN
+3753 LNATAGD

-3766 QINGCVKTR
+3766 QINGYMKTR

-3828 QIVISGAVTKTENFD
+3828 QIVISGAVTKTDAFD
-3843 KTATSEDVAVHAPI
+3843 ETATSEDVAVHVPI

-3879 QASKVTQEQANEIFA
+3879 QAPKVTQEQANEIFA
-3894 PKYNRYDDESG
+3894 PKYSRCDDESG
-3905 AHISGMG
+3905 IHISGMG

>member
-16 VFAMFWQSAGVETLA
+16 VFAMLWQSAGVETLA

-92 TGSSDTAGD
+92 TG
-101 IGDTGSSDTAGD
+101 
-113 IGDTGNSDP
+113 NSNP
-122 SEDKQPGSEITADEV
+122 GEDSQPGSEITADEEKQPEPEITQDV
-137 ISDLFSVKSV
+137 TDEVTSDLFSAKSE
-147 EEVEEPA
+147 EEVEKPA

-172 ADELN
+172 VDELN
-177 GQNPLEAAESVIAE
+177 GQNPLAAAESLIAE
-191 GKYSSY
+191 GKYSAY

-228 TIEAD
+228 TIEGD
-233 NRSSFGAYTV
+233 GYSFGTYTV

-259 KFVAKSATA
+259 KFVVKSATV
-268 DQNNTVMIG
+268 DQNNTVTIG

-295 MNIEVANDGET
+295 TNIEVANDGDT

-411 SCTVNKII
+411 SCTVNKIT

-426 LLVAEKTADVTE
+426 LLVAEKTADVAE

-449 NFRIRLQ
+449 DFQIRLQ
-456 RDIVDVAGNFE
+456 REVVDAAGTFE
-467 DWGTFSENDQI
+467 DWGTFSENDQV

-502 DGNAKFALDEAT
+502 DGNIEFALDEAT

-532 YQPGEDAESYQTGVD
+532 YQPGEDAESYRTGVD

-580 VSAGKNDLNYRE
+580 VSAGKNDLNYWE

-624 RVSKAGSLTVYPD
+624 RVSKAGSLTVYSD
-637 NSAIRWSNLTVN
+637 NSDIRWSNLTVN

-726 LKVIGNLELN
+726 LKVTGNLELN

-762 ECGVINNLLVKGSGS
+762 ERGVINNLLVKGSGS
-777 ELEATENFELRM
+777 ELEAEETFYLQLATPYWEGTP
-789 VSPDNVSDHTLL
+789 VHALL
-801 INGSVSRSGKMV
+801 INGTVSRSGKMISPV
-813 TPVLCKGMA
+813 TWRNVK
-822 YNQETGKWEEKPFGW
+822 YTEKTGEWTLKPFGGE
-837 NKSNEIS
+837 NSGGF
-844 ERRYEIYMPKVR
+844 YEIYMPNVKS
-856 TALDGFFTSDLYAD
+856 ALDGFFTSDLYDD
-870 SEHKQVITLYAV
+870 SFNAV
-882 CEKTGTGYGVR
+882 CIVCDKVKSGTGYGV
-893 AKEATVLVKH
+893 AAAISHVWVEH
-903 ANMICRFD
+903 DNMLRRFE
-911 SFEYAVASIS
+911 SFEKAAASIS
-921 KLISSGGFGS
+921 KPLTSGGFGNA
-931 DKGKYTFVLLT
+931 KGAYTFVILGIDRLW
-942 SGQLKNNVTL
+942 NNVTL
-952 PSCVTDL
+952 PACVTDL
-959 EFITYADESK
+959 SIITYEDEQE
-969 NLETGEAQYLKLDG
+969 NLQEGTASLFDLGYG
-983 SGKKVILKTTA
+983 GKHTLKTTA

-1015 TGISIDRFSE
+1015 TEIHMGRFSE
-1025 YKLEGGYDEQWTGK
+1025 YNMVVDYNKKTGK
-1039 GDDLTINA
+1039 GDNLTINA

-1056 ITWSEVKHQKTE
+1056 ITWSDDQHQKTE

-1120 KVTIPTLVQQGGSVK
+1120 KVTIPTLVQQGGSVN

-1168 GQVKIDTLNMTAG
+1168 GQVKINTLNMTAG

-1188 PSEDGMASITVST
+1188 PSEDGMATITVST

-1206 KLIND
+1206 KLVND

-1219 NYASVNGDAIWLN
+1219 NYASVNGDAVWLN
-1232 DKSLFAVDPQY
+1232 DESLFAVDSQY
-1243 MGEGETDQP
+1243 MGEGETDQS

-1326 IAVLRD
+1326 TAVLRD

-1360 FAVTQIGIKED
+1360 FVVTQKGIEEGQWIGE
-1371 PPIGTYANWQQV
+1371 YANWQQV
-1383 VAAINSINDAKN
+1383 VSAINNINDAKN
-1395 KYQIQVLDD
+1395 EYEIQVLDD
-1404 TVTIDGTFTIP
+1404 TVTIDGIFTIP
-1415 SKATSVEFYY
+1415 SKAASLEFYY

-1436 TWYGNVSL
+1436 TWYGNISL

-1455 MPKATAKE
+1455 TPKATAKE

-1473 RNTFYLENSGGVF
+1473 RNIFHLENSGGVF

-1623 CAITIDT
+1623 CAITINT
-1630 EGIYNTKTEDHQL
+1630 EGIYNTKTADHQL

-1674 IAGTAAP
+1674 IARTAAP

-1689 YNEDDNEGNIYG
+1689 YNEDSNEGNIYG

-1728 KDSATNVNENLGFP
+1728 DDSATNVNENLGFP
-1742 TKVHRLYV
+1742 TKVHQLYV
-1750 VNKTESPIKFSFKNL
+1750 VNETESSIKFSFKNL
-1765 IELNSNTTFVD
+1765 IELNSNTTFVNLD
-1776 LNLASQVSGGSIK
+1776 LASQVSGGSIK

-1869 TVTNLELA
+1869 TAINLELA
-1877 AKENVQR
+1877 NNTEERETAL
-1884 DSAVLEVDGK
+1884 LEVDGK

-1915 RNARSTDKE
+1915 RNTRSTDKE

-1969 KDAPLTGY
+1969 EEAPLTGY
-1977 VWGSTYKTVN
+1977 VWGSAYKRVN

-2048 DSDGTKADQQTS
+2048 DSDCTKADQQTP

-2083 IEYTI
+2083 TEYTI

-2094 GSAEAEKTAPISLPL
+2094 GSAESEQTVPISLPL

-2135 TANTGLTLKNVNL
+2135 TANTGLTLENVNL

-2159 NVIFDGDPKTFVKP
+2159 NVIFDGDPKTCVKP
-2173 VTLTVAGAYTLNLGD
+2173 VTLDVYKRQVAYLMTE
-2188 NVTFNSPLILKGNNA
+2188 TPSP
-2203 ATLKLTAAT
+2203 
-2212 GKTLKTVGNR
+2212 
-2222 SEENTEATEGNL
+2222 
-2234 IYGSVTGFTYV
+2234 F
-2245 DLNTDKNTNGEDA
+2245 
-2258 DGKLYV
+2258 
-2264 EKYVTG
+2264 
-2270 KDRKGNWTYTDG
+2270 KD
-2282 AFTVVKDLTLRN
+2282 
-2294 AQLKAAS
+2294 
-2301 VTVNGNVTMTDSQIE
+2301 
-2316 ADGVFTFNKDLTYTG
+2316 
-2331 SKNALTTIRKS
+2331 
-2342 AADLTPYLTIKGNVA
+2342 
-2357 STGESTIRVKVLNSD
+2357 
-2372 GTIPTLAVMGDTFTA
+2372 
-2387 AQKIACR
+2387 
-2394 RLLVAPKADISLFVP
+2394 
-2409 DSANLKEGNENPYE
+2409 
-2423 TGNEAGYIFFR
+2423 
-2434 DKSGYVNIY
+2434 
-2443 YADEVQ
+2443 DE
-2449 AAVYVEDEELLG
+2449 
-2461 YYVTWADAV
+2461 
-2470 AAVNAYKSSNLASE
+2470 
-2484 TISIVLCKNLGEA
+2484 
-2497 VQPVN
+2497 
-2502 LTLPSTKATVEI
+2502 
-2514 TACDDDSALIY
+2514 
-2525 YNNNISLRAN
+2525 
-2535 TVFRGIMLAPTAVK
+2535 
-2549 TVKGVKEPYGISRD
+2549 
-2563 IAVGSY
+2563 
-2569 SFTMNDVVVSRV
+2569 
-2581 DDNAS
+2581 
-2586 IGSITGV
+2586 
-2593 GSRTAEYE
+2593 
-2601 FAGENNRYDL
+2601 
-2611 TGKLS
+2611 
-2616 ITNGTIYIDQD
+2616 
-2627 VVVQA
+2627 
-2632 AGAVSV
+2632 
-2638 PTLVLCAGT
+2638 
-2647 NAGAEL
+2647 
-2653 DGKASMKIGDIVYT
+2653 
-2667 TRNGGTNPPTIG
+2667 
-2679 TWRTVEKNGLDNSQF
+2679 
-2694 TLTGGVYAG
+2694 
-2703 FDENG
+2703 
-2708 KPAGADAGTIILTV
+2708 
-2722 HENDSKN
+2722 
-2729 PRLID
+2729 
-2734 ATDYKLIY
+2734 
-2742 NRTDDSNV
+2742 
-2750 KLTVPVT
+2750 
-2757 KKLADIPK
+2757 
-2765 EYLSHFKV
+2765 
-2773 EYADAE
+2773 
-2779 DSTQTYHLVKYAG
+2779 
-2792 GVYLGTKSLDPYE
+2792 
-2805 VELENAYGES
+2805 
-2815 TTCLDLNQ
+2815 
-2823 AATEISNLTAP
+2823 
-2834 TDTYTVEVP
+2834 
-2843 TELTDSCITDAT
+2843 
-2855 AASSLVLPAANKAAK
+2855 
-2870 VIYTNENQTSEVRF
+2870 
-2884 LAAGGVKPAGI
+2884 
-2895 VTFENFV
+2895 
-2902 FDPVV
+2902 
-2907 INNRTNAMNPANPAL
+2907 
-2922 TMSASIM
+2922 
-2929 TVDGKKTS
+2929 KKT
-2937 VSGVT
+2937 
-2942 LENCS
+2942 
-2947 FKNAQTLFASVTG
+2947 A
-2960 VRNVS
+2960 
-2965 TLTMDGCKIGV
+2965 
-2976 LGTMQYVNELELF
+2976 
-2989 NGTDLTTL
+2989 
-2997 GTVSVN
+2997 
-3003 AVTME
+3003 
-3008 DTDAKASTWNAWG
+3008 
-3021 TTTISTSLTSE
+3021 
-3032 MQNKG
+3032 
-3037 SYIGTRRVDA
+3037 
-3047 KTGKSAFTV
+3047 
-3056 NGSASTGKDQRIWIK
+3056 
-3071 VMKDTTTQ
+3071 
-3079 ADVLNA
+3079 
-3085 YKTGTLTL
+3085 
-3093 AALYRGGSSADPT
+3093 
-3106 ETYKDISLLAA
+3106 
-3117 PKADAGIFRA
+3117 
-3127 HNYQTASADVLAN
+3127 
-3140 LISYKDLNYNVKNG
+3140 
-3154 DKREMAVEIT
+3154 
-3164 RESDEKSDAT
+3164 
-3174 TYAKTFS
+3174 
-3181 QAVTMINRAGTGVKA
+3181 
-3196 ADYDAYTMTILTAN
+3196 
-3210 AEQENGQPLVKTAQT
+3210 
-3225 SNQAPAYG
+3225 
-3233 ALTLPTYA
+3233 
-3241 KAVTIKS
+3241 
-3248 DSASTIPALK
+3248 
-3258 FTGAVTPRC
+3258 
-3267 DTTFEG
+3267 
-3273 VKLVAGTVSGGKWQT
+3273 
-3288 AKEQAPTISMSNTRW
+3288 
-3303 TLTLPKETD
+3303 
-3312 TYTSIT
+3312 
-3318 APQGQIVIPT
+3318 
-3328 GADVTVN
+3328 
-3335 GAVSAKTLS
+3335 
-3344 LEGELHVKGNLTA
+3344 
-3357 TTLTAA
+3357 
-3363 SNDAAVT
+3363 
-3370 GEKVM
+3370 
-3375 TFTDLTKQADD
+3375 
-3386 AALKLTTYRTARP
+3386 
-3399 ANKISRTQLTING
+3399 
-3412 EITVPTSIQ
+3412 
-3421 MMVYDQKKI
+3421 
-3430 NGKLEDTHA
+3430 
-3439 FGMNDMKDYE
+3439 
-3449 LGVNGKPTE
+3449 
-3458 NVKLAVIPKASLAD
+3458 
-3472 VTLLVEDSDTFYAK
+3472 
-3486 NLPLW
+3486 
-3491 KYEKGMYLA
+3491 
-3500 ESKYAVNNGGLPII
+3500 
-3514 VTAQEDGTSVY
+3514 
-3525 EASFMNW
+3525 
-3532 AQAVKEIDVIAKKAR
+3532 
-3547 TYTITLTENAG
+3547 
-3558 DNGTIGTL
+3558 
-3566 TMPAQAA
+3566 
-3573 KLTVKSN
+3573 
-3580 DDHGRYV
+3580 
-3587 FFTGTA
+3587 
-3593 ITLRCPTEFDRIGLI
+3593 
-3608 GVLRKASGKTVW
+3608 
-3620 YENRA
+3620 
-3625 YTLNAGNYDLTMK
+3625 
-3638 NMLESGNFEYKANQG
+3638 
-3653 NTYAYLS
+3653 
-3660 AIPSRISG
+3660 
-3668 GAKSTLTWEM
+3668 
-3678 TTNWSNRDDFYYVD
+3678 
-3692 NMQTQPAEQITG
+3692 
-3704 FGTVDLKLFDK
+3704 
-3715 FDHKVGSTVVPV
+3715 
-3727 SSKEAILS
+3727 
-3735 VPKGISGISSLKL
+3735 
-3748 NKGVT
+3748 
-3753 LNVTAGN
+3753 
-3760 VAVKDA
+3760 
-3766 QINGCVKTR
+3766 
-3775 NYTSTG
+3775 
-3781 TTTMHLGVIDAGMW
+3781 
-3795 VKNTVTGAVRMNQ
+3795 
-3808 VKLET
+3808 
-3813 MDNQIIGRKNRSNVS
+3813 
-3828 QIVISGAVTKTENFD
+3828 
-3843 KTATSEDVAVHAPI
+3843 
-3857 IICLTEYARN
+3857 
-3867 SKAQLVNGMVLL
+3867 
-3879 QASKVTQEQANEIFA
+3879 
-3894 PKYNRYDDESG
+3894 
-3905 AHISGMG
+3905 
-3912 TVPNGAKVMM
+3912 
-3922 LKPVRTNNLTWNMT
+3922 
-3936 L
+3936 

>member
-1 MKKSRVGK
+1 
-9 RILAWML
+9 
-16 VFAMFWQSAGVETLA
+16 
-31 ASITASDG
+31 
-39 VETLTEEGE
+39 
-48 EKASAAEDTNVS
+48 
-60 EQPADNGAGT
+60 
-70 DNDTGITDG
+70 
-79 DTGSSDTAENIGD
+79 
-92 TGSSDTAGD
+92 
-101 IGDTGSSDTAGD
+101 
-113 IGDTGNSDP
+113 
-122 SEDKQPGSEITADEV
+122 
-137 ISDLFSVKSV
+137 
-147 EEVEEPA
+147 
-154 VILNG
+154 
-159 IADGTTTQLQTWT
+159 
-172 ADELN
+172 
-177 GQNPLEAAESVIAE
+177 
-191 GKYSSY
+191 
-197 SVEIEQDLTVPA
+197 
-209 YTQTEDRSNTT
+209 
-220 LYLHGHTL
+220 
-228 TIEAD
+228 
-233 NRSSFGAYTV
+233 
-243 NVEGISN
+243 
-250 DENKTFGTI
+250 
-259 KFVAKSATA
+259 
-268 DQNNTVMIG
+268 MIG

-438 WPVFHINSEIN
+438 WPVFHINSAIN
-449 NFRIRLQ
+449 DFQIRLQ
-456 RDIVDVAGNFE
+456 RDVVDAAGNFE
-467 DWGTFSENDQI
+467 DWGTFSENDQV
-478 AILGADLIAQIK
+478 AILGVALIAQIK

-502 DGNAKFALDEAT
+502 DGNVAFALDEGT

-575 NADKT
+575 NTDKT

-592 QGHAVLLDLQEQVLT
+592 QGHAVLLDLQGQVLT

-637 NSAIRWSNLTVN
+637 NSDIRWSNLTVN

-655 KLIVGEQNVAY
+655 KLIVGEQDVAY
-666 SGRLV
+666 RGRLL

-726 LKVIGNLELN
+726 LKVTGNLELN

-762 ECGVINNLLVKGSGS
+762 ERGVINNLLVKGSGS

-813 TPVLCKGMA
+813 TPVICKGMA

-837 NKSNEIS
+837 NKNNEIS

-870 SEHKQVITLYAV
+870 SEHKQMITLYAV

-903 ANMICRFD
+903 DNMLRRFET
-911 SFEYAVASIS
+911 FEKAAASIS
-921 KLISSGGFGS
+921 KPLTSGGFGN
-931 DKGKYTFVLLT
+931 DKGAYAFVMLGIDELR
-942 SGQLKNNVTL
+942 NNVTL
-952 PSCVTDL
+952 PACVTDL
-959 EFITYADESK
+959 SIIAYEDEQK
-969 NLETGEAQYLKLDG
+969 NLGNGYA
-983 SGKKVILKTTA
+983 GKFDLGYGGKHTLKTTA

-1015 TGISIDRFSE
+1015 TEISIDRFSE

-1086 RGSTEAGTYISD
+1086 RGSTEAGTYISG

-1120 KVTIPTLVQQGGSVK
+1120 KVTIPTLVQQGGSVN

-1168 GQVKIDTLNMTAG
+1168 GQVKINTLNMTAG

-1188 PSEDGMASITVST
+1188 PSEDGMATITVST

-1206 KLIND
+1206 KLVND

-1219 NYASVNGDAIWLN
+1219 NYASVNGDAVWLN
-1232 DKSLFAVDPQY
+1232 DESLFAVDSQY
-1243 MGEGETDQP
+1243 MGEGETDQS

-1258 GVRIAGTPVLQ
+1258 GMRIVGTPVIQ

-1326 IAVLRD
+1326 TAVLLD
-1332 EANPD
+1332 ETNPD

-1360 FAVTQIGIKED
+1360 FVVTQIGIKED
-1371 PPIGTYANWQQV
+1371 QPIGTYANWQQV
-1383 VAAINSINDAKN
+1383 AAAINSINDAKN

-1415 SKATSVEFYY
+1415 SKAASLDFSY
-1425 ESAEEHELCTL
+1425 EQRSGAELCTL
-1436 TWYGNVSL
+1436 TWYGNISL

-1455 MPKATAKE
+1455 TPKATAKE
-1463 GAAPASVALN
+1463 GAAPANVALN
-1473 RNTFYLENSGGVF
+1473 RNTFHLENSGGVF
-1486 TNVTGSANSVWQIA
+1486 TNVTGSTNSVWQI
-1500 TGDSTVLPSEASAW
+1500 TSGDSEALPSDDSAW

-1527 ILSGKTDNTLTLQ
+1527 ILSGKPKDTPTLQ
-1540 VTNNVT
+1540 VTSNVT

-1555 AWLKTVGIR
+1555 AWLKTVGVR
-1564 NTRNHQMTSGKIAVT
+1564 NTRNQQMTSGKIAVT

-1630 EGIYNTKTEDHQL
+1630 EGIYNTKTADHQL

-1674 IAGTAAP
+1674 IARTAAP

-1689 YNEDDNEGNIYG
+1689 YNEDGNECNIYG

-1728 KDSATNVNENLGFP
+1728 KDSATNVNENLSFP

-1750 VNKTESPIKFSFKNL
+1750 VNETESPIKFSFKNL

-1776 LNLASQVSGGSIK
+1776 LDLVPQTSGGSIK
-1789 VKNYELELD
+1789 VKNYELKLD

-1826 ETGKNED
+1826 ETGKNEE

-1858 YGTGLYVTGNV
+1858 HSAGLYVTGNV
-1869 TVTNLELA
+1869 TATNLELA
-1877 AKENVQR
+1877 NNAKER
-1884 DSAVLEVDGK
+1884 ETALLEVDGK

-1915 RNARSTDKE
+1915 RNTRSTNKE

-1945 SVVEMMKTGT
+1945 SVVEMVKTGT

-1962 LFKDQPN
+1962 LFKDQLN
-1969 KDAPLTGY
+1969 EEAPLTGY
-1977 VWGSTYKTVN
+1977 VWGSAYKTVN

-1994 KNIPLVLAKKTA
+1994 KNIPIVLAKKTA

-2048 DSDGTKADQQTS
+2048 DSDGTKADQQTP

-2109 PGRNAAAN
+2109 PGRNVAAN

-2159 NVIFDGDPKTFVKP
+2159 NVIFDGDPKTCVKP

-2203 ATLKLTAAT
+2203 ATLKLTAVT

-2270 KDRKGNWTYTDG
+2270 KDRKGNWIYTDG
-2282 AFTVVKDLTLRN
+2282 AFTVVKDLTLSN

-2331 SKNALTTIRKS
+2331 SKNVLTTIRKS

-2409 DSANLKEGNENPYE
+2409 DSANLKEEDTNPYDIDE
-2423 TGNEAGYIFFR
+2423 KTGYIFFR

-2449 AAVYVEDEELLG
+2449 AAVYVEDAASADEELLG

-2470 AAVNAYKSSNLASE
+2470 AAVNAYKSSDLAE
-2484 TISIVLCKNLGEA
+2484 KNISIVLCNNLGSA
-2497 VQPVN
+2497 LQPVS
-2502 LTLPSTKATVEI
+2502 LILPSTKATVEI
-2514 TACDDDSALIY
+2514 TACDGNSDLIY
-2525 YNNNISLRAN
+2525 YNNNIALRAN

-2549 TVKGVKEPYGISRD
+2549 TVKGVKEAYGISRD

-2569 SFTMNDVVVSRV
+2569 SFTMDNVVVSEV
-2581 DDNAS
+2581 NANAS
-2586 IGSITGV
+2586 IGSITGT
-2593 GSRTAEYE
+2593 GSKTAEYE
-2601 FAGENNRYDL
+2601 FSGEHKRYDL
-2611 TGKLS
+2611 TGRLA
-2616 ITNGTIYIDQD
+2616 ITNGIVRIDKD
-2627 VVVQA
+2627 VAVQA
-2632 AGAVSV
+2632 AGALSV
-2638 PTLVLCAGT
+2638 QTLVLH
-2647 NAGAEL
+2647 AGAEL
-2653 DGKASMKIGDIVYT
+2653 DGKAAMKIGDIVYT
-2667 TRNGGTNPPTIG
+2667 DQLTSPPMIG
-2679 TWRTVEKNGLDNSQF
+2679 TWRTVEKKGLDNSQF
-2694 TLTGGVYAG
+2694 TLTGGVYSG

-2708 KPAGADAGTIILTV
+2708 KPSGTDAGKIILAV
-2722 HENDSKN
+2722 HENDSTEGH
-2729 PRLID
+2729 PHLID
-2734 ATDYKLIY
+2734 ATDYELIY
-2742 NRTDDSNV
+2742 NRTGDSNV
-2750 KLTVPVT
+2750 KLTVPAT

-2773 EYADAE
+2773 EYGDVK

-2792 GVYLGTKSLDPYE
+2792 GVYLGTDSLRSYE
-2805 VELENAYGES
+2805 VELDHADES

-2823 AATEISNLTAP
+2823 AATEIANLAAP
-2834 TDTYTVEVP
+2834 AEEYTVVVP
-2843 TELTDSCITDAT
+2843 AELKDTCITDAT
-2855 AASSLVLPAANKAAK
+2855 AASSLVLPTANKAAK
-2870 VIYTNENQTSEVRF
+2870 AIYTNANANQTSEVRF

-2907 INNRTNAMNPANPAL
+2907 INNNKMNAANPAL
-2922 TMSASIM
+2922 TMSASTI

-2947 FKNAQTLFASVTG
+2947 FKNSQTLFTSVTG
-2960 VRNVS
+2960 VRNVGS
-2965 TLTMDGCKIGV
+2965 TMTMDGCKIGV
-2976 LGTMQYVNELELF
+2976 LGTMQYVNDLDLL
-2989 NGTDLTTL
+2989 NGTDLTTR
-2997 GTVSVN
+2997 GTVNVN

-3021 TTTISTSLTSE
+3021 ATTINTSLTSW

-3056 NGSASTGKDQRIWIK
+3056 NGSASTGESQRIWIK
-3071 VMKDTTTQ
+3071 VMKDMTTQ
-3079 ADVLNA
+3079 TDVLNA
-3085 YKTGTLTL
+3085 YKGTL
-3093 AALYRGGSSADPT
+3093 ASAKLYRGGSSADPT

-3154 DKREMAVEIT
+3154 DKCEMAVEIT

-3196 ADYDAYTMTILTAN
+3196 ADYEAYTITILTAN

-3248 DSASTIPALK
+3248 DSTSTVPALK

-3267 DTTFEG
+3267 DTTFDG
-3273 VKLVAGTVSGGKWQT
+3273 VKLVAGTVRGGKWQT

-3318 APQGQIVIPT
+3318 APQGQIVIPA

-3344 LEGELHVKGNLTA
+3344 LAGELHVKGNLTA

-3363 SNDAAVT
+3363 SNDAAVA

-3386 AALKLTTYRTARP
+3386 AVLKLTTYRTARP

-3472 VTLLVEDSDTFYAK
+3472 VTLLVEDSDTSYAK

-3514 VTAQEDGTSVY
+3514 VTAQEDGTLVY
-3525 EASFMNW
+3525 KASFMNW

-3704 FGTVDLKLFDK
+3704 FGTVDLKLSDK

-3748 NKGVT
+3748 NEGVT

-3766 QINGCVKTR
+3766 QINGYVKTR

-3795 VKNTVTGAVRMNQ
+3795 VKNTVAGAVRMNQ

-3828 QIVISGAVTKTENFD
+3828 QIVISGAVTKTDAFD
-3843 KTATSEDVAVHAPI
+3843 ETATSEDVAVHSPI
-3857 IICLTEYARN
+3857 VICLTEYARN

-3879 QASKVTQEQANEIFA
+3879 QALKVTQEQANEIFA
-3894 PKYNRYDDESG
+3894 PKYSRYDAESG
-3905 AHISGMG
+3905 TNISGMG
-3912 TVPNGAKVMM
+3912 TVPDGAKVMM
-3922 LKPVRTNNLTWNMT
+3922 LTPVRTNNLTWNMS

>member
-16 VFAMFWQSAGVETLA
+16 VFAMLWQSAGVETLA

-79 DTGSSDTAENIGD
+79 DTGSSDTAGN
-92 TGSSDTAGD
+92 

-113 IGDTGNSDP
+113 IGDTGNSD
-122 SEDKQPGSEITADEV
+122 SGEDKQLGSEITADEV
-137 ISDLFSVKSV
+137 TSDLFSAKSE
-147 EEVEEPA
+147 EEVKEPA

-177 GQNPLEAAESVIAE
+177 GQNPLAAAESLIAE

-228 TIEAD
+228 TIEGD
-233 NRSSFGAYTV
+233 GYSFGTYTV

-259 KFVAKSATA
+259 KFVVKSATV
-268 DQNNTVMIG
+268 DQNNTVTIG

-295 MNIEVANDGET
+295 MNIEVANDGDT

-340 ETAMNSNLTVND
+340 ETAMNSDLTVNN
-352 ETEFVTDDVFI
+352 EAEFITDDVFI

-411 SCTVNKII
+411 SCTVNKIT
-419 SNDADEL
+419 SNDENEL
-426 LLVAEKTADVTE
+426 LLVAEKTADVAE
-438 WPVFHINSEIN
+438 WPVFHINSAIN
-449 NFRIRLQ
+449 DFQIRLQ

-467 DWGTFSENDQI
+467 DWGTFSENDQV

-502 DGNAKFALDEAT
+502 DGNVEFALDEAT
-514 GSLTVVAKP
+514 CSLTVVAKP

-671 TENVEWTNTGKLA
+671 TENVKWTNTGKLA

-726 LKVIGNLELN
+726 LKVTGNLELN

-762 ECGVINNLLVKGSGS
+762 ERGVINNLLVKGSGS
-777 ELEATENFELRM
+777 ELEAEENFELRM

-921 KLISSGGFGS
+921 KLLSSGGFGN

-1015 TGISIDRFSE
+1015 TEIHMGRFSE
-1025 YKLEGGYDEQWTGK
+1025 YKLEGGYDEQWTAK

-1056 ITWSEVKHQKTE
+1056 ITWSEDKHQKTE

-1086 RGSTEAGTYISD
+1086 RGSTEAGTYISGD
-1098 DTELEVQFKK
+1098 KLEVQFKK
-1108 LTLNSGSTTFDG
+1108 LTLNSGSTSFDG
-1120 KVTIPTLVQQGGSVK
+1120 KVTIPTLVQQGGSVN
-1135 VESGAAVDVT
+1135 VESGATVGVT

-1181 TLYNGGY
+1181 TLYNGG
-1188 PSEDGMASITVST
+1188 ASITVST

-1206 KLIND
+1206 KLVND

-1219 NYASVNGDAIWLN
+1219 NYASVNGDAVWLN
-1232 DKSLFAVDPQY
+1232 DESLFAVDSQY

-1252 GTVVLY
+1252 GTIVLY
-1258 GVRIAGTPVLQ
+1258 GVRIAGTPVIQ

-1326 IAVLRD
+1326 TAVLRD

-1360 FAVTQIGIKED
+1360 FVVTQIGIKED
-1371 PPIGTYANWQQV
+1371 QPIGTYANWQQV
-1383 VAAINSINDAKN
+1383 AAAINSINDAKN

-1415 SKATSVEFYY
+1415 SKAASLDFSY
-1425 ESAEEHELCTL
+1425 EQRSGAELCTL
-1436 TWYGNVSL
+1436 TWYGNISL

-1455 MPKATAKE
+1455 TPKATAKE

-1473 RNTFYLENSGGVF
+1473 RNTFHLENSGGVF
-1486 TNVTGSANSVWQIA
+1486 TNVTGSSNSEWQIA
-1500 TGDSTVLPSEASAW
+1500 TGDSTVLSSDVSAW
-1514 VEARGSVSGIAHL
+1514 VEVKGSVSGIAHL
-1527 ILSGKTDNTLTLQ
+1527 ELSGKPNEAPTMQ
-1540 VTNNVT
+1540 VTNNVI
-1546 ATKLTMNDA
+1546 ATRLTMNDA
-1555 AWLKTVGIR
+1555 AWLKTVGVR
-1564 NTRNHQMTSGKIAVT
+1564 NTRNQQMTSGKIAVT

-1623 CAITIDT
+1623 CAITVDT
-1630 EGIYNTKTEDHQL
+1630 KGIYNMRTADYQL

-1657 NEKGEKQWT
+1657 NEMGEKQWT

-1674 IAGTAAP
+1674 IARTAAP

-1689 YNEDDNEGNIYG
+1689 YNEDVNECNIYG

-1750 VNKTESPIKFSFKNL
+1750 VNETESPIKFSFKNL

-1851 RLKVQGD
+1851 RLKIQGD

-1869 TVTNLELA
+1869 TVTNLELS

-1908 QASVTLT
+1908 QSSVTLT
-1915 RNARSTDKE
+1915 RNARSTDKA

-1945 SVVEMMKTGT
+1945 SVVEMVKTGT

-1962 LFKDQPN
+1962 LFKDQLN
-1969 KDAPLTGY
+1969 GEAPLAGY

-2016 SDVQK
+2016 GDVQK

-2034 STTDYAIELTYKTT
+2034 STKDYAIELTYKTT
-2048 DSDGTKADQQTS
+2048 DSADMKADQQTP

-2083 IEYTI
+2083 TEYTI

-2094 GSAEAEKTAPISLPL
+2094 GNAEAQKTAPISLPL

-2117 VIVTSEG
+2117 VTVTSEG

-2148 NSKVRVNGTWT
+2148 NSKVRVNRTWT
-2159 NVIFDGDPKTFVKP
+2159 NVVFDGDPKTCVKP

-2203 ATLKLTAAT
+2203 ATLNLTAVT

-2222 SEENTEATEGNL
+2222 SEENTGATEGNL

-2245 DLNTDKNTNGEDA
+2245 DLNTDKNKNGEDA

-2270 KDRKGNWTYTDG
+2270 KDRKGNWIYTDG

-2301 VTVNGNVTMTDSQIE
+2301 VTVNGNVTMTDSQVE

-2342 AADLTPYLTIKGNVA
+2342 VTDLTPYLTIKGNVVNN
-2357 STGESTIRVKVLNSD
+2357 TNTTITVKVLNSD

-2387 AQKIACR
+2387 AQKTTCR
-2394 RLLVAPKADISLFVP
+2394 RLLVAPKADTSLFVP
-2409 DSANLKEGNENPYE
+2409 DSANLKEGNKNPYDE

-2449 AAVYVEDEELLG
+2449 AAVYVEDAASADEELLG
-2461 YYVTWADAV
+2461 YYVTWTDAV

-2601 FAGENNRYDL
+2601 FAGENNCYDL
-2611 TGKLS
+2611 TGRLA
-2616 ITNGTIYIDQD
+2616 ITNGIVQIDEN
-2627 VVVQA
+2627 VAVQA
-2632 AGAVSV
+2632 AGALSV
-2638 PTLVLCAGT
+2638 QTLVLH
-2647 NAGAEL
+2647 AGAEL
-2653 DGKASMKIGDIVYT
+2653 DGKAAMKIGDIVYT
-2667 TRNGGTNPPTIG
+2667 DQLTNPPMIG
-2679 TWRTVEKNGLDNSQF
+2679 TWRTVEKKGLDNSQF

-2703 FDENG
+2703 VDENG
-2708 KPAGADAGTIILTV
+2708 KPAGADEGKIILAV
-2722 HENDSKN
+2722 HENDSTEEE

-2734 ATDYKLIY
+2734 ATDYELIY
-2742 NRTDDSNV
+2742 NRTGDSNV
-2750 KLTVPVT
+2750 KLTVPAT

-2765 EYLSHFKV
+2765 EYLSHFEV
-2773 EYADAE
+2773 EYGDAE

-2805 VELENAYGES
+2805 VELKNDYGES

-2823 AATEISNLTAP
+2823 VATEIANLAAP
-2834 TDTYTVEVP
+2834 TDVYTVVVP
-2843 TELTDSCITDAT
+2843 AELTDTCVTDTT

-2870 VIYTNENQTSEVRF
+2870 VVYTSEDETSDVRF

-2922 TMSASIM
+2922 TMSASTM

-2942 LENCS
+2942 LDNCS
-2947 FKNAQTLFASVTG
+2947 FENAQTLFASVTG

-2965 TLTMDGCKIGV
+2965 TLTMDECKIGI
-2976 LGTMQYVNELELF
+2976 LGTMQYVNDLDLL

-3021 TTTISTSLTSE
+3021 ATTISTSLTSW

-3047 KTGKSAFTV
+3047 KTGKSAFAV
-3056 NGSASTGKDQRIWIK
+3056 NGSASAGEGQRIWIK

-3085 YKTGTLTL
+3085 YKTGTLTS
-3093 AALYRGGSSADPT
+3093 AALYRGGAPGVSTD
-3106 ETYKDISLLAA
+3106 TYKDISLLAA

-3127 HNYQTASADVLAN
+3127 HYYQTASADVLAN

-3225 SNQAPAYG
+3225 SKQAPAYG

-3267 DTTFEG
+3267 DTTFDG
-3273 VKLVAGTVSGGKWQT
+3273 VKLVTGTVSGGKWQT

-3335 GAVSAKTLS
+3335 GAVSAKTLNLAGS
-3344 LEGELHVKGNLTA
+3344 LCVKGNLTA

-3430 NGKLEDTHA
+3430 NGKLEDTHT

-3472 VTLLVEDSDTFYAK
+3472 VILLVEDSDTSYAK

-3580 DDHGRYV
+3580 DDYGRYV

-3704 FGTVDLKLFDK
+3704 FGTVDLKLSDK

-3766 QINGCVKTR
+3766 QINGYVKTR

-3828 QIVISGAVTKTENFD
+3828 QIVITGAVSKTDSFD
-3843 KTATSEDVAVHAPI
+3843 KTATSENVAVHAPI

-3879 QASKVTQEQANEIFA
+3879 QAPKVTQEQANEIFA
-3894 PKYNRYDDESG
+3894 PKYSRYDAESG

-3912 TVPNGAKVMM
+3912 TVPDGAKVMM

>member
-16 VFAMFWQSAGVETLA
+16 VFAMLWQSAGVETLA

-79 DTGSSDTAENIGD
+79 DTGSSDTAGN
-92 TGSSDTAGD
+92 

-113 IGDTGNSDP
+113 IGDTGNSD
-122 SEDKQPGSEITADEV
+122 SGEDKQPGSEITADEV
-137 ISDLFSVKSV
+137 TSDLFSAKSE
-147 EEVEEPA
+147 EEVKEPA

-172 ADELN
+172 KADMA
-177 GQNPLEAAESVIAE
+177 GRNPLEAAEKEIKKGE
-191 GKYSSY
+191 YSSY

-220 LYLHGHTL
+220 LYLHGHML
-228 TIEAD
+228 TIEED
-233 NRSSFGAYTV
+233 GYSFGTYTV

-259 KFVAKSATA
+259 KFVVKSATV
-268 DQNNTVMIG
+268 DQNNTVTIG

-295 MNIEVANDGET
+295 MNIEVANDGGT

-411 SCTVNKII
+411 NCKVNKIT

-426 LLVAEKTADVTE
+426 LLVAEKTADVAK

-449 NFRIRLQ
+449 EFQIRLQ

-502 DGNAKFALDEAT
+502 DGNIEFALDEET

-559 PENDASYV
+559 PENNASYV

-592 QGHAVLLDLQEQVLT
+592 QGHAVLLDLQKQVLT

-726 LKVIGNLELN
+726 LKVTGNLELN

-762 ECGVINNLLVKGSGS
+762 ARGVINNLLVKGSGS
-777 ELEATENFELRM
+777 ELEAEENFELRM

-921 KLISSGGFGS
+921 KLISSGGFGN

-1015 TGISIDRFSE
+1015 AEISIDRFSE
-1025 YKLEGGYDEQWTGK
+1025 YKLEGGYDEQWTRK

-1086 RGSTEAGTYISD
+1086 RGSTEAGTYISGD
-1098 DTELEVQFKK
+1098 KLEVQFKK
-1108 LTLNSGSTTFDG
+1108 LTLNSGSTSFDG
-1120 KVTIPTLVQQGGSVK
+1120 KVTIPTLVQQGGSVN
-1135 VESGAAVDVT
+1135 VESGATVGVT

-1181 TLYNGGY
+1181 TLYNGG
-1188 PSEDGMASITVST
+1188 ASITVST

-1206 KLIND
+1206 KLVND

-1219 NYASVNGDAIWLN
+1219 NYASVNGDAVWLN
-1232 DKSLFAVDPQY
+1232 DESLFAVDSQY

-1258 GVRIAGTPVLQ
+1258 GVRIAGTPVIQ

-1326 IAVLRD
+1326 TAVLRD

-1371 PPIGTYANWQQV
+1371 QPIGTYANWQQV
-1383 VAAINSINDAKN
+1383 VAAINNINDSKN

-1415 SKATSVEFYY
+1415 SKATSLEFYY
-1425 ESAEEHELCTL
+1425 ESAEEHKLCTL
-1436 TWYGNVSL
+1436 TWYGNISL

-1455 MPKATAKE
+1455 TPKAAAKE

-1486 TNVTGSANSVWQIA
+1486 TNVTGSANSVWQIV

-1527 ILSGKTDNTLTLQ
+1527 ELSGKPNEAPTMQ
-1540 VTNNVT
+1540 VTNNVI

-1586 NNKVSYPGENTA
+1586 NNKISYPGENTA

-1623 CAITIDT
+1623 CAITINT
-1630 EGIYNTKTEDHQL
+1630 EGIYNTKTADHQL

-1657 NEKGEKQWT
+1657 NEMGEKQWT

-1674 IAGTAAP
+1674 IARTAAP
-1681 SVALNYGS
+1681 SVALKYGS
-1689 YNEDDNEGNIYG
+1689 YNEDGNEGNIYG
-1701 YFGTVKEAFSQ
+1701 YFGTVKEAFGQ

-1728 KDSATNVNENLGFP
+1728 GDSATNVNENLGFP

-1750 VNKTESPIKFSFKNL
+1750 VNETESSIKFSFKNL

-1776 LNLASQVSGGSIK
+1776 LDLASQVSGGSIK

-1798 SCYIPTGNKI
+1798 SCLIPEGSKI
-1808 TGITGN
+1808 TGISGN

-1826 ETGKNED
+1826 ETGKNENG
-1833 ETSTI
+1833 TNATC
-1838 HNFTVN
+1838 NFTVN
-1844 GSISGLS
+1844 GNISGLS
-1851 RLKVQGD
+1851 VLKVQSD
-1858 YGTGLYVTGNV
+1858 YDDGAGLYVTGNV
-1869 TVTNLELA
+1869 TATTLSLA
-1877 AKENVQR
+1877 SNEKVKRA
-1884 DSAVLEVDGK
+1884 SAVLKVDGK
-1894 LTVTDVITEGDCSV
+1894 LSVTDVVTADKNCSV

-1915 RNARSTDKE
+1915 RNTRSTDKE

-1945 SVVEMMKTGT
+1945 SVVEMVKTGT

-1969 KDAPLTGY
+1969 EEAPLAGY
-1977 VWGSTYKTVN
+1977 VWGSAYKTVN

-2006 AAKIVLNTTD
+2006 AAKIALNTTD

-2034 STTDYAIELTYKTT
+2034 STKDYAIELTYKTT
-2048 DSDGTKADQQTS
+2048 DSDVTKADQQTP

-2083 IEYTI
+2083 TEYTI

-2094 GSAEAEKTAPISLPL
+2094 GSAKAEKTTPISLPL
-2109 PGRNAAAN
+2109 PKKNAAAN

-2159 NVIFDGDPKTFVKP
+2159 NVVFDGDPKTCVKP
-2173 VTLTVAGAYTLNLGD
+2173 VTLTVAGEYTLNLGD
-2188 NVTFNSPLILKGNNA
+2188 NVTFNSPLLLKGNNA

-2222 SEENTEATEGNL
+2222 NEENTGATDDGNL
-2234 IYGSVTGFTYV
+2234 IYGSVTGFASV

-2258 DGKLYV
+2258 NGEDANGKLYV

-2270 KDRKGNWTYTDG
+2270 KDRKGNWIYTDG
-2282 AFTVVKDLTLRN
+2282 AFTVVKDLTLAN

-2301 VTVNGNVTMTDSQIE
+2301 VTVSGNVTMTNSQVE
-2316 ADGVFTFNKDLTYTG
+2316 ADGAFTFNKDLTYTG
-2331 SKNALTTIRKS
+2331 SNALTTIRKS

-2357 STGESTIRVKVLNSD
+2357 STDESTITVKVLNSD
-2372 GTIPTLAVMGDTFTA
+2372 GTIPMLAVMGDTFTA
-2387 AQKIACR
+2387 TQKIACR

-2409 DSANLKEGNENPYE
+2409 DSANLKEGNKNSYE
-2423 TGNEAGYIFFR
+2423 TGNETGYIFFR

-2449 AAVYVEDEELLG
+2449 AAVYVEDAASADEELLG

-2470 AAVNAYKSSNLASE
+2470 AAVNAYKSSDLAE
-2484 TISIVLCKNLGEA
+2484 KNIRIVLCNHLGSA
-2497 VQPVN
+2497 LQPVS

-2514 TACDDDSALIY
+2514 TACDGNSDRIY
-2525 YNNNISLRAN
+2525 YNNNIALRAN
-2535 TVFRGIMLAPTAVK
+2535 TVFRRIILAPTAVK
-2549 TVKGVKEPYGISRD
+2549 TVKGVKESYGISRD

-2569 SFTMNDVVVSRV
+2569 SFTMNDVVVSGV

-2586 IGSITGV
+2586 IGSITGA
-2593 GSRTAEYE
+2593 GSKTAEYE
-2601 FAGENNRYDL
+2601 FTGKNTSYDL
-2611 TGKLS
+2611 TGRLA
-2616 ITNGTIYIDQD
+2616 ITNGIVQIDED
-2627 VVVQA
+2627 VVVQV

-2638 PTLVLCAGT
+2638 PTLVLY
-2647 NAGAEL
+2647 AGAEL
-2653 DGKASMKIGDIVYT
+2653 DGRSAMKIGDIVYAT
-2667 TRNGGTNPPTIG
+2667 SNEGTNLPTIG
-2679 TWRTVEKNGLDNSQF
+2679 TWRTVEKKGLDNSQF

-2703 FDENG
+2703 VDENG
-2708 KPAGADAGTIILTV
+2708 KPAGTGEGKIILAV
-2722 HENDSKN
+2722 HENDSTEEN
-2729 PRLID
+2729 PHLID
-2734 ATDYKLIY
+2734 ASGYELIY
-2742 NRTDDSNV
+2742 NRAGDSNV
-2750 KLTVPVT
+2750 KLTVPAT

-2773 EYADAE
+2773 GYNNTDN
-2779 DSTQTYHLVKYAG
+2779 TKYHLVKYAG

-2805 VELENAYGES
+2805 VELKNGYGES

-2855 AASSLVLPAANKAAK
+2855 AASSLVLPAANKAEK
-2870 VIYTNENQTSEVRF
+2870 VVYTSEDETSDVRF
-2884 LAAGGVKPAGI
+2884 LAAGGVKAAGI

-2922 TMSASIM
+2922 TMSASTM

-2976 LGTMQYVNELELF
+2976 LGTMQYVNDLDLF

-3008 DTDAKASTWNAWG
+3008 DTDAKASIWNAWG
-3021 TTTISTSLTSE
+3021 TTTISTSLASE

-3037 SYIGTRRVDA
+3037 SYIGTRRDA
-3047 KTGKSAFTV
+3047 KTGKSIFTV
-3056 NGSASTGKDQRIWIK
+3056 NGSASTGEGQRIWIK
-3071 VMKDTTTQ
+3071 VMKDTTMQ

-3085 YKTGTLTL
+3085 YKGTLVVSN
-3093 AALYRGGSSADPT
+3093 LYRGGASSVSTD
-3106 ETYKDISLLAA
+3106 TYKDISLLAA

-3127 HNYQTASADVLAN
+3127 HSYQTASSDELAN

-3164 RESDEKSDAT
+3164 RESDGKSDAT

-3196 ADYDAYTMTILTAN
+3196 ADYEAYTMTILTAN

-3248 DSASTIPALK
+3248 DSTSTIPTLK

-3267 DTTFEG
+3267 DTTFDG

-3318 APQGQIVIPT
+3318 APQGQIVIPA

-3344 LEGELHVKGNLTA
+3344 LAGELHVKGNLTA

-3363 SNDAAVT
+3363 SNDAAVA

-3375 TFTDLTKQADD
+3375 TFTDLTKQAD
-3386 AALKLTTYRTARP
+3386 AAVLKLTTYRTARP

-3472 VTLLVEDSDTFYAK
+3472 VTLLVEDSYTSYAK

-3638 NMLESGNFEYKANQG
+3638 NMLKSGNFEYKANQG

-3678 TTNWSNRDDFYYVD
+3678 TTNWSNGDDFYYVD

-3715 FDHKVGSTVVPV
+3715 FDHKVGSTFVPV

-3766 QINGCVKTR
+3766 QINGYVKTR

-3828 QIVISGAVTKTENFD
+3828 QIVITGAVSKTDSFD
-3843 KTATSEDVAVHAPI
+3843 KTATSENVAVHAPI

-3879 QASKVTQEQANEIFA
+3879 QAPKVTQEQANEIFA
-3894 PKYNRYDDESG
+3894 PKYSRYDAESG

-3912 TVPNGAKVMM
+3912 TVPDGAKVMM

>member
-1 MKKSRVGK
+1 
-9 RILAWML
+9 
-16 VFAMFWQSAGVETLA
+16 
-31 ASITASDG
+31 
-39 VETLTEEGE
+39 
-48 EKASAAEDTNVS
+48 
-60 EQPADNGAGT
+60 
-70 DNDTGITDG
+70 
-79 DTGSSDTAENIGD
+79 
-92 TGSSDTAGD
+92 
-101 IGDTGSSDTAGD
+101 
-113 IGDTGNSDP
+113 
-122 SEDKQPGSEITADEV
+122 
-137 ISDLFSVKSV
+137 
-147 EEVEEPA
+147 
-154 VILNG
+154 
-159 IADGTTTQLQTWT
+159 
-172 ADELN
+172 
-177 GQNPLEAAESVIAE
+177 
-191 GKYSSY
+191 
-197 SVEIEQDLTVPA
+197 
-209 YTQTEDRSNTT
+209 
-220 LYLHGHTL
+220 
-228 TIEAD
+228 
-233 NRSSFGAYTV
+233 
-243 NVEGISN
+243 
-250 DENKTFGTI
+250 
-259 KFVAKSATA
+259 
-268 DQNNTVMIG
+268 MI
-277 ADFQSSQ
+277 
-284 DTSDVYLNWQN
+284 
-295 MNIEVANDGET
+295 
-306 STSTGSVTVKLGEHN
+306 
-321 RVTWNE
+321 R
-327 VSYNTSN
+327 
-334 GIKKKL
+334 
-340 ETAMNSNLTVND
+340 
-352 ETEFVTDDVFI
+352 
-363 TKWSSLTVKNKWKT
+363 
-377 TNATF
+377 
-382 DLKQSSVNAK
+382 
-392 EMEIEN
+392 
-398 LTMNGDSKLFTQK
+398 
-411 SCTVNKII
+411 
-419 SNDADEL
+419 
-426 LLVAEKTADVTE
+426 
-438 WPVFHINSEIN
+438 
-449 NFRIRLQ
+449 
-456 RDIVDVAGNFE
+456 
-467 DWGTFSENDQI
+467 
-478 AILGADLIAQIK
+478 
-490 SSGKDV
+490 
-496 NDYFVA
+496 
-502 DGNAKFALDEAT
+502 
-514 GSLTVVAKP
+514 
-523 EDQTKLYWI
+523 
-532 YQPGEDAESYQTGVD
+532 
-547 TLAEAKEWIAEQ
+547 
-559 PENDASYV
+559 
-567 IRVNTSQV
+567 
-575 NADKT
+575 
-580 VSAGKNDLNYRE
+580 
-592 QGHAVLLDLQEQVLT
+592 
-607 LTDADTVMTTSA
+607 
-619 TNGQI
+619 
-624 RVSKAGSLTVYPD
+624 
-637 NSAIRWSNLTVN
+637 
-649 MNNLSE
+649 
-655 KLIVGEQNVAY
+655 
-666 SGRLV
+666 
-671 TENVEWTNTGKLA
+671 
-684 VTMAANVDLTGQ
+684 
-696 TLNCASLKVV
+696 
-706 GESYEV
+706 
-712 SDGKFEKQEVSIGT
+712 
-726 LKVIGNLELN
+726 
-736 GVLTVHFLENVGG
+736 
-749 TLTAVSGSTMTLT
+749 
-762 ECGVINNLLVKGSGS
+762 
-777 ELEATENFELRM
+777 
-789 VSPDNVSDHTLL
+789 
-801 INGSVSRSGKMV
+801 
-813 TPVLCKGMA
+813 
-822 YNQETGKWEEKPFGW
+822 
-837 NKSNEIS
+837 
-844 ERRYEIYMPKVR
+844 
-856 TALDGFFTSDLYAD
+856 
-870 SEHKQVITLYAV
+870 
-882 CEKTGTGYGVR
+882 
-893 AKEATVLVKH
+893 
-903 ANMICRFD
+903 
-911 SFEYAVASIS
+911 
-921 KLISSGGFGS
+921 
-931 DKGKYTFVLLT
+931 
-942 SGQLKNNVTL
+942 
-952 PSCVTDL
+952 
-959 EFITYADESK
+959 
-969 NLETGEAQYLKLDG
+969 
-983 SGKKVILKTTA
+983 
-994 STIYIS
+994 
-1000 PFVDIRN
+1000 
-1007 GTLEAPSA
+1007 
-1015 TGISIDRFSE
+1015 
-1025 YKLEGGYDEQWTGK
+1025 
-1039 GDDLTINA
+1039 
-1047 PNAAFYANA
+1047 
-1056 ITWSEVKHQKTE
+1056 
-1068 NAVFDMS
+1068 
-1075 EATLNVASLVS
+1075 
-1086 RGSTEAGTYISD
+1086 
-1098 DTELEVQFKK
+1098 
-1108 LTLNSGSTTFDG
+1108 
-1120 KVTIPTLVQQGGSVK
+1120 
-1135 VESGAAVDVT
+1135 
-1145 TWNVTKAVAKDAISG
+1145 
-1160 YETIYNDG
+1160 
-1168 GQVKIDTLNMTAG
+1168 
-1181 TLYNGGY
+1181 
-1188 PSEDGMASITVST
+1188 
-1201 VKRLK
+1201 
-1206 KLIND
+1206 
-1211 DQAVFHVH
+1211 
-1219 NYASVNGDAIWLN
+1219 
-1232 DKSLFAVDPQY
+1232 
-1243 MGEGETDQP
+1243 
-1252 GTVVLY
+1252 
-1258 GVRIAGTPVLQ
+1258 
-1269 KSLSDTLT
+1269 
-1277 INGTPVQADE
+1277 
-1287 ESRCTVKINEPDK
+1287 
-1300 TADALLKQVAF
+1300 
-1311 NTSMTSGFPL
+1311 
-1321 EMFNV
+1321 
-1326 IAVLRD
+1326 
-1332 EANPD
+1332 
-1337 AAREYD
+1337 
-1343 EFMLQQNGR
+1343 
-1352 QLLIAKAL
+1352 
-1360 FAVTQIGIKED
+1360 
-1371 PPIGTYANWQQV
+1371 
-1383 VAAINSINDAKN
+1383 KN

-1415 SKATSVEFYY
+1415 SKAASLDFSY
-1425 ESAEEHELCTL
+1425 EQRSGAELCTL
-1436 TWYGNVSL
+1436 TWYGNISL

-1455 MPKATAKE
+1455 TPKATAKE
-1463 GAAPASVALN
+1463 GAAPANVALN
-1473 RNTFYLENSGGVF
+1473 RNTFHLENSGGVF
-1486 TNVTGSANSVWQIA
+1486 TNVTGSTNSVWQI
-1500 TGDSTVLPSEASAW
+1500 TSGDSEALPSDDSAW

-1527 ILSGKTDNTLTLQ
+1527 ILSGKPKDTPTLQ
-1540 VTNNVT
+1540 VTSNVT

-1555 AWLKTVGIR
+1555 AWLKTVGVR
-1564 NTRNHQMTSGKIAVT
+1564 NTRNQQMTSGKIAVT

-1586 NNKVSYPGENTA
+1586 NNKISYPGENTV
-1598 SMLYVTGKVDSDEKY
+1598 SMLYVTGKVDSDQKY

-1623 CAITIDT
+1623 CAITVDT
-1630 EGIYNTKTEDHQL
+1630 EGIYNTKTADHQL

-1657 NEKGEKQWT
+1657 NESGEKQWT

-1674 IAGTAAP
+1674 IARTAAP

-1689 YNEDDNEGNIYG
+1689 YNEEGNIYG

-1750 VNKTESPIKFSFKNL
+1750 VNETESSIKFSFKNL
-1765 IELNSNTTFVD
+1765 IELNSNTTFVELD
-1776 LNLASQVSGGSIK
+1776 LVPQTSGGSIK

-1826 ETGKNED
+1826 ETGKNEE

-1858 YGTGLYVTGNV
+1858 YGTRLYVTGNV
-1869 TVTNLELA
+1869 TVINLELA

-1894 LTVTDVITEGDCSV
+1894 LTVTDVITDGDCSV

-1915 RNARSTDKE
+1915 RNTRSTDKE

-1945 SVVEMMKTGT
+1945 SVVEMVKTGT

-1962 LFKDQPN
+1962 FFKDQPN
-1969 KDAPLTGY
+1969 EKAPLTGY
-1977 VWGSTYKTVN
+1977 VWGSAYKTIN

-1994 KNIPLVLAKKTA
+1994 KNIPLVLAKRTA

-2034 STTDYAIELTYKTT
+2034 STKDYAIELTYKTT
-2048 DSDGTKADQQTS
+2048 DSDGTKADQQTP

-2083 IEYTI
+2083 TEYTI

-2109 PGRNAAAN
+2109 PKKNAAAN

-2135 TANTGLTLKNVNL
+2135 TANTGLTLKDVNL
-2148 NSKVRVNGTWT
+2148 NSKVRVNRTWT
-2159 NVIFDGDPKTFVKP
+2159 NVVFDGDPKTCVKP

-2203 ATLKLTAAT
+2203 ATLKLTAVT
-2212 GKTLKTVGNR
+2212 DKTLKTVGNR
-2222 SEENTEATEGNL
+2222 SAENTAATDDGNL
-2234 IYGSVTGFTYV
+2234 IYGSVTGFASV
-2245 DLNTDKNTNGEDA
+2245 DLNTDKNTNSEDA
-2258 DGKLYV
+2258 NGKLYV

-2270 KDRKGNWTYTDG
+2270 KDRKGNWIYTDG
-2282 AFTVVKDLTLRN
+2282 TFAVAKDLTLSN

-2316 ADGVFTFNKDLTYTG
+2316 ADGAFTFNKDLTYTG

-2342 AADLTPYLTIKGNVA
+2342 AADLTPYLTIKGNV
-2357 STGESTIRVKVLNSD
+2357 TRTDQSTITVKVLNSD
-2372 GTIPTLAVMGDTFTA
+2372 GTIPTLAVMDDTFTA
-2387 AQKIACR
+2387 AQKTACR

-2409 DSANLKEGNENPYE
+2409 DSANLKEENKNPYK
-2423 TGNEAGYIFFR
+2423 TGEKAGYIFFR

-2449 AAVYVEDEELLG
+2449 AAVYVEDAASADEELLG

-2470 AAVNAYKSSNLASE
+2470 AAVNAYKSSDLAE
-2484 TISIVLCKNLGEA
+2484 KNISIVLCNNLGSA
-2497 VQPVN
+2497 LQPVS
-2502 LTLPSTKATVEI
+2502 LILPSTKATVEI
-2514 TACDDDSALIY
+2514 TECDGNSNLIY
-2525 YNNNISLRAN
+2525 YNNNIALRAN

-2549 TVKGVKEPYGISRD
+2549 TVKGVKTPYGISRD

-2569 SFTMNDVVVSRV
+2569 SFTMDNVVVSG
-2581 DDNAS
+2581 DYANAS
-2586 IGSITGV
+2586 IGSITGT
-2593 GSRTAEYE
+2593 GSKTAEYE
-2601 FAGENNRYDL
+2601 FSGEHNRYDL
-2611 TGKLS
+2611 TGRLA
-2616 ITNGTIYIDQD
+2616 ITNGIVQIDED
-2627 VVVQA
+2627 VAVQA
-2632 AGAVSV
+2632 AGALSV
-2638 PTLVLCAGT
+2638 QTLVLH
-2647 NAGAEL
+2647 AGAEL
-2653 DGKASMKIGDIVYT
+2653 DGKAAMKIGDIVYT
-2667 TRNGGTNPPTIG
+2667 DQLTNLPMIG
-2679 TWRTVEKNGLDNSQF
+2679 TWRTVEKKGLDNSQF
-2694 TLTGGVYAG
+2694 TLTGGVYSG
-2703 FDENG
+2703 FDKNG
-2708 KPAGADAGTIILTV
+2708 KPSGTDAGKIILAV
-2722 HENDSKN
+2722 HENDSTEKN
-2729 PRLID
+2729 PHLID
-2734 ATDYKLIY
+2734 ASDYEIIY
-2742 NRTDDSNV
+2742 NRAGDSNV
-2750 KLTVPVT
+2750 KLTVPAT

-2773 EYADAE
+2773 EYGDTEA
-2779 DSTQTYHLVKYAG
+2779 STQTYHLVKYAG
-2792 GVYLGTKSLDPYE
+2792 GVYLGTDSLRSYE
-2805 VELENAYGES
+2805 VELNHADES
-2815 TTCLDLNQ
+2815 TICLDLNQ
-2823 AATEISNLTAP
+2823 AATEIANLASP
-2834 TDTYTVEVP
+2834 TEAYTVVVP
-2843 TELTDSCITDAT
+2843 AELTDTCITDAT

-2870 VIYTNENQTSEVRF
+2870 VIYTNKNQTSEVRF
-2884 LAAGGVKPAGI
+2884 LAAGGVKPAGV

-2922 TMSASIM
+2922 TMSASTM
-2929 TVDGKKTS
+2929 TVEGKKTS

-2976 LGTMQYVNELELF
+2976 LGTMQYVNDLDLL
-2989 NGTDLTTL
+2989 NGTDLATL

-3021 TTTISTSLTSE
+3021 ATTISTSLTSW

-3047 KTGKSAFTV
+3047 KTGKSAFAV
-3056 NGSASTGKDQRIWIK
+3056 NGSASAGEGQRIWIK
-3071 VMKDTTTQ
+3071 VMRDTTTQ
-3079 ADVLNA
+3079 ADVLNV
-3085 YKTGTLTL
+3085 YKTGTLTS
-3093 AALYRGGSSADPT
+3093 AALYRGGAPSVSTD
-3106 ETYKDISLLAA
+3106 TYKDISLLAA

-3127 HNYQTASADVLAN
+3127 HYYQTASDDVLAN

-3164 RESDEKSDAT
+3164 RESDKKSDAT

-3181 QAVTMINRAGTGVKA
+3181 QAVTMINRTGTGVKA
-3196 ADYDAYTMTILTAN
+3196 ADYDAYTITILTAN
-3210 AEQENGQPLVKTAQT
+3210 AEQENGQPLVKTAQDG
-3225 SNQAPAYG
+3225 NQAPAYG

-3248 DSASTIPALK
+3248 DSTSTIPALK

-3267 DTTFEG
+3267 DTTFDG

-3318 APQGQIVIPT
+3318 APQGQIVIPA

-3375 TFTDLTKQADD
+3375 TFTDLTKQADGS
-3386 AALKLTTYRTARP
+3386 ALKLTTYRTARP

-3472 VTLLVEDSDTFYAK
+3472 VTLLVEDSETSYAK

-3566 TMPAQAA
+3566 DMPTQAA
-3573 KLTVKSN
+3573 KLTVQSN
-3580 DDHGRYV
+3580 DDHGRYI
-3587 FFTGTA
+3587 FFTGTT

-3638 NMLESGNFEYKANQG
+3638 NMLKSGNFEYKANQG

-3678 TTNWSNRDDFYYVD
+3678 TSNWSNGDDFYYVD

-3704 FGTVDLKLFDK
+3704 FGTVDLKLSDK
-3715 FDHKVGSTVVPV
+3715 FDHKVGSTVVQV
-3727 SSKEAILS
+3727 RSKEAILS

-3748 NKGVT
+3748 NEGVT

-3766 QINGCVKTR
+3766 QINGYVKTR

-3781 TTTMHLGVIDAGMW
+3781 MTTMHLGVIDAGMW

-3843 KTATSEDVAVHAPI
+3843 KNATSEDVAVHAPI

-3879 QASKVTQEQANEIFA
+3879 QAPKVTQEQANEIFA
-3894 PKYNRYDDESG
+3894 PRYSRYDAESG
-3905 AHISGMG
+3905 VHISGMG
-3912 TVPNGAKVMM
+3912 TVPDGAKIMM